1 MGNKSIQK
9 FFADQNSVIDLSS
22 LGNAKGAKVSLSG
35 PDMNI
40 TTPRGSVI
48 IVNGAL
54 YSSIKGNN
62 LAVKFKDKTIT
73 GAKILGSVDLK
84 DIQLERIDS
93 SLVDSAQVE
102 KKGNGKR
109 RNKKEEEELK
119 KQLDDA
125 ENAKKEADKAKE
137 EAEKAKEAAEK
148 ALNEAFEVQNSSKQ
162 IEEMLQN
169 FLADNVAK
177 DNLAQQSDASQQN
190 TQAKAT
196 QASKQNDA
204 EKVLPQPIN
213 KNTSTGKSNSS
224 KNEENKLDAESVKEP
239 LKVTLALAAESNS
252 GSKDDSITNFTKP
265 QFVGSTAPNATVI
278 IKING
283 IAVGQAVADSLG
295 NFTFTAPET
304 LTDGTYNLEA
314 EAKTA
319 DGSGSAKLVITID
332 SVTDKPTFEL
342 SPESSVSGH
351 KGLTPT
357 LTPSI
362 VGTAEENAKVDIYVD
377 NKLVASVDVDKDG
390 NWSYEFKDNELSEG
404 ENSIKVVAVDKAG
417 NKNETTDSIITDT
430 IAPEKPTIELDD
442 SSDSGIKNDNIT
454 NSTLPTFIGVAEPG
468 STVSIYLG
476 LKHLGEVI
484 VAKDGTWSY
493 TLTTPLKDGEYN
505 ITATATDIAGHTSAT
520 ANLPFT
526 IDTRISYF
534 SAEIE
539 TTNDSGIVGD
549 NVTNNTRPTFTGK
562 TEPNAIISVINSE
575 TGEEVIFKANDKGEW
590 TFNFT
595 SDSVE
600 GINNL
605 TFTVEDVAGNKKDF
619 SFSYVIDTIAPVP
632 PTVSLEDYVVLPNGI
647 ILSGND
653 LPALVGTAEPKSTI
667 LLMRDGKLYDS
678 IEVDSN
684 GTWNYQFSNK
694 FLQGAYDIEIISQ
707 DAAGNKSSTVKY
719 SFTIQTEVVPPKAEL
734 DASDDS
740 GAKGDWITNKHN
752 ALTLLGTADR
762 FATVNI
768 LIDGKTIG
776 VTTAD
781 ADGNWNFDIS
791 RNLSDN
797 VYKITVESID
807 PLGRTSSV
815 DYQLTIDSFTPIPTV
830 MLHDSADSGVKG
842 DMITK
847 INTPLFTGM
856 AEANAKVSI
865 YVDGV
870 LSGEAIAG
878 DDGVWNFQFTTALS
892 DGSHDVTVKV
902 EDIAGNTASSS
913 AYNFQIV
920 TQTQKPTIELVN
932 DTGVDNTDHIINEK
946 NPALTGTA
954 APYST
959 VKLYIDG
966 ALIAEVRTNK
976 DGRWEY
982 TLKADQG
989 LVDGDH
995 RITASVED
1003 IAGNIAH
1010 SDPFLISVDTAISIP
1025 IVSLSP
1031 DSDSGISDDNL
1042 TNIVK
1047 PTLHLK
1053 DIDPDIISV
1062 QVWDAMSD
1070 TQIGVATQQ
1079 PDGSWAYTFTS
1090 DLTEGLHQ
1098 VYVKVEDIAGNKANS
1113 AIFDFTIDT
1122 TVSTPVISLLSKD
1135 DTGVTG
1141 DNLTNINKPGF
1152 AISGVDA
1159 DAHRVV
1165 VQVMHNGV
1173 SEEIELSHLNG
1184 SWLFIPG
1191 NTWADGSYTLTVKV
1205 EDKAGNTNYSAP
1217 LTVVIDTQIAIDGV
1231 ELVNDSGVKG
1241 DNMTN
1246 DDRPHFR
1253 VTVPTD
1259 VNEVRLSIDGGN
1271 SWVQATPG
1279 VAGSWE
1285 YIWPTD
1291 LADGQYTLTVEATDK
1306 AGNTVTKTI
1315 DFAVD
1320 TTLSVPVIVL
1330 DSADDTGIQG
1340 DNMTNSTQPTFA
1352 LQHIDDDAVRVT
1364 VSVEHGGVTTTFD
1377 ATKGTGGWTF
1387 TPPTSWADGDYTLSV
1402 SVEDKAGNTS
1412 HSASLTVTV
1421 DTQIAINNIEL
1432 VNDSGI
1438 PDDNLTN
1445 NVRPHFQVT
1454 VPTDVNVVRLSID
1467 GGKTWFNATQSATPG
1482 VWDYIWPDDV
1492 ADGGYTLTVEA
1503 TDEAGNKATQT
1514 LDFTIDTTLS
1524 VPTLSLDSADDS
1536 GIAGD
1541 NITNV
1546 KTPGFTLNNIDTDV
1560 SRVIVEVMH
1569 NGIKQEVPL
1578 VQTGGQWRFAP
1589 TSDWADGDYI
1599 LTVKV
1604 EDRAGNVKQSAPL
1617 TVTVDTHIAIDRI
1630 ELVNDSGIPGDNLTN
1645 EARPHFQV
1653 TVPADV
1659 NGVRLSIDGGKTWF
1673 DATQSATSG
1682 VWDYTWLTN
1691 VANGPHTLMV
1701 EASDKAG
1708 NKTTQKL
1715 DFTIDT
1721 ILSEPTI
1728 TLDSADDSAAGDN
1741 ITNVKMPGFTLG
1753 NIDADVTKVV
1763 VTVAHDGKNQ
1773 QIELIKNGGVW
1784 RFTPGAAWTDG
1795 DYTLTV
1801 KVEDKAGNTNYSA
1814 PLTVTID
1821 TQTSIDRIELLN
1833 DTGIVGDNL
1842 TNEARPQFH
1851 ITVPTDVNSVQLS
1864 LDGGI
1869 NWVNATLTSDGVWE
1883 YIWPTDLVEN
1893 TYTLTVKATDV
1904 AGNTATETLN
1914 FIIDTTLSTPTITL
1928 DSADDSGTANDNKT
1942 NVKTPGFIIGGI
1954 DSDVTQVVVQ
1964 VMRDGHSEEVEL
1976 TQTNGQWRFVP
1987 GSAWTD
1993 GDYTLTVTVKDEA
2006 GNIRHSAPLTVTI
2019 DTQITI
2025 DHIELVN
2032 DSGIPDD
2039 NLTNNVRPHF
2049 QVTVPTDVNV
2059 VRLSIDGGKTWFNAT
2074 QSATPGVWDYT
2085 WLADVGEGKH
2095 TLTVEATDK
2104 AGNKTTQQLDF
2115 IIDTLLSEPT
2125 IVLDNT
2131 DDSGT
2136 KGDHLTNVNKPTF
2149 LLGNIDADA
2158 RYVTVEVQH
2167 GGTKEVLTATKDAT
2181 GNWSVTP
2188 TGTWADGDYTLTV
2201 RVEDEAGNEK
2211 HSASLTVTVDTQITI
2226 DVIELVNDNGIPGD
2240 NMTND
2245 AHPQFRVTV
2254 PGDVNEVSLSIDGG
2268 VTWVKA
2274 TQSATPGVWNYTWP
2288 GTVPDGDYTLNVK
2301 ATDNAGN
2308 TVTETLHFTI
2318 DTTLSTPVIVL
2329 DSADDS
2335 GVHGDNMTNHTQ
2347 PTFALQH
2354 IDDDAVRVT
2363 VSVEHGGVTTT
2374 FDATKDAGGWTFTP
2388 TGAWA
2393 DGDYTLSVSVEDKAG
2408 NTSHSASLTVTVD
2421 TQIAINNIELVN
2433 DSGIPDDNLTNNV
2446 RPHFQVTVPTDVN
2459 VVRLSIDG
2467 GKTWFNAT
2475 QSATPGVWD
2484 YIWPD
2489 DVADGGYTL
2498 TVEATDEAGNKATQT
2513 LDFTIDTTLSVPTL
2527 SLDSADDSGIAGDN
2541 ITNVKTPGFTLNNI
2555 DTDVSRVIVEVMHNG
2570 IKQEVPLVQTGGQW
2584 RFAPTSDWADGDY
2597 ILTVKVE
2604 DRAGNVKQSAPLT
2617 VTVDTHIAIDR
2628 IELVNDSGI
2637 PGDNLTNEARPHFQV
2652 TVPADVNGVRLSID
2666 GGKTWFDA
2674 TQSATSG
2681 VWDYTWLTN
2690 VANGPHT
2697 LMVEASDKAGN
2708 KTTQKLDFT
2717 IDTILS
2723 EPTITL
2729 DSADDSAAG
2738 DNITNVKMPGFTL
2751 GNIDA
2756 DVTKVVVTV
2765 AHDGKNQQ
2773 IELIKNGGVWRFTPG
2788 AAWTDGDYTLTVKV
2802 EDKAGNTNYSAPLT
2816 VTIDTQTSIDRIEL
2830 LNDTGIVGDNLTNEA
2845 RPQFHITVPTD
2856 VNSVQLSLD
2865 GGINWVNATLTSD
2878 GVWEYIWPT
2887 DLVEN
2892 TYTLTVKATDV
2903 AGNTATETLNFIIDT
2918 TLSTPTI
2925 TLDSAD
2931 DSGTANDNKTNVK
2944 TPGFIIGGIDSDVTQ
2959 VVVQVMRDGH
2969 SEEVEL
2975 TQTNGQW
2982 RFVPG
2987 SAWTDGDYTL
2997 TVTVKDEAGN
3007 IRHSA
3012 PLTVTIDTQITIDH
3026 IELVNDSGI
3035 PDDNLT
3041 NNVRPH
3047 FQVTVPTDV
3056 NVVRLSIDGGKTWFN
3071 ATQSA
3076 TPGVWDY
3083 TWLADVGEGKHTLT
3097 VEATDKAGNKTTQQ
3111 LDFIIDTLLSEPTIV
3126 LDNTDDSGT
3135 KGDNLTNVNKPT
3147 FLLGNIDADA
3157 RYVTVEVQHGGTKE
3171 VLTATKGATGIW
3183 SVTPTGTWADG
3194 DYTLTVRVEDD
3205 AGNVKYSAPLTVTVD
3220 TQITIDV
3227 IELVNDNGIP
3237 GDNLTNDV
3245 RPHFRVTVPGD
3256 VNEVRLSI
3264 DGGNTWVR
3272 ATQGTA
3278 GIWDYTWP
3286 KDVTDGLHTLTVEA
3300 TDKAGNKTTQTL
3312 DFTIDTRL
3320 STPTIAM
3327 DSRDDTGAIGDHI
3340 TSVKRPGFTIGNIDA
3355 DAHSVILRITQGGN
3369 SQEVTLTQ
3377 VGGQWRFTPDADWAD
3392 GSYTLTVEVTDNAGN
3407 VRQSTPLVVTVD
3419 TQTSIT
3425 DITLVND
3432 HGVPDDNLTNSTRP
3446 QFEITVPADVN
3457 SVQLSIDGGANWVSA
3472 TQGIEGVWGYTWPTD
3487 MGDGKHTLTVMVT
3500 DRAGNTATQTLEF
3513 FIDTRLST
3521 PTIALDSTD
3530 DTGTPGDDMTNRT
3543 RPTFILQNIDSDVI
3557 NVTVS
3562 VTHNGTTT
3570 SFTATQGAGGWSFT
3584 PPAPWG
3590 DGDYTLTVTVEDRAG
3605 NTRPSTP
3612 LTVTVDTQIAIDRIE
3627 LVNDSGVPGDN
3638 VTKHVRPQFQ
3648 ISVPDDVEKVLLS
3661 IDGGTTWVTAIKS
3674 STAGIWDYTWPTDM
3688 PEGQHT
3694 LTVEVTDGAGNKMTE
3709 TLNFTIDITLLTPT
3723 IELAPDQDTGQ
3734 NKNDNLT
3741 SVTQPVFVLG
3751 SIDKDVRHVELSI
3764 EHNGTFK
3771 TVVLTESADG
3781 WRYRPDS
3788 ALADGS
3794 YTFTVTV
3801 TDVAGNQQTSAP
3813 LKVTIDGTLTT
3824 PVIELAAGED
3834 SGTVGDRLTN
3844 HDRPVFDIHQVDS
3857 DVTRVMVKVT
3867 YNGKTHEE
3875 AAVFTNGQWR
3885 FTPSASWADGSY
3897 QLAVVVEDLA
3907 GNVKESAPFEVRI
3920 DTTTTI
3926 NNIVLLN
3933 DTGVQNDQLTNV
3945 AKPSFRIDVPGD
3957 VVQVRVTLDGGANWN
3972 VIRKN
3977 ADGQWIFDSP
3987 NTLVDGTYTLRVEAT
4002 DEAGNIANKD
4012 LVFNIDTNI
4021 QVPTIALD
4029 AGQDTGANTA
4039 DNITNI
4045 SRPTFTIGNVDPD
4058 VIKVVVTIDG
4068 HDYNATK
4075 VGAGWQ
4081 FTPGNAIPDGSY
4093 NITVTVEDKAGNT
4106 ATSKPLPV
4114 VIDTTAEI
4122 ESVTLVTDSGDSDV
4136 DNITK
4141 VDKPQF
4147 SIVTADDITHVR
4159 VKIDNAANWIELTK
4173 GGDGRWIFNVGSA
4186 LPDGQHTLLVDVTD
4200 IAGNVAQETLQFTI
4214 DTTLREPTIVL
4225 DPTHDTGDDT
4235 NDNLTRINKPV
4246 FIIGNVDN
4254 DVSHIVVHIDGR
4266 DYTIENTGGNLTFTP
4281 DQPLSDG
4288 QHTISVTVTDIAGNT
4303 KTSAELRIEIDTQ
4316 VQIDS
4321 VTLTT
4326 DSGVND
4332 HDNVT
4337 NATRPSFEIA
4347 TPDDVTS
4354 VLVSFDGVNWT
4365 PISKNAAGQW
4375 EFTAG
4380 SALPDGHYTLHV
4392 QATDR
4397 AGNTANSTL
4406 GFTVDTQIDGL
4417 SVVMLD
4423 DAGKDS
4429 TDGITNI
4436 TSPRFEIS
4444 AREPLQS
4451 VTVILNG
4458 KSSTLTQGAGNKWL
4472 FTPDTPLVDGTY
4484 KIEIVAE
4491 DIAGNKIS
4499 KEVSFTI
4506 DTIVSDP
4513 SIDLLDADDTGES
4526 AVDNITSVT
4535 TPRFVI
4541 GNVPADIDTV
4551 VIRINGVSY
4560 SVTANG
4566 NNLWEFQVPVALNDG
4581 VYEAVVVFRDIAG
4594 NTSETKLPF
4603 TIDTTTSVSVRMEP
4617 ASDTGN
4623 SNSDNLTNKQNPKFE
4638 GTAEPNAKL
4647 VITIVDD
4654 KSGREVL
4661 KQTITVGADGNW
4673 SVTPNILPDGMYTIN
4688 VVATDVAGNTAQ
4700 TQERFT
4706 IDTVTIDPTIR
4717 LSDPSIDDQHEATS
4731 LRPEFKGFAEAFST
4745 IMIQWD
4751 GKVVGS
4757 ANANA
4762 NGEWSWTPP
4771 SVLAPGS
4778 YVVSIVAKDKAGNE
4792 SSQVDFPVVI
4802 PVIDVTPPT
4811 IKLSEESDSG
4821 ALGDFTTNN
4830 KTPTLIGSTLP
4841 NTIVSIYVDGVKVG
4855 EATADTAGRYT
4866 FQLSEMKDGHYVVQV
4881 GIVNPRDNSELRSTA
4896 VDVTIDTEVAELV
4909 WNISGMHEGGYINT
4923 VTPEI
4928 GGTSEPNSKITI
4940 FVNGVEKAI
4949 AYTTGAGHWGVVL
4962 PALGNDGNY
4971 ELTFKVEDVAGNIRE
4986 FGPQNVILDTVISPL
5001 TVVLREADDSGK
5013 VGDWITNKSH
5023 VTIDGTAEAGSTLTI
5038 RNPQGVVIATL
5049 VVGNDGRWSAEL
5061 DLREGSNAFVVVS
5074 EDKAGN
5080 SQQKEILI
5088 EHDTQI
5094 EISDISL
5101 SRDTNSGDKYDLI
5114 TNNKSPVLVAMT
5126 DPGATVQVYINGV
5139 LQGTV
5144 EASSS
5149 GNISYTMPANSADG
5163 EYQVQFVATDTAGNR
5178 VESAITTVTIDS
5190 QIAVF
5195 DIDEDS
5201 LPALSNNRALSV
5213 SGVGEAGS
5221 QVSIFVDGK
5230 LVNVVMV
5237 EADGTWRA
5245 PILLQDDG
5253 TFNIHFSI
5261 TDVAGNTEVS
5271 KDYSVDV
5278 DSSTDFPTLNLEDAS
5293 NSGSLDD
5300 LITNHN
5306 KPVLVG
5312 TAEAGATIH
5321 IYVDEKIVA
5330 NVLVLEDGTWSYQFD
5345 NALKDGEYSIRVVA
5359 EDPAGN
5365 TAESP
5370 RLLVTIDTST
5380 FIDNPAM
5387 VAGSDNGI
5395 FSNDS
5400 ITSQT
5405 RPTFSIFGEMNQS
5418 VQIFIDGVLVD
5429 TITVTDRNQV
5439 YRPESP
5445 LGDGSHSIYYVI
5457 TDKAGNTATSKTLN
5471 FTIDTFN
5478 TTPVAIDSIGGQT
5491 LAEMTGSDGKIYIT
5505 DTTRN
5510 LLFSGSAEPN
5520 SKIEI
5525 IINGLNV
5532 GEVWVNEKGHWQMPV
5547 NPLYFT
5553 EGQLDITVKSTDR
5566 AGNVNQEKY
5575 SIWVDTHI
5583 KVFTSEL
5590 DDNKSSS
5597 KTEWWSN
5604 SDLITMRGTGE
5615 IGATVS
5621 LIVAGVTLATAVVA
5635 ATGRWEL
5642 STDKLPEGTYDISLV
5657 IEDSA
5662 GNRWED
5668 VREIFIDRTPPNAP
5682 VVTYSDIVND
5692 LIIMQGTAEAK
5703 SQLIIT
5709 DSEGNT
5715 YTLTVP
5721 DNGKW
5726 SMAIPYPS
5734 EGKFTIT
5741 SVDAI
5746 GNRSDDVPL
5755 DIMKEVPV
5763 ISLSPDS
5770 DSGTVGDNI
5779 TRDKQPTFII
5789 GNLES
5794 DVVVVQVD
5802 INGTVYNAEKNA
5814 DGVWFFTPGTPLAD
5828 GSYTISVIASD
5839 AAGNQKNSL
5848 PITVTIDSTLTVP
5861 EIALAAGEDNGAS
5874 DSDNVTNH
5882 TQPKFTLQ
5890 HIDADVTGVTVN
5902 VTHNGVTDIYQATQ
5916 GADGWT
5922 FTPPAAWN
5930 DGNYTLSVTVVDRA
5944 GNSQQSASLAVT
5956 VDSTVTVTADSQHD
5970 DASDDATATAVTPP
5984 ESETVNAESAT
5995 HLRTEPSAA
6004 EESVVKVTAYSI
6016 TLLNADSG
6024 DEIDRSISQ
6033 TPSFEI
6039 SVPENIVN
6047 VSIMFEGEEFTL
6059 PITNQKAIFEVPL
6072 SLEDG
6077 EYTMDVKFI
6086 DKDNDFL
6093 IKEKTFSVDHSSADI
6108 VNAMNVRGKTE
6119 DDINDSPSTSSVGH
6133 NNNGAID
6140 VFAVNEVTLP
6150 VDNQEE
6156 HA

>member
-430 IAPEKPTIELDD
+430 IPPEKPTIELDD

-539 TTNDSGIVGD
+539 TTDDSGIVGD

-575 TGEEVIFKANDKGEW
+575 TGEEVIFKANDQGEW

-600 GINNL
+600 GVNNL

-619 SFSYVIDTIAPVP
+619 SFSYVIDTVAPVP
-632 PTVSLEDYVVLPNGI
+632 PTVSLEDFVVLPNGI

-1062 QVWDAMSD
+1062 QVWDAASD

-1113 AIFDFTIDT
+1113 AVFDFTIDT

-1184 SWLFIPG
+1184 SWLFTPG

-1330 DSADDTGIQG
+1330 NSADDTGVQG

-1377 ATKGTGGWTF
+1377 ATKGVGGWSF
-1387 TPPTSWADGDYTLSV
+1387 TPTGAWADGDYTLSV

-1438 PDDNLTN
+1438 PNDNLTN

-1467 GGKTWFNATQSATPG
+1467 GGKTWFNATQNATPG

-1503 TDEAGNKATQT
+1503 TDEAGNKTTQT

-1560 SRVIVEVMH
+1560 SRVTVEVMH

-1715 DFTIDT
+1715 DFIIDT
-1721 ILSEPTI
+1721 MLSEPTI

-2019 DTQITI
+2019 DTQIAI

-2039 NLTNNVRPHF
+2039 NLTNEARPHF

-2104 AGNKTTQQLDF
+2104 AGNQTTQKLDF
-2115 IIDTLLSEPT
+2115 IIDTMLSEPT
-2125 IVLDNT
+2125 IVLD
-2131 DDSGT
+2131 S
-2136 KGDHLTNVNKPTF
+2136 
-2149 LLGNIDADA
+2149 
-2158 RYVTVEVQH
+2158 
-2167 GGTKEVLTATKDAT
+2167 
-2181 GNWSVTP
+2181 
-2188 TGTWADGDYTLTV
+2188 
-2201 RVEDEAGNEK
+2201 
-2211 HSASLTVTVDTQITI
+2211 
-2226 DVIELVNDNGIPGD
+2226 
-2240 NMTND
+2240 
-2245 AHPQFRVTV
+2245 
-2254 PGDVNEVSLSIDGG
+2254 
-2268 VTWVKA
+2268 
-2274 TQSATPGVWNYTWP
+2274 
-2288 GTVPDGDYTLNVK
+2288 
-2301 ATDNAGN
+2301 
-2308 TVTETLHFTI
+2308 
-2318 DTTLSTPVIVL
+2318 
-2329 DSADDS
+2329 
-2335 GVHGDNMTNHTQ
+2335 
-2347 PTFALQH
+2347 
-2354 IDDDAVRVT
+2354 
-2363 VSVEHGGVTTT
+2363 
-2374 FDATKDAGGWTFTP
+2374 
-2388 TGAWA
+2388 
-2393 DGDYTLSVSVEDKAG
+2393 
-2408 NTSHSASLTVTVD
+2408 
-2421 TQIAINNIELVN
+2421 
-2433 DSGIPDDNLTNNV
+2433 
-2446 RPHFQVTVPTDVN
+2446 
-2459 VVRLSIDG
+2459 
-2467 GKTWFNAT
+2467 
-2475 QSATPGVWD
+2475 
-2484 YIWPD
+2484 
-2489 DVADGGYTL
+2489 
-2498 TVEATDEAGNKATQT
+2498 
-2513 LDFTIDTTLSVPTL
+2513 
-2527 SLDSADDSGIAGDN
+2527 
-2541 ITNVKTPGFTLNNI
+2541 
-2555 DTDVSRVIVEVMHNG
+2555 
-2570 IKQEVPLVQTGGQW
+2570 
-2584 RFAPTSDWADGDY
+2584 
-2597 ILTVKVE
+2597 
-2604 DRAGNVKQSAPLT
+2604 
-2617 VTVDTHIAIDR
+2617 
-2628 IELVNDSGI
+2628 
-2637 PGDNLTNEARPHFQV
+2637 
-2652 TVPADVNGVRLSID
+2652 
-2666 GGKTWFDA
+2666 
-2674 TQSATSG
+2674 
-2681 VWDYTWLTN
+2681 
-2690 VANGPHT
+2690 
-2697 LMVEASDKAGN
+2697 
-2708 KTTQKLDFT
+2708 
-2717 IDTILS
+2717 
-2723 EPTITL
+2723 
-2729 DSADDSAAG
+2729 
-2738 DNITNVKMPGFTL
+2738 
-2751 GNIDA
+2751 
-2756 DVTKVVVTV
+2756 
-2765 AHDGKNQQ
+2765 
-2773 IELIKNGGVWRFTPG
+2773 
-2788 AAWTDGDYTLTVKV
+2788 
-2802 EDKAGNTNYSAPLT
+2802 
-2816 VTIDTQTSIDRIEL
+2816 
-2830 LNDTGIVGDNLTNEA
+2830 
-2845 RPQFHITVPTD
+2845 
-2856 VNSVQLSLD
+2856 
-2865 GGINWVNATLTSD
+2865 
-2878 GVWEYIWPT
+2878 
-2887 DLVEN
+2887 
-2892 TYTLTVKATDV
+2892 
-2903 AGNTATETLNFIIDT
+2903 
-2918 TLSTPTI
+2918 
-2925 TLDSAD
+2925 
-2931 DSGTANDNKTNVK
+2931 
-2944 TPGFIIGGIDSDVTQ
+2944 
-2959 VVVQVMRDGH
+2959 
-2969 SEEVEL
+2969 
-2975 TQTNGQW
+2975 
-2982 RFVPG
+2982 
-2987 SAWTDGDYTL
+2987 
-2997 TVTVKDEAGN
+2997 
-3007 IRHSA
+3007 
-3012 PLTVTIDTQITIDH
+3012 
-3026 IELVNDSGI
+3026 
-3035 PDDNLT
+3035 
-3041 NNVRPH
+3041 
-3047 FQVTVPTDV
+3047 
-3056 NVVRLSIDGGKTWFN
+3056 
-3071 ATQSA
+3071 
-3076 TPGVWDY
+3076 
-3083 TWLADVGEGKHTLT
+3083 
-3097 VEATDKAGNKTTQQ
+3097 
-3111 LDFIIDTLLSEPTIV
+3111 
-3126 LDNTDDSGT
+3126 TDDSGT
-3135 KGDNLTNVNKPT
+3135 KGDNLTNANKPT
-3147 FLLGNIDADA
+3147 FILGNIDADV
-3157 RYVTVEVQHGGTKE
+3157 RYVTVEVQYGGTKE

-3407 VRQSTPLVVTVD
+3407 VRQSTPLIVTVD

-3472 TQGIEGVWGYTWPTD
+3472 AQGIEGVWGYTWPTD

-3612 LTVTVDTQIAIDRIE
+3612 LTVTVDTQIAIDHIE

-3694 LTVEVTDGAGNKMTE
+3694 LIVEVTDGAGNKMTG
-3709 TLNFTIDITLLTPT
+3709 TLDFTIDITLLTPT

-3844 HDRPVFDIHQVDS
+3844 HDRPVFDIRQVDS

-4560 SVTANG
+4560 PVTANG

-5023 VTIDGTAEAGSTLTI
+5023 VTIDGTAEAGSTLII

-5300 LITNHN
+5300 LITSHN

-5380 FIDNPAM
+5380 FIDNPVM
-5387 VAGSDNGI
+5387 MAGSDNGI

-5405 RPTFSIFGEMNQS
+5405 RPAFSIYGEMNQS

-5532 GEVWVNEKGHWQMPV
+5532 GEVWANDKGHWQMPV

-5553 EGQLDITVKSTDR
+5553 EGQLDINVKSTDR

-5583 KVFTSEL
+5583 QVFTSEL

-5597 KTEWWSN
+5597 KTDWWSN
-5604 SDLITMRGTGE
+5604 SSTITMRGIGE

-5635 ATGRWEL
+5635 ANGKWEL
-5642 STDKLPEGTYDISLV
+5642 STDQLPEGKYDITLS
-5657 IEDSA
+5657 IEDNA
-5662 GNRWED
+5662 GNRKEE
-5668 VREIFIDRTPPNAP
+5668 VHEIFIDRTPPNAP

-5709 DSEGNT
+5709 DSNGNT

-5770 DSGTVGDNI
+5770 DSGAVGDNI

-5902 VTHNGVTDIYQATQ
+5902 VTHNGVTDTYQATQ

-5930 DGNYTLSVTVVDRA
+5930 DGTYTLSVTVVDRA

-5956 VDSTVTVTADSQHD
+5956 VDSTVTVTADSQHN

-5995 HLRTEPSAA
+5995 HLRTVPSVA
-6004 EESVVKVTAYSI
+6004 EESVVKETAYSI

-6047 VSIMFEGEEFTL
+6047 VSVMFEGEEFTL

-6086 DKDNDFL
+6086 DKDDDFL

-6108 VNAMNVRGKTE
+6108 VNAMNARGKTE

>member
-619 SFSYVIDTIAPVP
+619 SFSYVIDTIAPIP

-2125 IVLDNT
+2125 IVLDST

-2421 TQIAINNIELVN
+2421 TQIAINN
-2433 DSGIPDDNLTNNV
+2433 
-2446 RPHFQVTVPTDVN
+2446 
-2459 VVRLSIDG
+2459 
-2467 GKTWFNAT
+2467 
-2475 QSATPGVWD
+2475 
-2484 YIWPD
+2484 
-2489 DVADGGYTL
+2489 
-2498 TVEATDEAGNKATQT
+2498 
-2513 LDFTIDTTLSVPTL
+2513 
-2527 SLDSADDSGIAGDN
+2527 
-2541 ITNVKTPGFTLNNI
+2541 
-2555 DTDVSRVIVEVMHNG
+2555 
-2570 IKQEVPLVQTGGQW
+2570 
-2584 RFAPTSDWADGDY
+2584 
-2597 ILTVKVE
+2597 
-2604 DRAGNVKQSAPLT
+2604 
-2617 VTVDTHIAIDR
+2617 
-2628 IELVNDSGI
+2628 
-2637 PGDNLTNEARPHFQV
+2637 
-2652 TVPADVNGVRLSID
+2652 
-2666 GGKTWFDA
+2666 
-2674 TQSATSG
+2674 
-2681 VWDYTWLTN
+2681 
-2690 VANGPHT
+2690 
-2697 LMVEASDKAGN
+2697 
-2708 KTTQKLDFT
+2708 
-2717 IDTILS
+2717 
-2723 EPTITL
+2723 
-2729 DSADDSAAG
+2729 
-2738 DNITNVKMPGFTL
+2738 
-2751 GNIDA
+2751 
-2756 DVTKVVVTV
+2756 
-2765 AHDGKNQQ
+2765 
-2773 IELIKNGGVWRFTPG
+2773 
-2788 AAWTDGDYTLTVKV
+2788 
-2802 EDKAGNTNYSAPLT
+2802 
-2816 VTIDTQTSIDRIEL
+2816 
-2830 LNDTGIVGDNLTNEA
+2830 
-2845 RPQFHITVPTD
+2845 
-2856 VNSVQLSLD
+2856 
-2865 GGINWVNATLTSD
+2865 
-2878 GVWEYIWPT
+2878 
-2887 DLVEN
+2887 
-2892 TYTLTVKATDV
+2892 
-2903 AGNTATETLNFIIDT
+2903 
-2918 TLSTPTI
+2918 
-2925 TLDSAD
+2925 
-2931 DSGTANDNKTNVK
+2931 
-2944 TPGFIIGGIDSDVTQ
+2944 
-2959 VVVQVMRDGH
+2959 
-2969 SEEVEL
+2969 
-2975 TQTNGQW
+2975 
-2982 RFVPG
+2982 
-2987 SAWTDGDYTL
+2987 
-2997 TVTVKDEAGN
+2997 
-3007 IRHSA
+3007 
-3012 PLTVTIDTQITIDH
+3012 

-4266 DYTIENTGGNLTFTP
+4266 DYTIENTGENLTFTP

-4560 SVTANG
+4560 PVTANG

>member
-442 SSDSGIKNDNIT
+442 SSDSGIKNDSIT

-539 TTNDSGIVGD
+539 TTDDSGIVGD

-632 PTVSLEDYVVLPNGI
+632 PTVSLEDFVVLPNGI

-1031 DSDSGISDDNL
+1031 DSDSGIADDNL

-1062 QVWDAMSD
+1062 QVWDAASD

-1113 AIFDFTIDT
+1113 AVFDFTIDT

-1377 ATKGTGGWTF
+1377 ATKGTGGWSF
-1387 TPPTSWADGDYTLSV
+1387 TPTGAWADGDYTLSV

-1482 VWDYIWPDDV
+1482 AWDYIWPDDV

-1503 TDEAGNKATQT
+1503 TDKAGNKTTQE

-1630 ELVNDSGIPGDNLTN
+1630 ELVNDSGIPDDNLTN

-1701 EASDKAG
+1701 EATDKAG

-1795 DYTLTV
+1795 NYTLTV

-2019 DTQITI
+2019 DTQI
-2025 DHIELVN
+2025 
-2032 DSGIPDD
+2032 
-2039 NLTNNVRPHF
+2039 
-2049 QVTVPTDVNV
+2049 
-2059 VRLSIDGGKTWFNAT
+2059 A
-2074 QSATPGVWDYT
+2074 
-2085 WLADVGEGKH
+2085 
-2095 TLTVEATDK
+2095 
-2104 AGNKTTQQLDF
+2104 
-2115 IIDTLLSEPT
+2115 
-2125 IVLDNT
+2125 
-2131 DDSGT
+2131 
-2136 KGDHLTNVNKPTF
+2136 
-2149 LLGNIDADA
+2149 
-2158 RYVTVEVQH
+2158 
-2167 GGTKEVLTATKDAT
+2167 
-2181 GNWSVTP
+2181 
-2188 TGTWADGDYTLTV
+2188 
-2201 RVEDEAGNEK
+2201 
-2211 HSASLTVTVDTQITI
+2211 
-2226 DVIELVNDNGIPGD
+2226 
-2240 NMTND
+2240 
-2245 AHPQFRVTV
+2245 
-2254 PGDVNEVSLSIDGG
+2254 
-2268 VTWVKA
+2268 
-2274 TQSATPGVWNYTWP
+2274 
-2288 GTVPDGDYTLNVK
+2288 
-2301 ATDNAGN
+2301 
-2308 TVTETLHFTI
+2308 
-2318 DTTLSTPVIVL
+2318 
-2329 DSADDS
+2329 
-2335 GVHGDNMTNHTQ
+2335 
-2347 PTFALQH
+2347 
-2354 IDDDAVRVT
+2354 
-2363 VSVEHGGVTTT
+2363 
-2374 FDATKDAGGWTFTP
+2374 
-2388 TGAWA
+2388 
-2393 DGDYTLSVSVEDKAG
+2393 
-2408 NTSHSASLTVTVD
+2408 
-2421 TQIAINNIELVN
+2421 
-2433 DSGIPDDNLTNNV
+2433 
-2446 RPHFQVTVPTDVN
+2446 
-2459 VVRLSIDG
+2459 
-2467 GKTWFNAT
+2467 
-2475 QSATPGVWD
+2475 
-2484 YIWPD
+2484 
-2489 DVADGGYTL
+2489 
-2498 TVEATDEAGNKATQT
+2498 
-2513 LDFTIDTTLSVPTL
+2513 
-2527 SLDSADDSGIAGDN
+2527 
-2541 ITNVKTPGFTLNNI
+2541 
-2555 DTDVSRVIVEVMHNG
+2555 
-2570 IKQEVPLVQTGGQW
+2570 
-2584 RFAPTSDWADGDY
+2584 
-2597 ILTVKVE
+2597 
-2604 DRAGNVKQSAPLT
+2604 
-2617 VTVDTHIAIDR
+2617 
-2628 IELVNDSGI
+2628 
-2637 PGDNLTNEARPHFQV
+2637 
-2652 TVPADVNGVRLSID
+2652 
-2666 GGKTWFDA
+2666 
-2674 TQSATSG
+2674 
-2681 VWDYTWLTN
+2681 
-2690 VANGPHT
+2690 
-2697 LMVEASDKAGN
+2697 
-2708 KTTQKLDFT
+2708 
-2717 IDTILS
+2717 
-2723 EPTITL
+2723 
-2729 DSADDSAAG
+2729 
-2738 DNITNVKMPGFTL
+2738 
-2751 GNIDA
+2751 
-2756 DVTKVVVTV
+2756 
-2765 AHDGKNQQ
+2765 
-2773 IELIKNGGVWRFTPG
+2773 
-2788 AAWTDGDYTLTVKV
+2788 
-2802 EDKAGNTNYSAPLT
+2802 
-2816 VTIDTQTSIDRIEL
+2816 
-2830 LNDTGIVGDNLTNEA
+2830 
-2845 RPQFHITVPTD
+2845 
-2856 VNSVQLSLD
+2856 
-2865 GGINWVNATLTSD
+2865 
-2878 GVWEYIWPT
+2878 
-2887 DLVEN
+2887 
-2892 TYTLTVKATDV
+2892 
-2903 AGNTATETLNFIIDT
+2903 
-2918 TLSTPTI
+2918 
-2925 TLDSAD
+2925 
-2931 DSGTANDNKTNVK
+2931 
-2944 TPGFIIGGIDSDVTQ
+2944 
-2959 VVVQVMRDGH
+2959 
-2969 SEEVEL
+2969 
-2975 TQTNGQW
+2975 
-2982 RFVPG
+2982 
-2987 SAWTDGDYTL
+2987 
-2997 TVTVKDEAGN
+2997 
-3007 IRHSA
+3007 
-3012 PLTVTIDTQITIDH
+3012 IDH

-3171 VLTATKGATGIW
+3171 VLTATKDATGNWSVTPTGTWADGDYTLTVRVEDEAGNEKHSASLTVTVDTQITIDAIELVNDNGIPGDNMTNDAHPQFRVTVPGDVNEVSLSIDGGVTWVKATQSATPGVWNYTWPGTVPDGDYTLNVKATDNAGNTVTETLHFTIDTTLSVPVIVLNSADDTGVQGDNMTNSTQPTFALQHIDDDAVRVTVSVEHGGVTTTFDATKGVGGWSFTPTGAWADGDYTLSVSVEDKAGNTSHSASLTVAVDTQIAINNIELVNDSGIPDDNLTNNVRPHFQVKVPTDVNEVRLSIDGGKTWFNATQSATPGVWDYTWLADVGEGKHTLTVEATDKAGNQTTQKLDFIIDTMLSEPTIVLDSTDDSGTKGDNLTNANKPTFILGNIDADARYVTVEVQYGGTKEVLTATKGATGIW

-3194 DYTLTVRVEDD
+3194 DYMLTVRVEDD

-3320 STPTIAM
+3320 STPTITM

-3340 TSVKRPGFTIGNIDA
+3340 TSVKRPGFTIGNIDS
-3355 DAHSVILRITQGGN
+3355 DAQSVILRITQGGN

-3407 VRQSTPLVVTVD
+3407 VRQSTPLIVTVD

-3472 TQGIEGVWGYTWPTD
+3472 AQGIEGVWGYTWPTD

-3612 LTVTVDTQIAIDRIE
+3612 LTVTVDTQIAIDHIE

-3709 TLNFTIDITLLTPT
+3709 TLNFTIDITLMTPT

-3844 HDRPVFDIHQVDS
+3844 HDRPVFDIRQVDS

-3957 VVQVRVTLDGGANWN
+3957 VVQVRVTMDGGANWN

-4303 KTSAELRIEIDTQ
+4303 KTSAELKIEIDTQ

-4535 TPRFVI
+4535 KPRFVI

-4560 SVTANG
+4560 PVTANG

-4896 VDVTIDTEVAELV
+4896 VDLTIDTEVAELV

-5300 LITNHN
+5300 LITSHN

-5380 FIDNPAM
+5380 FIDNPVM
-5387 VAGSDNGI
+5387 MAGSDNGI

-5583 KVFTSEL
+5583 QVFTSEL

-5597 KTEWWSN
+5597 KTDWWSN
-5604 SDLITMRGTGE
+5604 SSTITMRGMGE

-5635 ATGRWEL
+5635 ANGQWEL
-5642 STDKLPEGTYDISLV
+5642 STDQLPEGKYDITLS
-5657 IEDSA
+5657 IEDNA
-5662 GNRWED
+5662 GNRKEE
-5668 VREIFIDRTPPNAP
+5668 VHEIFIDRTPPNAP

-5709 DSEGNT
+5709 DSNGNT

-5995 HLRTEPSAA
+5995 HLRTVPSAA
-6004 EESVVKVTAYSI
+6004 EESVVKETAYSI

-6047 VSIMFEGEEFTL
+6047 VSVMFEGEEFTL

-6086 DKDNDFL
+6086 DKDDDFL

-6108 VNAMNVRGKTE
+6108 VNAMNARGKTE

>member
-162 IEEMLQN
+162 MEEMLQE

-430 IAPEKPTIELDD
+430 IPPEKPTIELDD

-762 FATVNI
+762 FATINI

-959 VKLYIDG
+959 VKLYVDG

-1113 AIFDFTIDT
+1113 AVFDFTIDT

-1184 SWLFIPG
+1184 SWLFTPG

-1205 EDKAGNTNYSAP
+1205 EDKAGNTNYSTP

-1330 DSADDTGIQG
+1330 NSADDTGVQG
-1340 DNMTNSTQPTFA
+1340 DNMTNRTQPTFA

-1387 TPPTSWADGDYTLSV
+1387 TPPALWADGDYTLSV

-1438 PDDNLTN
+1438 PNDNLTN

-1454 VPTDVNVVRLSID
+1454 VPTDVNEVRLSID
-1467 GGKTWFNATQSATPG
+1467 GGKTWVTAALKAAG
-1482 VWDYIWPDDV
+1482 VWEYIWPDDV

-1701 EASDKAG
+1701 EATDKAG
-1708 NKTTQKL
+1708 NQTTQKL

-1914 FIIDTTLSTPTITL
+1914 FTIDTTLSTPTITL

-2019 DTQITI
+2019 DTQIAI

-2032 DSGIPDD
+2032 DSGIPND

-2104 AGNKTTQQLDF
+2104 AGNQ
-2115 IIDTLLSEPT
+2115 
-2125 IVLDNT
+2125 
-2131 DDSGT
+2131 
-2136 KGDHLTNVNKPTF
+2136 
-2149 LLGNIDADA
+2149 
-2158 RYVTVEVQH
+2158 
-2167 GGTKEVLTATKDAT
+2167 
-2181 GNWSVTP
+2181 
-2188 TGTWADGDYTLTV
+2188 
-2201 RVEDEAGNEK
+2201 
-2211 HSASLTVTVDTQITI
+2211 
-2226 DVIELVNDNGIPGD
+2226 
-2240 NMTND
+2240 
-2245 AHPQFRVTV
+2245 
-2254 PGDVNEVSLSIDGG
+2254 
-2268 VTWVKA
+2268 
-2274 TQSATPGVWNYTWP
+2274 
-2288 GTVPDGDYTLNVK
+2288 
-2301 ATDNAGN
+2301 
-2308 TVTETLHFTI
+2308 
-2318 DTTLSTPVIVL
+2318 
-2329 DSADDS
+2329 
-2335 GVHGDNMTNHTQ
+2335 
-2347 PTFALQH
+2347 
-2354 IDDDAVRVT
+2354 
-2363 VSVEHGGVTTT
+2363 
-2374 FDATKDAGGWTFTP
+2374 
-2388 TGAWA
+2388 
-2393 DGDYTLSVSVEDKAG
+2393 
-2408 NTSHSASLTVTVD
+2408 
-2421 TQIAINNIELVN
+2421 
-2433 DSGIPDDNLTNNV
+2433 
-2446 RPHFQVTVPTDVN
+2446 
-2459 VVRLSIDG
+2459 
-2467 GKTWFNAT
+2467 
-2475 QSATPGVWD
+2475 
-2484 YIWPD
+2484 
-2489 DVADGGYTL
+2489 
-2498 TVEATDEAGNKATQT
+2498 
-2513 LDFTIDTTLSVPTL
+2513 
-2527 SLDSADDSGIAGDN
+2527 
-2541 ITNVKTPGFTLNNI
+2541 
-2555 DTDVSRVIVEVMHNG
+2555 
-2570 IKQEVPLVQTGGQW
+2570 
-2584 RFAPTSDWADGDY
+2584 
-2597 ILTVKVE
+2597 
-2604 DRAGNVKQSAPLT
+2604 
-2617 VTVDTHIAIDR
+2617 
-2628 IELVNDSGI
+2628 
-2637 PGDNLTNEARPHFQV
+2637 
-2652 TVPADVNGVRLSID
+2652 
-2666 GGKTWFDA
+2666 
-2674 TQSATSG
+2674 
-2681 VWDYTWLTN
+2681 
-2690 VANGPHT
+2690 
-2697 LMVEASDKAGN
+2697 
-2708 KTTQKLDFT
+2708 
-2717 IDTILS
+2717 
-2723 EPTITL
+2723 
-2729 DSADDSAAG
+2729 
-2738 DNITNVKMPGFTL
+2738 
-2751 GNIDA
+2751 
-2756 DVTKVVVTV
+2756 
-2765 AHDGKNQQ
+2765 
-2773 IELIKNGGVWRFTPG
+2773 
-2788 AAWTDGDYTLTVKV
+2788 
-2802 EDKAGNTNYSAPLT
+2802 
-2816 VTIDTQTSIDRIEL
+2816 
-2830 LNDTGIVGDNLTNEA
+2830 
-2845 RPQFHITVPTD
+2845 
-2856 VNSVQLSLD
+2856 
-2865 GGINWVNATLTSD
+2865 
-2878 GVWEYIWPT
+2878 
-2887 DLVEN
+2887 
-2892 TYTLTVKATDV
+2892 
-2903 AGNTATETLNFIIDT
+2903 
-2918 TLSTPTI
+2918 
-2925 TLDSAD
+2925 
-2931 DSGTANDNKTNVK
+2931 
-2944 TPGFIIGGIDSDVTQ
+2944 
-2959 VVVQVMRDGH
+2959 
-2969 SEEVEL
+2969 
-2975 TQTNGQW
+2975 
-2982 RFVPG
+2982 
-2987 SAWTDGDYTL
+2987 
-2997 TVTVKDEAGN
+2997 
-3007 IRHSA
+3007 
-3012 PLTVTIDTQITIDH
+3012 
-3026 IELVNDSGI
+3026 
-3035 PDDNLT
+3035 
-3041 NNVRPH
+3041 
-3047 FQVTVPTDV
+3047 
-3056 NVVRLSIDGGKTWFN
+3056 
-3071 ATQSA
+3071 
-3076 TPGVWDY
+3076 
-3083 TWLADVGEGKHTLT
+3083 
-3097 VEATDKAGNKTTQQ
+3097 TTQQ

-3171 VLTATKGATGIW
+3171 VLTATKDATGNW

-3205 AGNVKYSAPLTVTVD
+3205 AGNVKHSASLTVTVD
-3220 TQITIDV
+3220 TQITIDDIELV
-3227 IELVNDNGIP
+3227 NDSGTRGDNLTNNANPHFRITVPGDVNEVSLSIDGGVTWVKATQSVTPGVWNYTWPGTVPDGDYTLNVKATDNAGNTVTETLHFTIDTTLSTPVIVLDSADDSGVHGDNMTNRTQPTFALQQIDDDAVRVTVSVEHGGVTTTFDATKGTGGWTFTPTASWTDGDYTLSVSVEDKAGNTSHSASLTVTVDTQIAINNIELVNDSGIPDDNLTNNVRPHFQVKVPTDVNEVRLSIDGGKTWFNATQSATPGVWDYTWLADVGEGKHTLTVEATDKAGNQTTQKLDFIIDTLLSEPTIALDSTDDSGTKGDNLTNVNKPTFLLGNIDADVRYVTVEVQHGGTKEVLTATKGATGIWSVTPTGMWADGSHTLTVRVEDDAGNVKYSAPLTVTVDTHIAIDDIELVNDNGIP

-3300 TDKAGNKTTQTL
+3300 TDKAGNQTTQTL

-3392 GSYTLTVEVTDNAGN
+3392 GSYTLTVEVQDNAGN
-3407 VRQSTPLVVTVD
+3407 VRQSTPLIVTVD

-3472 TQGIEGVWGYTWPTD
+3472 AQGIEGVWGYTWPTD

-3500 DRAGNTATQTLEF
+3500 DKAGNTATQTLEF

-3834 SGTVGDRLTN
+3834 SGTVGDRLTK
-3844 HDRPVFDIHQVDS
+3844 HDRPVFDIRQVDS

-3907 GNVKESAPFEVRI
+3907 GNVKESAPLEVRI

-3957 VVQVRVTLDGGANWN
+3957 VIQVRVTLDGGANWN

-4303 KTSAELRIEIDTQ
+4303 KTSAELKIEIDTQ

-4365 PISKNAAGQW
+4365 PVSKNAAGQW
-4375 EFTAG
+4375 QFTAG
-4380 SALPDGHYTLHV
+4380 SALSDGHYTLHV

-4506 DTIVSDP
+4506 DTVVSDP
-4513 SIDLLDADDTGES
+4513 RIDLLDADDTGES

-4535 TPRFVI
+4535 KPRFVI

-4560 SVTANG
+4560 PVTANG

-4617 ASDTGN
+4617 ASDTGS

-4661 KQTITVGADGNW
+4661 KHTITVGADGNW

-4717 LSDPSIDDQHEATS
+4717 LSDPSIDDQYEATS
-4731 LRPEFKGFAEAFST
+4731 LRPEFKGLAEAFST

-4830 KTPTLIGSTLP
+4830 KTPTLVGNTLP
-4841 NTIVSIYVDGVKVG
+4841 NAIVSIYVDGVKVG

-4949 AYTTGAGHWGVVL
+4949 AYTTGTGHWGVVL

-5253 TFNIHFSI
+5253 KFNIHFSI

-5300 LITNHN
+5300 LITSHN

-5380 FIDNPAM
+5380 FIDNPVM
-5387 VAGSDNGI
+5387 MAGSDNGI

-5405 RPTFSIFGEMNQS
+5405 RPAFSIFGEMNQS

-5532 GEVWVNEKGHWQMPV
+5532 GEVWANDKGHWQMPV

-5553 EGQLDITVKSTDR
+5553 EGQLDINVKSTDR

-5583 KVFTSEL
+5583 QVFTSEL

-5597 KTEWWSN
+5597 KTDWWSN
-5604 SDLITMRGTGE
+5604 SSTITMRGMGE

-5635 ATGRWEL
+5635 ANGQWEL
-5642 STDKLPEGTYDISLV
+5642 STDQLPEGKYDITLS
-5657 IEDSA
+5657 IEDNA
-5662 GNRWED
+5662 GNRKEE
-5668 VREIFIDRTPPNAP
+5668 VHEIFIDRTPPNAP

-5709 DSEGNT
+5709 DSNGNT

-5755 DIMKEVPV
+5755 DIMKETPV

-5779 TRDKQPTFII
+5779 TRDNQPTFII

-5882 TQPKFTLQ
+5882 NHTQPKFTLQ

-5916 GADGWT
+5916 DADGWT

-5930 DGNYTLSVTVVDRA
+5930 DGTYTLSVTVVDRA
-5944 GNSQQSASLAVT
+5944 GNSLQSASLEVT

-5970 DASDDATATAVTPP
+5970 DANDDATATAVTPP

-5995 HLRTEPSAA
+5995 HLRTVPSAA
-6004 EESVVKVTAYSI
+6004 EESVVKETAYSI

-6047 VSIMFEGEEFTL
+6047 VSVMFEGEEFTL

-6086 DKDNDFL
+6086 DKDDDFL

-6108 VNAMNVRGKTE
+6108 VNAMNARGKTE

>member
-2125 IVLDNT
+2125 IVLDST

-2421 TQIAINNIELVN
+2421 TQIAINN
-2433 DSGIPDDNLTNNV
+2433 
-2446 RPHFQVTVPTDVN
+2446 
-2459 VVRLSIDG
+2459 
-2467 GKTWFNAT
+2467 
-2475 QSATPGVWD
+2475 
-2484 YIWPD
+2484 
-2489 DVADGGYTL
+2489 
-2498 TVEATDEAGNKATQT
+2498 
-2513 LDFTIDTTLSVPTL
+2513 
-2527 SLDSADDSGIAGDN
+2527 
-2541 ITNVKTPGFTLNNI
+2541 
-2555 DTDVSRVIVEVMHNG
+2555 
-2570 IKQEVPLVQTGGQW
+2570 
-2584 RFAPTSDWADGDY
+2584 
-2597 ILTVKVE
+2597 
-2604 DRAGNVKQSAPLT
+2604 
-2617 VTVDTHIAIDR
+2617 
-2628 IELVNDSGI
+2628 
-2637 PGDNLTNEARPHFQV
+2637 
-2652 TVPADVNGVRLSID
+2652 
-2666 GGKTWFDA
+2666 
-2674 TQSATSG
+2674 
-2681 VWDYTWLTN
+2681 
-2690 VANGPHT
+2690 
-2697 LMVEASDKAGN
+2697 
-2708 KTTQKLDFT
+2708 
-2717 IDTILS
+2717 
-2723 EPTITL
+2723 
-2729 DSADDSAAG
+2729 
-2738 DNITNVKMPGFTL
+2738 
-2751 GNIDA
+2751 
-2756 DVTKVVVTV
+2756 
-2765 AHDGKNQQ
+2765 
-2773 IELIKNGGVWRFTPG
+2773 
-2788 AAWTDGDYTLTVKV
+2788 
-2802 EDKAGNTNYSAPLT
+2802 
-2816 VTIDTQTSIDRIEL
+2816 
-2830 LNDTGIVGDNLTNEA
+2830 
-2845 RPQFHITVPTD
+2845 
-2856 VNSVQLSLD
+2856 
-2865 GGINWVNATLTSD
+2865 
-2878 GVWEYIWPT
+2878 
-2887 DLVEN
+2887 
-2892 TYTLTVKATDV
+2892 
-2903 AGNTATETLNFIIDT
+2903 
-2918 TLSTPTI
+2918 
-2925 TLDSAD
+2925 
-2931 DSGTANDNKTNVK
+2931 
-2944 TPGFIIGGIDSDVTQ
+2944 
-2959 VVVQVMRDGH
+2959 
-2969 SEEVEL
+2969 
-2975 TQTNGQW
+2975 
-2982 RFVPG
+2982 
-2987 SAWTDGDYTL
+2987 
-2997 TVTVKDEAGN
+2997 
-3007 IRHSA
+3007 
-3012 PLTVTIDTQITIDH
+3012 

-4638 GTAEPNAKL
+4638 GTAEPNVKL

>member
-430 IAPEKPTIELDD
+430 IPPEKPTIELDD

-632 PTVSLEDYVVLPNGI
+632 PTVSLEDFVVLPNGI

-1031 DSDSGISDDNL
+1031 DSDSGIADDNL

-1113 AIFDFTIDT
+1113 AVFDFTIDT

-1184 SWLFIPG
+1184 SWLFTPG

-1205 EDKAGNTNYSAP
+1205 EDKAGNTSYSAP

-1330 DSADDTGIQG
+1330 NSADDTGVQG
-1340 DNMTNSTQPTFA
+1340 DNMTNRTQPTFA

-1482 VWDYIWPDDV
+1482 AWDYIWPDDV

-1503 TDEAGNKATQT
+1503 TDKAGNKTTQE

-1715 DFTIDT
+1715 DFIIDT
-1721 ILSEPTI
+1721 LLSEPTI

-2125 IVLDNT
+2125 IVLDST

-2136 KGDHLTNVNKPTF
+2136 KGDNLTNVNKPTF

-2318 DTTLSTPVIVL
+2318 DTTLSVPVIVL
-2329 DSADDS
+2329 NSADDT
-2335 GVHGDNMTNHTQ
+2335 GVQGDNMTNSTQ

-2374 FDATKDAGGWTFTP
+2374 FDATKGVGGWSFTP

-2446 RPHFQVTVPTDVN
+2446 RPHFQVKVPTDVN
-2459 VVRLSIDG
+2459 
-2467 GKTWFNAT
+2467 
-2475 QSATPGVWD
+2475 
-2484 YIWPD
+2484 
-2489 DVADGGYTL
+2489 
-2498 TVEATDEAGNKATQT
+2498 E
-2513 LDFTIDTTLSVPTL
+2513 
-2527 SLDSADDSGIAGDN
+2527 
-2541 ITNVKTPGFTLNNI
+2541 
-2555 DTDVSRVIVEVMHNG
+2555 
-2570 IKQEVPLVQTGGQW
+2570 
-2584 RFAPTSDWADGDY
+2584 
-2597 ILTVKVE
+2597 
-2604 DRAGNVKQSAPLT
+2604 
-2617 VTVDTHIAIDR
+2617 
-2628 IELVNDSGI
+2628 
-2637 PGDNLTNEARPHFQV
+2637 
-2652 TVPADVNGVRLSID
+2652 
-2666 GGKTWFDA
+2666 
-2674 TQSATSG
+2674 
-2681 VWDYTWLTN
+2681 
-2690 VANGPHT
+2690 
-2697 LMVEASDKAGN
+2697 
-2708 KTTQKLDFT
+2708 
-2717 IDTILS
+2717 
-2723 EPTITL
+2723 
-2729 DSADDSAAG
+2729 
-2738 DNITNVKMPGFTL
+2738 
-2751 GNIDA
+2751 
-2756 DVTKVVVTV
+2756 
-2765 AHDGKNQQ
+2765 
-2773 IELIKNGGVWRFTPG
+2773 
-2788 AAWTDGDYTLTVKV
+2788 
-2802 EDKAGNTNYSAPLT
+2802 
-2816 VTIDTQTSIDRIEL
+2816 
-2830 LNDTGIVGDNLTNEA
+2830 
-2845 RPQFHITVPTD
+2845 
-2856 VNSVQLSLD
+2856 
-2865 GGINWVNATLTSD
+2865 
-2878 GVWEYIWPT
+2878 
-2887 DLVEN
+2887 
-2892 TYTLTVKATDV
+2892 
-2903 AGNTATETLNFIIDT
+2903 
-2918 TLSTPTI
+2918 
-2925 TLDSAD
+2925 
-2931 DSGTANDNKTNVK
+2931 
-2944 TPGFIIGGIDSDVTQ
+2944 
-2959 VVVQVMRDGH
+2959 
-2969 SEEVEL
+2969 
-2975 TQTNGQW
+2975 
-2982 RFVPG
+2982 
-2987 SAWTDGDYTL
+2987 
-2997 TVTVKDEAGN
+2997 
-3007 IRHSA
+3007 
-3012 PLTVTIDTQITIDH
+3012 
-3026 IELVNDSGI
+3026 
-3035 PDDNLT
+3035 
-3041 NNVRPH
+3041 
-3047 FQVTVPTDV
+3047 
-3056 NVVRLSIDGGKTWFN
+3056 VRLSIDGGKTWFN

-3097 VEATDKAGNKTTQQ
+3097 VEATDKAGNQTTQK
-3111 LDFIIDTLLSEPTIV
+3111 LDFIIDTMLSEPTIV
-3126 LDNTDDSGT
+3126 LDSTDDSGT
-3135 KGDNLTNVNKPT
+3135 KGDNLTNANKPT
-3147 FLLGNIDADA
+3147 FILGNIDADA
-3157 RYVTVEVQHGGTKE
+3157 RYVTVEVQYGGTKE

-3320 STPTIAM
+3320 STPTITM

-3340 TSVKRPGFTIGNIDA
+3340 TSIKRPGFTIGNIDS
-3355 DAHSVILRITQGGN
+3355 DAQSVILRITQGGN

-3407 VRQSTPLVVTVD
+3407 VRQSTPLIVTVD

-3472 TQGIEGVWGYTWPTD
+3472 AQGIEGVWGYTWPTD

-3612 LTVTVDTQIAIDRIE
+3612 LTVTVDTQIAIDHIE

-3709 TLNFTIDITLLTPT
+3709 TLNFTIDITLMTPT

-3844 HDRPVFDIHQVDS
+3844 HDRPVFDIRQVDS

-4303 KTSAELRIEIDTQ
+4303 KTSAELKIEIDTQ

-4535 TPRFVI
+4535 KPRFVI

-4560 SVTANG
+4560 PVTANG

-4830 KTPTLIGSTLP
+4830 KTPTLVGNTLP
-4841 NTIVSIYVDGVKVG
+4841 NAIVSIYVDGVKVG

-4971 ELTFKVEDVAGNIRE
+4971 VLTFKVEDVAGNIRE

-5038 RNPQGVVIATL
+5038 RSPQGVVIATL

-5080 SQQKEILI
+5080 SQQKDILI

-5345 NALKDGEYSIRVVA
+5345 NVLKDGEYSIRVVA

-5405 RPTFSIFGEMNQS
+5405 RPTFSISGEMNQS

-5583 KVFTSEL
+5583 QVFTSEI

-5597 KTEWWSN
+5597 KTDWWSN
-5604 SDLITMRGTGE
+5604 SSTITMRGMGE

-5635 ATGRWEL
+5635 ANGQWEL
-5642 STDKLPEGTYDISLV
+5642 STDQLPEGKYDITLS
-5657 IEDSA
+5657 IEDNA
-5662 GNRWED
+5662 GNRKEE
-5668 VREIFIDRTPPNAP
+5668 VHEIFIDRTPPNAP

-5709 DSEGNT
+5709 DSNGNT

-5746 GNRSDDVPL
+5746 GNRSDDVSL

-5861 EIALAAGEDNGAS
+5861 EIALAAGEDNGVS

-5902 VTHNGVTDIYQATQ
+5902 VTHNGVTDTYQATQ

-5930 DGNYTLSVTVVDRA
+5930 DGTYTLSVTVVDRA

-5995 HLRTEPSAA
+5995 HLRTVPSAA
-6004 EESVVKVTAYSI
+6004 EESVVKETAYSI

-6108 VNAMNVRGKTE
+6108 VNAMNARGKTE

>member
-40 TTPRGSVI
+40 TTPHGSVI

-119 KQLDDA
+119 KQLDEA

-442 SSDSGIKNDNIT
+442 SSDSGIKNDSIT

-539 TTNDSGIVGD
+539 TTDDSGIVGD

-600 GINNL
+600 GVNNL

-619 SFSYVIDTIAPVP
+619 SFSYVIDTVAPVP
-632 PTVSLEDYVVLPNGI
+632 PTVSLEDFVVLPNGI

-1062 QVWDAMSD
+1062 QVWDAASD

-1113 AIFDFTIDT
+1113 AVFDFTIDT

-1184 SWLFIPG
+1184 SWLFTPG

-1330 DSADDTGIQG
+1330 NSADDTGVQG

-1377 ATKGTGGWTF
+1377 ATKGVGGWSF
-1387 TPPTSWADGDYTLSV
+1387 TPTGAWADGDYTLSV

-1438 PDDNLTN
+1438 PNDNLTN

-1467 GGKTWFNATQSATPG
+1467 GGKTWFNATQNATPG

-1503 TDEAGNKATQT
+1503 TDEAGNKTTQT

-1560 SRVIVEVMH
+1560 SRVTVEVMH

-1630 ELVNDSGIPGDNLTN
+1630 ELVNDSGIPDDNLTN

-1673 DATQSATSG
+1673 DATQSATPG

-1715 DFTIDT
+1715 DFIIDT
-1721 ILSEPTI
+1721 MLSEPTI

-2019 DTQITI
+2019 DTQI
-2025 DHIELVN
+2025 
-2032 DSGIPDD
+2032 
-2039 NLTNNVRPHF
+2039 
-2049 QVTVPTDVNV
+2049 
-2059 VRLSIDGGKTWFNAT
+2059 A
-2074 QSATPGVWDYT
+2074 
-2085 WLADVGEGKH
+2085 
-2095 TLTVEATDK
+2095 
-2104 AGNKTTQQLDF
+2104 
-2115 IIDTLLSEPT
+2115 
-2125 IVLDNT
+2125 
-2131 DDSGT
+2131 
-2136 KGDHLTNVNKPTF
+2136 
-2149 LLGNIDADA
+2149 
-2158 RYVTVEVQH
+2158 
-2167 GGTKEVLTATKDAT
+2167 
-2181 GNWSVTP
+2181 
-2188 TGTWADGDYTLTV
+2188 
-2201 RVEDEAGNEK
+2201 
-2211 HSASLTVTVDTQITI
+2211 
-2226 DVIELVNDNGIPGD
+2226 
-2240 NMTND
+2240 
-2245 AHPQFRVTV
+2245 
-2254 PGDVNEVSLSIDGG
+2254 
-2268 VTWVKA
+2268 
-2274 TQSATPGVWNYTWP
+2274 
-2288 GTVPDGDYTLNVK
+2288 
-2301 ATDNAGN
+2301 
-2308 TVTETLHFTI
+2308 
-2318 DTTLSTPVIVL
+2318 
-2329 DSADDS
+2329 
-2335 GVHGDNMTNHTQ
+2335 
-2347 PTFALQH
+2347 
-2354 IDDDAVRVT
+2354 
-2363 VSVEHGGVTTT
+2363 
-2374 FDATKDAGGWTFTP
+2374 
-2388 TGAWA
+2388 
-2393 DGDYTLSVSVEDKAG
+2393 
-2408 NTSHSASLTVTVD
+2408 
-2421 TQIAINNIELVN
+2421 
-2433 DSGIPDDNLTNNV
+2433 
-2446 RPHFQVTVPTDVN
+2446 
-2459 VVRLSIDG
+2459 
-2467 GKTWFNAT
+2467 
-2475 QSATPGVWD
+2475 
-2484 YIWPD
+2484 
-2489 DVADGGYTL
+2489 
-2498 TVEATDEAGNKATQT
+2498 
-2513 LDFTIDTTLSVPTL
+2513 
-2527 SLDSADDSGIAGDN
+2527 
-2541 ITNVKTPGFTLNNI
+2541 
-2555 DTDVSRVIVEVMHNG
+2555 
-2570 IKQEVPLVQTGGQW
+2570 
-2584 RFAPTSDWADGDY
+2584 
-2597 ILTVKVE
+2597 
-2604 DRAGNVKQSAPLT
+2604 
-2617 VTVDTHIAIDR
+2617 
-2628 IELVNDSGI
+2628 
-2637 PGDNLTNEARPHFQV
+2637 
-2652 TVPADVNGVRLSID
+2652 
-2666 GGKTWFDA
+2666 
-2674 TQSATSG
+2674 
-2681 VWDYTWLTN
+2681 
-2690 VANGPHT
+2690 
-2697 LMVEASDKAGN
+2697 
-2708 KTTQKLDFT
+2708 
-2717 IDTILS
+2717 
-2723 EPTITL
+2723 
-2729 DSADDSAAG
+2729 
-2738 DNITNVKMPGFTL
+2738 
-2751 GNIDA
+2751 
-2756 DVTKVVVTV
+2756 
-2765 AHDGKNQQ
+2765 
-2773 IELIKNGGVWRFTPG
+2773 
-2788 AAWTDGDYTLTVKV
+2788 
-2802 EDKAGNTNYSAPLT
+2802 
-2816 VTIDTQTSIDRIEL
+2816 
-2830 LNDTGIVGDNLTNEA
+2830 
-2845 RPQFHITVPTD
+2845 
-2856 VNSVQLSLD
+2856 
-2865 GGINWVNATLTSD
+2865 
-2878 GVWEYIWPT
+2878 
-2887 DLVEN
+2887 
-2892 TYTLTVKATDV
+2892 
-2903 AGNTATETLNFIIDT
+2903 
-2918 TLSTPTI
+2918 
-2925 TLDSAD
+2925 
-2931 DSGTANDNKTNVK
+2931 
-2944 TPGFIIGGIDSDVTQ
+2944 
-2959 VVVQVMRDGH
+2959 
-2969 SEEVEL
+2969 
-2975 TQTNGQW
+2975 
-2982 RFVPG
+2982 
-2987 SAWTDGDYTL
+2987 
-2997 TVTVKDEAGN
+2997 
-3007 IRHSA
+3007 
-3012 PLTVTIDTQITIDH
+3012 IDH

-3171 VLTATKGATGIW
+3171 VLTATKDATGNWSVTPTGTWADGDYTLTVRVEDEAGNEKHSASLTVTVDTQITIDVIELVNDSGIPGDNMTNDAHPQFRVTVPGDVNEVSLSIDGGVTWVKATQSATPGVWNYTWPGTVPDGDYTLNVKATDNAGNTVTETLHFTIDTTLSTPVIVLDSADDTGIQGDNMTNRTQPTFNLQHIDDDAVRVTVSVEHGGVTTTFDATKGVGGWTFTPPTSWGAGDYTLSVSVEDKAGNTSHSASLTVTVDTQIAINNIELVNDSGIPDDNLTNNVRPQFQVKVPTDVNEVRLSIDGGKTWFNATQSATPGVWDYTWLADVGEGKHTLTVEATDKAGNQTTQKLDFIIDTMLSEPTIVLDSTDDSGTKGDNLTNANKPTFILGNIDADARYVTVEVQHGGTKEVLTATKGATGIW

-3194 DYTLTVRVEDD
+3194 DYTLTVRVEDE

-3320 STPTIAM
+3320 STPTITM

-3340 TSVKRPGFTIGNIDA
+3340 TSVKRPGFTIGNIDS
-3355 DAHSVILRITQGGN
+3355 DAQSVILRITQGGN

-3407 VRQSTPLVVTVD
+3407 VRQSTPLIVTVD

-3472 TQGIEGVWGYTWPTD
+3472 AQGIEGVWGYTWPTD

-3612 LTVTVDTQIAIDRIE
+3612 LTVTVDTQIAIDHIE

-3638 VTKHVRPQFQ
+3638 ITKHVRPQFQ

-3694 LTVEVTDGAGNKMTE
+3694 LIVEVTDGAGNKMTG
-3709 TLNFTIDITLLTPT
+3709 TLDFTIDITLLTPT

-3844 HDRPVFDIHQVDS
+3844 HDRPVFDIRQVDS

-3907 GNVKESAPFEVRI
+3907 GNVKESAPLEVRI

-3957 VVQVRVTLDGGANWN
+3957 VIQVRVTLDGGANWN

-4186 LPDGQHTLLVDVTD
+4186 LPDGKHTLLVDVTD

-4303 KTSAELRIEIDTQ
+4303 KTSAELQIEIDTQ

-4535 TPRFVI
+4535 KPRFVI

-4560 SVTANG
+4560 PVTANG

-4617 ASDTGN
+4617 ASDTGS

-4661 KQTITVGADGNW
+4661 KHTITVGADGNW

-4717 LSDPSIDDQHEATS
+4717 LSDPSIDDQYEATS
-4731 LRPEFKGFAEAFST
+4731 LRPEFKGLAEAFST

-4830 KTPTLIGSTLP
+4830 KTPTLVGNTLP
-4841 NTIVSIYVDGVKVG
+4841 NAIVSIYVDGVKVG

-4971 ELTFKVEDVAGNIRE
+4971 VLTFKVEDVAGNIRE

-5080 SQQKEILI
+5080 SQQKDILI

-5300 LITNHN
+5300 LITSHN

-5380 FIDNPAM
+5380 FIDNPVM
-5387 VAGSDNGI
+5387 MAGSDNGI

-5405 RPTFSIFGEMNQS
+5405 RPAFSIYGEMNQS

-5532 GEVWVNEKGHWQMPV
+5532 GEVWVNDKGHWQMPV

-5583 KVFTSEL
+5583 QVFTSEL

-5597 KTEWWSN
+5597 KTDWWSN
-5604 SDLITMRGTGE
+5604 SSTITMRGMGE

-5635 ATGRWEL
+5635 ANGQWEL
-5642 STDKLPEGTYDISLV
+5642 STDQLPEGKYDITLS
-5657 IEDSA
+5657 IEDNA
-5662 GNRWED
+5662 GNRKEE
-5668 VREIFIDRTPPNAP
+5668 VHEIFIDRTPPNAP

-5709 DSEGNT
+5709 DSNGNT

-5755 DIMKEVPV
+5755 DIMKETPV

-5779 TRDKQPTFII
+5779 TRDNQPTFII

-5861 EIALAAGEDNGAS
+5861 EIALAAGEGNGAS
-5874 DSDNVTNH
+5874 DSDNVTNHNH

-5930 DGNYTLSVTVVDRA
+5930 DGTYTLSVTVVDRA
-5944 GNSQQSASLAVT
+5944 GNSLQSASLEVT

-5970 DASDDATATAVTPP
+5970 DASDDATPTAVTPP

-5995 HLRTEPSAA
+5995 HLRTVPSAA
-6004 EESVVKVTAYSI
+6004 EESVVKETAYSI

-6047 VSIMFEGEEFTL
+6047 VSVMFEGEEFTL

-6077 EYTMDVKFI
+6077 EYTMDVKFL
-6086 DKDNDFL
+6086 DKDDDFL

-6108 VNAMNVRGKTE
+6108 VNAMNARGKTE

-6133 NNNGAID
+6133 NNNGAIE

>member
-740 GAKGDWITNKHN
+740 GAKGDWINNKHN

-932 DTGVDNTDHIINEK
+932 DTGVNNTDHIINEK

-2125 IVLDNT
+2125 IVLDST

-2421 TQIAINNIELVN
+2421 TQIAINN
-2433 DSGIPDDNLTNNV
+2433 
-2446 RPHFQVTVPTDVN
+2446 
-2459 VVRLSIDG
+2459 
-2467 GKTWFNAT
+2467 
-2475 QSATPGVWD
+2475 
-2484 YIWPD
+2484 
-2489 DVADGGYTL
+2489 
-2498 TVEATDEAGNKATQT
+2498 
-2513 LDFTIDTTLSVPTL
+2513 
-2527 SLDSADDSGIAGDN
+2527 
-2541 ITNVKTPGFTLNNI
+2541 
-2555 DTDVSRVIVEVMHNG
+2555 
-2570 IKQEVPLVQTGGQW
+2570 
-2584 RFAPTSDWADGDY
+2584 
-2597 ILTVKVE
+2597 
-2604 DRAGNVKQSAPLT
+2604 
-2617 VTVDTHIAIDR
+2617 
-2628 IELVNDSGI
+2628 
-2637 PGDNLTNEARPHFQV
+2637 
-2652 TVPADVNGVRLSID
+2652 
-2666 GGKTWFDA
+2666 
-2674 TQSATSG
+2674 
-2681 VWDYTWLTN
+2681 
-2690 VANGPHT
+2690 
-2697 LMVEASDKAGN
+2697 
-2708 KTTQKLDFT
+2708 
-2717 IDTILS
+2717 
-2723 EPTITL
+2723 
-2729 DSADDSAAG
+2729 
-2738 DNITNVKMPGFTL
+2738 
-2751 GNIDA
+2751 
-2756 DVTKVVVTV
+2756 
-2765 AHDGKNQQ
+2765 
-2773 IELIKNGGVWRFTPG
+2773 
-2788 AAWTDGDYTLTVKV
+2788 
-2802 EDKAGNTNYSAPLT
+2802 
-2816 VTIDTQTSIDRIEL
+2816 
-2830 LNDTGIVGDNLTNEA
+2830 
-2845 RPQFHITVPTD
+2845 
-2856 VNSVQLSLD
+2856 
-2865 GGINWVNATLTSD
+2865 
-2878 GVWEYIWPT
+2878 
-2887 DLVEN
+2887 
-2892 TYTLTVKATDV
+2892 
-2903 AGNTATETLNFIIDT
+2903 
-2918 TLSTPTI
+2918 
-2925 TLDSAD
+2925 
-2931 DSGTANDNKTNVK
+2931 
-2944 TPGFIIGGIDSDVTQ
+2944 
-2959 VVVQVMRDGH
+2959 
-2969 SEEVEL
+2969 
-2975 TQTNGQW
+2975 
-2982 RFVPG
+2982 
-2987 SAWTDGDYTL
+2987 
-2997 TVTVKDEAGN
+2997 
-3007 IRHSA
+3007 
-3012 PLTVTIDTQITIDH
+3012 

-4560 SVTANG
+4560 PVTANG

>member
-2125 IVLDNT
+2125 IVLDST

-2484 YIWPD
+2484 Y
-2489 DVADGGYTL
+2489 
-2498 TVEATDEAGNKATQT
+2498 
-2513 LDFTIDTTLSVPTL
+2513 
-2527 SLDSADDSGIAGDN
+2527 
-2541 ITNVKTPGFTLNNI
+2541 
-2555 DTDVSRVIVEVMHNG
+2555 
-2570 IKQEVPLVQTGGQW
+2570 
-2584 RFAPTSDWADGDY
+2584 
-2597 ILTVKVE
+2597 
-2604 DRAGNVKQSAPLT
+2604 
-2617 VTVDTHIAIDR
+2617 
-2628 IELVNDSGI
+2628 
-2637 PGDNLTNEARPHFQV
+2637 
-2652 TVPADVNGVRLSID
+2652 
-2666 GGKTWFDA
+2666 
-2674 TQSATSG
+2674 
-2681 VWDYTWLTN
+2681 
-2690 VANGPHT
+2690 
-2697 LMVEASDKAGN
+2697 
-2708 KTTQKLDFT
+2708 
-2717 IDTILS
+2717 
-2723 EPTITL
+2723 
-2729 DSADDSAAG
+2729 
-2738 DNITNVKMPGFTL
+2738 
-2751 GNIDA
+2751 
-2756 DVTKVVVTV
+2756 
-2765 AHDGKNQQ
+2765 
-2773 IELIKNGGVWRFTPG
+2773 
-2788 AAWTDGDYTLTVKV
+2788 
-2802 EDKAGNTNYSAPLT
+2802 
-2816 VTIDTQTSIDRIEL
+2816 
-2830 LNDTGIVGDNLTNEA
+2830 
-2845 RPQFHITVPTD
+2845 
-2856 VNSVQLSLD
+2856 
-2865 GGINWVNATLTSD
+2865 
-2878 GVWEYIWPT
+2878 
-2887 DLVEN
+2887 
-2892 TYTLTVKATDV
+2892 
-2903 AGNTATETLNFIIDT
+2903 
-2918 TLSTPTI
+2918 
-2925 TLDSAD
+2925 
-2931 DSGTANDNKTNVK
+2931 
-2944 TPGFIIGGIDSDVTQ
+2944 
-2959 VVVQVMRDGH
+2959 
-2969 SEEVEL
+2969 
-2975 TQTNGQW
+2975 
-2982 RFVPG
+2982 
-2987 SAWTDGDYTL
+2987 
-2997 TVTVKDEAGN
+2997 
-3007 IRHSA
+3007 
-3012 PLTVTIDTQITIDH
+3012 
-3026 IELVNDSGI
+3026 
-3035 PDDNLT
+3035 
-3041 NNVRPH
+3041 
-3047 FQVTVPTDV
+3047 
-3056 NVVRLSIDGGKTWFN
+3056 
-3071 ATQSA
+3071 
-3076 TPGVWDY
+3076 

-3272 ATQGTA
+3272 ATKGTA

-4266 DYTIENTGGNLTFTP
+4266 DYTIENTGENLTFTP

-4560 SVTANG
+4560 PVTANG

>member
-119 KQLDDA
+119 KQLDEA

-162 IEEMLQN
+162 MEEMLQE

-442 SSDSGIKNDNIT
+442 SSDSGIKNDSIT

-539 TTNDSGIVGD
+539 TTDDSGIVGD

-600 GINNL
+600 GVNNL

-619 SFSYVIDTIAPVP
+619 SFSYVIDTVAPVP
-632 PTVSLEDYVVLPNGI
+632 PTVSLEDFVVLPNGI

-1031 DSDSGISDDNL
+1031 DSDSGIADDNL

-1113 AIFDFTIDT
+1113 AVFDFTIDT

-1184 SWLFIPG
+1184 SWLFTPG

-1377 ATKGTGGWTF
+1377 ATKGTGGWSF
-1387 TPPTSWADGDYTLSV
+1387 TPTGAWADGDYTLSV

-1438 PDDNLTN
+1438 PNDNLTN

-1482 VWDYIWPDDV
+1482 AWDYIWPDDV

-1503 TDEAGNKATQT
+1503 TDKAGNKTTQE

-1560 SRVIVEVMH
+1560 SRVTVEVMH

-1673 DATQSATSG
+1673 DATQSATPG

-1715 DFTIDT
+1715 DFIIDT
-1721 ILSEPTI
+1721 MLSEPTI

-2019 DTQITI
+2019 DTQIAI

-2039 NLTNNVRPHF
+2039 NLTN
-2049 QVTVPTDVNV
+2049 
-2059 VRLSIDGGKTWFNAT
+2059 
-2074 QSATPGVWDYT
+2074 
-2085 WLADVGEGKH
+2085 
-2095 TLTVEATDK
+2095 EA
-2104 AGNKTTQQLDF
+2104 
-2115 IIDTLLSEPT
+2115 
-2125 IVLDNT
+2125 
-2131 DDSGT
+2131 
-2136 KGDHLTNVNKPTF
+2136 
-2149 LLGNIDADA
+2149 
-2158 RYVTVEVQH
+2158 
-2167 GGTKEVLTATKDAT
+2167 
-2181 GNWSVTP
+2181 
-2188 TGTWADGDYTLTV
+2188 
-2201 RVEDEAGNEK
+2201 
-2211 HSASLTVTVDTQITI
+2211 
-2226 DVIELVNDNGIPGD
+2226 
-2240 NMTND
+2240 
-2245 AHPQFRVTV
+2245 
-2254 PGDVNEVSLSIDGG
+2254 
-2268 VTWVKA
+2268 
-2274 TQSATPGVWNYTWP
+2274 
-2288 GTVPDGDYTLNVK
+2288 
-2301 ATDNAGN
+2301 
-2308 TVTETLHFTI
+2308 
-2318 DTTLSTPVIVL
+2318 
-2329 DSADDS
+2329 
-2335 GVHGDNMTNHTQ
+2335 
-2347 PTFALQH
+2347 
-2354 IDDDAVRVT
+2354 
-2363 VSVEHGGVTTT
+2363 
-2374 FDATKDAGGWTFTP
+2374 
-2388 TGAWA
+2388 
-2393 DGDYTLSVSVEDKAG
+2393 
-2408 NTSHSASLTVTVD
+2408 
-2421 TQIAINNIELVN
+2421 
-2433 DSGIPDDNLTNNV
+2433 
-2446 RPHFQVTVPTDVN
+2446 
-2459 VVRLSIDG
+2459 
-2467 GKTWFNAT
+2467 
-2475 QSATPGVWD
+2475 
-2484 YIWPD
+2484 
-2489 DVADGGYTL
+2489 
-2498 TVEATDEAGNKATQT
+2498 
-2513 LDFTIDTTLSVPTL
+2513 
-2527 SLDSADDSGIAGDN
+2527 
-2541 ITNVKTPGFTLNNI
+2541 
-2555 DTDVSRVIVEVMHNG
+2555 
-2570 IKQEVPLVQTGGQW
+2570 
-2584 RFAPTSDWADGDY
+2584 
-2597 ILTVKVE
+2597 
-2604 DRAGNVKQSAPLT
+2604 
-2617 VTVDTHIAIDR
+2617 
-2628 IELVNDSGI
+2628 
-2637 PGDNLTNEARPHFQV
+2637 
-2652 TVPADVNGVRLSID
+2652 
-2666 GGKTWFDA
+2666 
-2674 TQSATSG
+2674 
-2681 VWDYTWLTN
+2681 
-2690 VANGPHT
+2690 
-2697 LMVEASDKAGN
+2697 
-2708 KTTQKLDFT
+2708 
-2717 IDTILS
+2717 
-2723 EPTITL
+2723 
-2729 DSADDSAAG
+2729 
-2738 DNITNVKMPGFTL
+2738 
-2751 GNIDA
+2751 
-2756 DVTKVVVTV
+2756 
-2765 AHDGKNQQ
+2765 
-2773 IELIKNGGVWRFTPG
+2773 
-2788 AAWTDGDYTLTVKV
+2788 
-2802 EDKAGNTNYSAPLT
+2802 
-2816 VTIDTQTSIDRIEL
+2816 
-2830 LNDTGIVGDNLTNEA
+2830 
-2845 RPQFHITVPTD
+2845 
-2856 VNSVQLSLD
+2856 
-2865 GGINWVNATLTSD
+2865 
-2878 GVWEYIWPT
+2878 
-2887 DLVEN
+2887 
-2892 TYTLTVKATDV
+2892 
-2903 AGNTATETLNFIIDT
+2903 
-2918 TLSTPTI
+2918 
-2925 TLDSAD
+2925 
-2931 DSGTANDNKTNVK
+2931 
-2944 TPGFIIGGIDSDVTQ
+2944 
-2959 VVVQVMRDGH
+2959 
-2969 SEEVEL
+2969 
-2975 TQTNGQW
+2975 
-2982 RFVPG
+2982 
-2987 SAWTDGDYTL
+2987 
-2997 TVTVKDEAGN
+2997 
-3007 IRHSA
+3007 
-3012 PLTVTIDTQITIDH
+3012 
-3026 IELVNDSGI
+3026 
-3035 PDDNLT
+3035 
-3041 NNVRPH
+3041 RPH

-3171 VLTATKGATGIW
+3171 VLTATKDATGNWSVTPTGTWADGDYTLTVRVEDEAGNEKHSASLTVTVDTQITIDAIELVNDNGIPGDNMTNDAHPQFRVTVPGDVNEVSLSIDGGVTWVKATQSATPGVWNYTWPGTVPDGDYTLNVKATDNAGNTVTETLHFTIDTTLSTPVIVLDSADDTGIQGDNMTNRTQPTFNLQHIDDDAVRVTVSVEHGGVTTTFDATKGVGGWTFTPPTSWGAGDYTLSVSVEDKAGNTSHSASLTVTVDTQIAINNIELVNDSGIPDDNLTNNVRPQFQVKVPTDVNEVRLSIDGGKTWFNATQSATPGVWDYTWLADVGEGKHTLTVEATDKAGNQTTQKLDFIIDTLLSEPTIVLDSTDDSGTKGDNLTNANKPTFLLGNIDADARYVTVEVQHGSTKEVLTATKGATGIW

-3194 DYTLTVRVEDD
+3194 DYTLTVRVEDE

-3220 TQITIDV
+3220 TQITIDA

-3320 STPTIAM
+3320 STPTITM

-3340 TSVKRPGFTIGNIDA
+3340 TSVKRPGFTIGNIDS
-3355 DAHSVILRITQGGN
+3355 DAQSVILRITQGGN

-3407 VRQSTPLVVTVD
+3407 VRQSTPLIVTVD

-3472 TQGIEGVWGYTWPTD
+3472 AQGIEGVWGYTWPTD
-3487 MGDGKHTLTVMVT
+3487 MGDGKHILTVMVT

-3612 LTVTVDTQIAIDRIE
+3612 LTVTVDTQIAIDHIE

-3694 LTVEVTDGAGNKMTE
+3694 LIVEVTDGAGNKMTG
-3709 TLNFTIDITLLTPT
+3709 TLDFTIDITLLTPT

-3741 SVTQPVFVLG
+3741 SVTQPIFVLG

-3844 HDRPVFDIHQVDS
+3844 HDRPVFDIRQVDS

-3957 VVQVRVTLDGGANWN
+3957 VIQVRVTLDGGANWN

-4002 DEAGNIANKD
+4002 DQAGNIANKD

-4186 LPDGQHTLLVDVTD
+4186 LPDGKHTLLVDVTD

-4303 KTSAELRIEIDTQ
+4303 KTSAELQIEIDTQ

-4535 TPRFVI
+4535 KPRFVI

-4560 SVTANG
+4560 PVTANG

-4617 ASDTGN
+4617 ASDTGS

-4661 KQTITVGADGNW
+4661 KHTITVGADGNW

-4717 LSDPSIDDQHEATS
+4717 LSDPSIDDQYEATS
-4731 LRPEFKGFAEAFST
+4731 LRPEFKGLAEAFST

-4830 KTPTLIGSTLP
+4830 KTPTLVGNTLP
-4841 NTIVSIYVDGVKVG
+4841 NAIVSIYVDGVKVG

-4971 ELTFKVEDVAGNIRE
+4971 VLTFKVEDVAGNIRE

-5080 SQQKEILI
+5080 SQQKDILI

-5300 LITNHN
+5300 LITSHN

-5380 FIDNPAM
+5380 FIDNPVM
-5387 VAGSDNGI
+5387 MAGSDNGI

-5405 RPTFSIFGEMNQS
+5405 RPAFSIYGEMNQS

-5471 FTIDTFN
+5471 FTID
-5478 TTPVAIDSIGGQT
+5478 
-5491 LAEMTGSDGKIYIT
+5491 
-5505 DTTRN
+5505 
-5510 LLFSGSAEPN
+5510 
-5520 SKIEI
+5520 
-5525 IINGLNV
+5525 
-5532 GEVWVNEKGHWQMPV
+5532 
-5547 NPLYFT
+5547 
-5553 EGQLDITVKSTDR
+5553 
-5566 AGNVNQEKY
+5566 
-5575 SIWVDTHI
+5575 
-5583 KVFTSEL
+5583 
-5590 DDNKSSS
+5590 
-5597 KTEWWSN
+5597 
-5604 SDLITMRGTGE
+5604 
-5615 IGATVS
+5615 
-5621 LIVAGVTLATAVVA
+5621 
-5635 ATGRWEL
+5635 
-5642 STDKLPEGTYDISLV
+5642 
-5657 IEDSA
+5657 
-5662 GNRWED
+5662 
-5668 VREIFIDRTPPNAP
+5668 
-5682 VVTYSDIVND
+5682 
-5692 LIIMQGTAEAK
+5692 
-5703 SQLIIT
+5703 
-5709 DSEGNT
+5709 
-5715 YTLTVP
+5715 
-5721 DNGKW
+5721 
-5726 SMAIPYPS
+5726 
-5734 EGKFTIT
+5734 
-5741 SVDAI
+5741 
-5746 GNRSDDVPL
+5746 
-5755 DIMKEVPV
+5755 
-5763 ISLSPDS
+5763 
-5770 DSGTVGDNI
+5770 
-5779 TRDKQPTFII
+5779 
-5789 GNLES
+5789 
-5794 DVVVVQVD
+5794 
-5802 INGTVYNAEKNA
+5802 
-5814 DGVWFFTPGTPLAD
+5814 
-5828 GSYTISVIASD
+5828 
-5839 AAGNQKNSL
+5839 
-5848 PITVTIDSTLTVP
+5848 
-5861 EIALAAGEDNGAS
+5861 
-5874 DSDNVTNH
+5874 
-5882 TQPKFTLQ
+5882 
-5890 HIDADVTGVTVN
+5890 
-5902 VTHNGVTDIYQATQ
+5902 
-5916 GADGWT
+5916 
-5922 FTPPAAWN
+5922 
-5930 DGNYTLSVTVVDRA
+5930 
-5944 GNSQQSASLAVT
+5944 
-5956 VDSTVTVTADSQHD
+5956 
-5970 DASDDATATAVTPP
+5970 
-5984 ESETVNAESAT
+5984 
-5995 HLRTEPSAA
+5995 
-6004 EESVVKVTAYSI
+6004 
-6016 TLLNADSG
+6016 
-6024 DEIDRSISQ
+6024 
-6033 TPSFEI
+6033 
-6039 SVPENIVN
+6039 
-6047 VSIMFEGEEFTL
+6047 
-6059 PITNQKAIFEVPL
+6059 
-6072 SLEDG
+6072 
-6077 EYTMDVKFI
+6077 
-6086 DKDNDFL
+6086 
-6093 IKEKTFSVDHSSADI
+6093 
-6108 VNAMNVRGKTE
+6108 
-6119 DDINDSPSTSSVGH
+6119 
-6133 NNNGAID
+6133 
-6140 VFAVNEVTLP
+6140 
-6150 VDNQEE
+6150 
-6156 HA
+6156 

>member
-430 IAPEKPTIELDD
+430 IPPEKPTIELDD

-632 PTVSLEDYVVLPNGI
+632 PTVSLEDFVVLPNGI

-1113 AIFDFTIDT
+1113 AVFDFTIDT

-1184 SWLFIPG
+1184 SWLFTPG
-1191 NTWADGSYTLTVKV
+1191 NTWTDGSYTLTVKV
-1205 EDKAGNTNYSAP
+1205 EDKAGNTNYSTP

-1377 ATKGTGGWTF
+1377 ATKGTGGWSF
-1387 TPPTSWADGDYTLSV
+1387 TPTGAWADGDYTLSV

-1438 PDDNLTN
+1438 PNDNLTN

-1482 VWDYIWPDDV
+1482 AWDYIWPDDV

-1503 TDEAGNKATQT
+1503 TDKAGNKTTQE

-1630 ELVNDSGIPGDNLTN
+1630 ELVNDSGIPDDNLTN

-1942 NVKTPGFIIGGI
+1942 NIKTPGFIIGGI

-2019 DTQITI
+2019 DTQIAI

-2032 DSGIPDD
+2032 DSGIPND
-2039 NLTNNVRPHF
+2039 NLTNEARPHF

-2125 IVLDNT
+2125 IVLDST

-2136 KGDHLTNVNKPTF
+2136 KGDNLTNVNKPTF

-2329 DSADDS
+2329 DSADDT
-2335 GVHGDNMTNHTQ
+2335 GIQGDNMTNSTQ
-2347 PTFALQH
+2347 PTFNLQH

-2374 FDATKDAGGWTFTP
+2374 FDATKGTGGWTFTP
-2388 TGAWA
+2388 PTSWGA
-2393 DGDYTLSVSVEDKAG
+2393 GDYTLSVSVEDKAG

-2446 RPHFQVTVPTDVN
+2446 RPHFQVKVPTDVN
-2459 VVRLSIDG
+2459 
-2467 GKTWFNAT
+2467 
-2475 QSATPGVWD
+2475 
-2484 YIWPD
+2484 
-2489 DVADGGYTL
+2489 
-2498 TVEATDEAGNKATQT
+2498 E
-2513 LDFTIDTTLSVPTL
+2513 
-2527 SLDSADDSGIAGDN
+2527 
-2541 ITNVKTPGFTLNNI
+2541 
-2555 DTDVSRVIVEVMHNG
+2555 
-2570 IKQEVPLVQTGGQW
+2570 
-2584 RFAPTSDWADGDY
+2584 
-2597 ILTVKVE
+2597 
-2604 DRAGNVKQSAPLT
+2604 
-2617 VTVDTHIAIDR
+2617 
-2628 IELVNDSGI
+2628 
-2637 PGDNLTNEARPHFQV
+2637 
-2652 TVPADVNGVRLSID
+2652 
-2666 GGKTWFDA
+2666 
-2674 TQSATSG
+2674 
-2681 VWDYTWLTN
+2681 
-2690 VANGPHT
+2690 
-2697 LMVEASDKAGN
+2697 
-2708 KTTQKLDFT
+2708 
-2717 IDTILS
+2717 
-2723 EPTITL
+2723 
-2729 DSADDSAAG
+2729 
-2738 DNITNVKMPGFTL
+2738 
-2751 GNIDA
+2751 
-2756 DVTKVVVTV
+2756 
-2765 AHDGKNQQ
+2765 
-2773 IELIKNGGVWRFTPG
+2773 
-2788 AAWTDGDYTLTVKV
+2788 
-2802 EDKAGNTNYSAPLT
+2802 
-2816 VTIDTQTSIDRIEL
+2816 
-2830 LNDTGIVGDNLTNEA
+2830 
-2845 RPQFHITVPTD
+2845 
-2856 VNSVQLSLD
+2856 
-2865 GGINWVNATLTSD
+2865 
-2878 GVWEYIWPT
+2878 
-2887 DLVEN
+2887 
-2892 TYTLTVKATDV
+2892 
-2903 AGNTATETLNFIIDT
+2903 
-2918 TLSTPTI
+2918 
-2925 TLDSAD
+2925 
-2931 DSGTANDNKTNVK
+2931 
-2944 TPGFIIGGIDSDVTQ
+2944 
-2959 VVVQVMRDGH
+2959 
-2969 SEEVEL
+2969 
-2975 TQTNGQW
+2975 
-2982 RFVPG
+2982 
-2987 SAWTDGDYTL
+2987 
-2997 TVTVKDEAGN
+2997 
-3007 IRHSA
+3007 
-3012 PLTVTIDTQITIDH
+3012 
-3026 IELVNDSGI
+3026 
-3035 PDDNLT
+3035 
-3041 NNVRPH
+3041 
-3047 FQVTVPTDV
+3047 
-3056 NVVRLSIDGGKTWFN
+3056 VRLSIDGGKTWFN

-3097 VEATDKAGNKTTQQ
+3097 VEATDKAGNQTTQK

-3126 LDNTDDSGT
+3126 LDSTDDSGT
-3135 KGDNLTNVNKPT
+3135 KGDNLTNANKPT

-3194 DYTLTVRVEDD
+3194 DYTLTVRVEDE

-3278 GIWDYTWP
+3278 GTWDYTWP

-3340 TSVKRPGFTIGNIDA
+3340 TSVKRPGFTIGNIDS
-3355 DAHSVILRITQGGN
+3355 DAQSVILRITQGGN

-3407 VRQSTPLVVTVD
+3407 VRQSTPLIVTVD

-3472 TQGIEGVWGYTWPTD
+3472 AQGIEGVWGYTWPTD
-3487 MGDGKHTLTVMVT
+3487 MGDGKHILTVMVT

-3612 LTVTVDTQIAIDRIE
+3612 LTVTVDTQIAIDHIE

-3694 LTVEVTDGAGNKMTE
+3694 LIVEVTDGAGNKMTG
-3709 TLNFTIDITLLTPT
+3709 TLDFTIDITLLTPT

-3844 HDRPVFDIHQVDS
+3844 HDRPVFDIRQVDS

-4186 LPDGQHTLLVDVTD
+4186 LPDGKHTLLVDVTD

-4303 KTSAELRIEIDTQ
+4303 KTSAELQIEIDTQ

-4484 KIEIVAE
+4484 KIEVVAE

-4535 TPRFVI
+4535 KPRFVI

-4560 SVTANG
+4560 PVTANG

-4661 KQTITVGADGNW
+4661 KHTITVGADGNW

-4971 ELTFKVEDVAGNIRE
+4971 VLTFKVEDVAGNIRE

-5080 SQQKEILI
+5080 SQQKDILI

-5300 LITNHN
+5300 LITSHN

-5532 GEVWVNEKGHWQMPV
+5532 GEVWANDKGHWQMPV

-5553 EGQLDITVKSTDR
+5553 EGQLDINVKSTDR

-5583 KVFTSEL
+5583 QVFTSEL

-5597 KTEWWSN
+5597 KTDWWSN
-5604 SDLITMRGTGE
+5604 SSTITMRGMGE

-5635 ATGRWEL
+5635 ANGKWEL
-5642 STDKLPEGTYDISLV
+5642 STDQLPEGKYDITLS
-5657 IEDSA
+5657 IEDNA
-5662 GNRWED
+5662 GNRKEE
-5668 VREIFIDRTPPNAP
+5668 VHEIFIDRTPPNAP

-5709 DSEGNT
+5709 DSNGNT

-5890 HIDADVTGVTVN
+5890 HIDADVTGATVN
-5902 VTHNGVTDIYQATQ
+5902 VTHNGVTDTYQATQ
-5916 GADGWT
+5916 GADDWT

-5930 DGNYTLSVTVVDRA
+5930 DGTYTLSVTVVDRA

-5956 VDSTVTVTADSQHD
+5956 VDSTVTVTADSQHN
-5970 DASDDATATAVTPP
+5970 DASDDATAIAVTPP

-5995 HLRTEPSAA
+5995 HLRTVPSAA
-6004 EESVVKVTAYSI
+6004 EESVVKETAYSI

-6047 VSIMFEGEEFTL
+6047 VSVMFEGEEFTL

-6086 DKDNDFL
+6086 DKDDDFL

-6108 VNAMNVRGKTE
+6108 VNAMNARGKTE

>member
-1 MGNKSIQK
+1 
-9 FFADQNSVIDLSS
+9 

-430 IAPEKPTIELDD
+430 IPPEKPTIELDD

-1031 DSDSGISDDNL
+1031 DSDSGIADDNL

-1113 AIFDFTIDT
+1113 AVFDFTIDT

-1541 NITNV
+1541 NITSV

-1630 ELVNDSGIPGDNLTN
+1630 ELVNDSGIPDDNLTN

-1701 EASDKAG
+1701 EA
-1708 NKTTQKL
+1708 T
-1715 DFTIDT
+1715 
-1721 ILSEPTI
+1721 
-1728 TLDSADDSAAGDN
+1728 
-1741 ITNVKMPGFTLG
+1741 
-1753 NIDADVTKVV
+1753 
-1763 VTVAHDGKNQ
+1763 
-1773 QIELIKNGGVW
+1773 
-1784 RFTPGAAWTDG
+1784 
-1795 DYTLTV
+1795 
-1801 KVEDKAGNTNYSA
+1801 
-1814 PLTVTID
+1814 
-1821 TQTSIDRIELLN
+1821 
-1833 DTGIVGDNL
+1833 
-1842 TNEARPQFH
+1842 
-1851 ITVPTDVNSVQLS
+1851 
-1864 LDGGI
+1864 
-1869 NWVNATLTSDGVWE
+1869 
-1883 YIWPTDLVEN
+1883 
-1893 TYTLTVKATDV
+1893 
-1904 AGNTATETLN
+1904 
-1914 FIIDTTLSTPTITL
+1914 
-1928 DSADDSGTANDNKT
+1928 
-1942 NVKTPGFIIGGI
+1942 
-1954 DSDVTQVVVQ
+1954 
-1964 VMRDGHSEEVEL
+1964 
-1976 TQTNGQWRFVP
+1976 
-1987 GSAWTD
+1987 
-1993 GDYTLTVTVKDEA
+1993 
-2006 GNIRHSAPLTVTI
+2006 
-2019 DTQITI
+2019 
-2025 DHIELVN
+2025 
-2032 DSGIPDD
+2032 
-2039 NLTNNVRPHF
+2039 
-2049 QVTVPTDVNV
+2049 
-2059 VRLSIDGGKTWFNAT
+2059 
-2074 QSATPGVWDYT
+2074 
-2085 WLADVGEGKH
+2085 
-2095 TLTVEATDK
+2095 
-2104 AGNKTTQQLDF
+2104 
-2115 IIDTLLSEPT
+2115 
-2125 IVLDNT
+2125 
-2131 DDSGT
+2131 
-2136 KGDHLTNVNKPTF
+2136 
-2149 LLGNIDADA
+2149 
-2158 RYVTVEVQH
+2158 
-2167 GGTKEVLTATKDAT
+2167 
-2181 GNWSVTP
+2181 
-2188 TGTWADGDYTLTV
+2188 
-2201 RVEDEAGNEK
+2201 
-2211 HSASLTVTVDTQITI
+2211 
-2226 DVIELVNDNGIPGD
+2226 
-2240 NMTND
+2240 
-2245 AHPQFRVTV
+2245 
-2254 PGDVNEVSLSIDGG
+2254 
-2268 VTWVKA
+2268 
-2274 TQSATPGVWNYTWP
+2274 
-2288 GTVPDGDYTLNVK
+2288 
-2301 ATDNAGN
+2301 
-2308 TVTETLHFTI
+2308 
-2318 DTTLSTPVIVL
+2318 
-2329 DSADDS
+2329 
-2335 GVHGDNMTNHTQ
+2335 
-2347 PTFALQH
+2347 
-2354 IDDDAVRVT
+2354 
-2363 VSVEHGGVTTT
+2363 
-2374 FDATKDAGGWTFTP
+2374 
-2388 TGAWA
+2388 
-2393 DGDYTLSVSVEDKAG
+2393 
-2408 NTSHSASLTVTVD
+2408 
-2421 TQIAINNIELVN
+2421 
-2433 DSGIPDDNLTNNV
+2433 
-2446 RPHFQVTVPTDVN
+2446 
-2459 VVRLSIDG
+2459 
-2467 GKTWFNAT
+2467 
-2475 QSATPGVWD
+2475 
-2484 YIWPD
+2484 
-2489 DVADGGYTL
+2489 
-2498 TVEATDEAGNKATQT
+2498 
-2513 LDFTIDTTLSVPTL
+2513 
-2527 SLDSADDSGIAGDN
+2527 
-2541 ITNVKTPGFTLNNI
+2541 
-2555 DTDVSRVIVEVMHNG
+2555 
-2570 IKQEVPLVQTGGQW
+2570 
-2584 RFAPTSDWADGDY
+2584 
-2597 ILTVKVE
+2597 
-2604 DRAGNVKQSAPLT
+2604 
-2617 VTVDTHIAIDR
+2617 
-2628 IELVNDSGI
+2628 
-2637 PGDNLTNEARPHFQV
+2637 
-2652 TVPADVNGVRLSID
+2652 
-2666 GGKTWFDA
+2666 
-2674 TQSATSG
+2674 
-2681 VWDYTWLTN
+2681 
-2690 VANGPHT
+2690 
-2697 LMVEASDKAGN
+2697 DKAGN

-3171 VLTATKGATGIW
+3171 VLTATKDATGNWSVTPTGTWADGDYTLTVRVEDDAGNVKYSASLTVTVDTQITIDVIELVNDSGTRGDNLTNDANPHFRITVPGDVNEVSLSIDGGVTWVKAMQSATPGVWNYTWPKTVADGDYTLTVKATDNAGNTVTRTLDFTIDTTLSTPVIVLDSADDSGVHGDNMTNHTQPTFALQHIDDDAVRVTVSVEHGGVTTTFDATKDAGGWTFTPTGAWADGDYTLSVSVEDKAGNTSHSASLTVTVDTQIAINNIELVNDSGIPNDNLTNNVRPHFQVTVPTDVNVVRLSIDGGKTWFNATQSATPGVWDYTWLADVGEGKHTLTVEATDKAGNQTTQKLDFIIDTLLSEPTIVLDSTDDSGTKGDNLTNANKPTFILGNIDADARYVTVEVQYGGTKEVLTATKGATGIW

-3320 STPTIAM
+3320 STPTITM

-3340 TSVKRPGFTIGNIDA
+3340 TSVKRPGFTIGNIDS
-3355 DAHSVILRITQGGN
+3355 DAQSVILRITQGGN

-3407 VRQSTPLVVTVD
+3407 VRQSTPLIVTVD

-3472 TQGIEGVWGYTWPTD
+3472 AQGIEGVWGYTWPTD

-3612 LTVTVDTQIAIDRIE
+3612 LTVTVDTQIAIDHIE

-3709 TLNFTIDITLLTPT
+3709 TLNFTIDITLMTPT

-3844 HDRPVFDIHQVDS
+3844 HDRPVFDIRQVDS

-3885 FTPSASWADGSY
+3885 FAPSASWADGSY

-4560 SVTANG
+4560 PVTANG

-5271 KDYSVDV
+5271 KNYSVDV

-5566 AGNVNQEKY
+5566 GGNVNQEKY

-5995 HLRTEPSAA
+5995 HLRTVPSAA
-6004 EESVVKVTAYSI
+6004 EESVVKETAYSI

-6047 VSIMFEGEEFTL
+6047 VSVMFEGEEFTL

-6086 DKDNDFL
+6086 DKDDDFL

-6108 VNAMNVRGKTE
+6108 VNAMNARGKTE

>member
-162 IEEMLQN
+162 MEEMLQE

-190 TQAKAT
+190 TQAKAS

-430 IAPEKPTIELDD
+430 IPPEKPTIELDD

-539 TTNDSGIVGD
+539 TTDDSGIVGD

-575 TGEEVIFKANDKGEW
+575 TGEEVVFKANDQGEW

-619 SFSYVIDTIAPVP
+619 SFSYFIDTIAPLP

-1113 AIFDFTIDT
+1113 AVFDFTIDT

-1184 SWLFIPG
+1184 SWLFTPG
-1191 NTWADGSYTLTVKV
+1191 NTWTDGSYTLTVKV

-1330 DSADDTGIQG
+1330 NSADDTGVQG
-1340 DNMTNSTQPTFA
+1340 DNMTNRTQPTFA

-1387 TPPTSWADGDYTLSV
+1387 TPTASWTDGDYTLSV

-1445 NVRPHFQVT
+1445 NVRPQFQVT

-1467 GGKTWFNATQSATPG
+1467 GGKTWVTAAQKATG
-1482 VWDYIWPDDV
+1482 VWEYIWPDDV
-1492 ADGGYTLTVEA
+1492 TDGSHTLTVEA

-1864 LDGGI
+1864 LDGGT

-1914 FIIDTTLSTPTITL
+1914 FTIDTTLSTPTITL

-1976 TQTNGQWRFVP
+1976 TQIGGQWRFVP

-2039 NLTNNVRPHF
+2039 NLTNNVRPQF

-2074 QSATPGVWDYT
+2074 QSSTPGVWDYT

-2136 KGDHLTNVNKPTF
+2136 KGDNLTNVNKPTF

-2167 GGTKEVLTATKDAT
+2167 GGTKEVLTATKDAA

-2201 RVEDEAGNEK
+2201 RVEDDAGNVK

-2226 DVIELVNDNGIPGD
+2226 DDIELVNDSGTRGD
-2240 NMTND
+2240 NLTNN
-2245 AHPQFRVTV
+2245 ANPHFRITV

-2274 TQSATPGVWNYTWP
+2274 TQSVTPGVWNYTWP

-2329 DSADDS
+2329 DSADDT
-2335 GVHGDNMTNHTQ
+2335 GIQGDNMTNRTQ
-2347 PTFALQH
+2347 PTFNLQH

-2388 TGAWA
+2388 PTSWGA
-2393 DGDYTLSVSVEDKAG
+2393 GDYTLSVSVEDKAG

-2484 YIWPD
+2484 Y
-2489 DVADGGYTL
+2489 
-2498 TVEATDEAGNKATQT
+2498 
-2513 LDFTIDTTLSVPTL
+2513 
-2527 SLDSADDSGIAGDN
+2527 
-2541 ITNVKTPGFTLNNI
+2541 
-2555 DTDVSRVIVEVMHNG
+2555 
-2570 IKQEVPLVQTGGQW
+2570 
-2584 RFAPTSDWADGDY
+2584 
-2597 ILTVKVE
+2597 
-2604 DRAGNVKQSAPLT
+2604 
-2617 VTVDTHIAIDR
+2617 
-2628 IELVNDSGI
+2628 
-2637 PGDNLTNEARPHFQV
+2637 
-2652 TVPADVNGVRLSID
+2652 
-2666 GGKTWFDA
+2666 
-2674 TQSATSG
+2674 
-2681 VWDYTWLTN
+2681 
-2690 VANGPHT
+2690 
-2697 LMVEASDKAGN
+2697 
-2708 KTTQKLDFT
+2708 
-2717 IDTILS
+2717 
-2723 EPTITL
+2723 
-2729 DSADDSAAG
+2729 
-2738 DNITNVKMPGFTL
+2738 
-2751 GNIDA
+2751 
-2756 DVTKVVVTV
+2756 
-2765 AHDGKNQQ
+2765 
-2773 IELIKNGGVWRFTPG
+2773 
-2788 AAWTDGDYTLTVKV
+2788 
-2802 EDKAGNTNYSAPLT
+2802 
-2816 VTIDTQTSIDRIEL
+2816 
-2830 LNDTGIVGDNLTNEA
+2830 
-2845 RPQFHITVPTD
+2845 
-2856 VNSVQLSLD
+2856 
-2865 GGINWVNATLTSD
+2865 
-2878 GVWEYIWPT
+2878 
-2887 DLVEN
+2887 
-2892 TYTLTVKATDV
+2892 
-2903 AGNTATETLNFIIDT
+2903 
-2918 TLSTPTI
+2918 
-2925 TLDSAD
+2925 
-2931 DSGTANDNKTNVK
+2931 
-2944 TPGFIIGGIDSDVTQ
+2944 
-2959 VVVQVMRDGH
+2959 
-2969 SEEVEL
+2969 
-2975 TQTNGQW
+2975 
-2982 RFVPG
+2982 
-2987 SAWTDGDYTL
+2987 
-2997 TVTVKDEAGN
+2997 
-3007 IRHSA
+3007 
-3012 PLTVTIDTQITIDH
+3012 
-3026 IELVNDSGI
+3026 
-3035 PDDNLT
+3035 
-3041 NNVRPH
+3041 
-3047 FQVTVPTDV
+3047 
-3056 NVVRLSIDGGKTWFN
+3056 
-3071 ATQSA
+3071 
-3076 TPGVWDY
+3076 

-3097 VEATDKAGNKTTQQ
+3097 VEATDKAGNQTTQK
-3111 LDFIIDTLLSEPTIV
+3111 LDFIIDTLLSEPTIA
-3126 LDNTDDSGT
+3126 LDSTDDSGT

-3147 FLLGNIDADA
+3147 FILGNIDADA
-3157 RYVTVEVQHGGTKE
+3157 RYVTVEVQHGGTGTKE

-3278 GIWDYTWP
+3278 GTWDYTWP

-3377 VGGQWRFTPDADWAD
+3377 AGGQWRFTPDADWAD
-3392 GSYTLTVEVTDNAGN
+3392 GSYTLTVEVQDNAGN
-3407 VRQSTPLVVTVD
+3407 VRQSTPLIVTVD

-3612 LTVTVDTQIAIDRIE
+3612 LTVTVDTQIAIDHIE

-3709 TLNFTIDITLLTPT
+3709 TLNFTIDITLMTPT

-3844 HDRPVFDIHQVDS
+3844 HDRPVFDIRQVDS

-4214 DTTLREPTIVL
+4214 DTTLQEPTIVL

-4254 DVSHIVVHIDGR
+4254 DVSHIVVHLDGR

-4303 KTSAELRIEIDTQ
+4303 KTSAELKIEIDTQ

-4321 VTLTT
+4321 VTLIT

-4375 EFTAG
+4375 QFTAG
-4380 SALPDGHYTLHV
+4380 SALSDGHYTLHV

-4506 DTIVSDP
+4506 DTVVSDP
-4513 SIDLLDADDTGES
+4513 RIDLLDADDTGES

-4535 TPRFVI
+4535 KPRFVI

-4560 SVTANG
+4560 PVTANG

-4617 ASDTGN
+4617 ASDTGS

-4717 LSDPSIDDQHEATS
+4717 LSDPSIDDQYEATS
-4731 LRPEFKGFAEAFST
+4731 LRPEFKGLAEAFST

-4830 KTPTLIGSTLP
+4830 KTPTLIGNTLP
-4841 NTIVSIYVDGVKVG
+4841 NAIVSIYVDGVKVG

-5190 QIAVF
+5190 KIAVF

-5253 TFNIHFSI
+5253 KFNIHFSI

-5300 LITNHN
+5300 LITSHN

-5387 VAGSDNGI
+5387 MAGSDNGI

-5400 ITSQT
+5400 VTSQT
-5405 RPTFSIFGEMNQS
+5405 RPAFSIFGEMNQS

-5583 KVFTSEL
+5583 QVFTSEL

-5597 KTEWWSN
+5597 KTDWWSN
-5604 SDLITMRGTGE
+5604 SSTITMRGMGE

-5635 ATGRWEL
+5635 ANGQWEL
-5642 STDKLPEGTYDISLV
+5642 STDQLPEGKYDITLS
-5657 IEDSA
+5657 IEDNA
-5662 GNRWED
+5662 GNRKEE
-5668 VREIFIDRTPPNAP
+5668 VHEIFIDRTPPNAP

-5692 LIIMQGTAEAK
+5692 LIIMQGAAEAK

-5709 DSEGNT
+5709 DSNGNT

-5902 VTHNGVTDIYQATQ
+5902 VTHNGVTDTYQATQ

-5995 HLRTEPSAA
+5995 HLRTVPSAA
-6004 EESVVKVTAYSI
+6004 EESVVKETAYSI

-6047 VSIMFEGEEFTL
+6047 VSVMFEGEEFTL

-6086 DKDNDFL
+6086 DKDDDFL

-6108 VNAMNVRGKTE
+6108 VNAMNARGKTE

>member
-40 TTPRGSVI
+40 TTPHGSVI

-539 TTNDSGIVGD
+539 TTDDSGIVGD

-600 GINNL
+600 GVNNL

-619 SFSYVIDTIAPVP
+619 SFSYVIDTVAPVP
-632 PTVSLEDYVVLPNGI
+632 PTVSLEDFVVLPNGI

-1031 DSDSGISDDNL
+1031 DSDSGIADDNL

-1113 AIFDFTIDT
+1113 AVFDFTIDT

-1184 SWLFIPG
+1184 SWLFTPG

-1205 EDKAGNTNYSAP
+1205 EDKAGNTSYSAP

-1377 ATKGTGGWTF
+1377 ATKGTGGWSF
-1387 TPPTSWADGDYTLSV
+1387 TPTGAWADGDYTLSV

-1438 PDDNLTN
+1438 PNDNLTN
-1445 NVRPHFQVT
+1445 NVRPHFQVK

-1482 VWDYIWPDDV
+1482 AWDYIWPDDV

-1503 TDEAGNKATQT
+1503 TDKAGNKTTQE

-1883 YIWPTDLVEN
+1883 YIWPTDLIEN

-2019 DTQITI
+2019 DTQIAI

-2125 IVLDNT
+2125 IVLDST

-2136 KGDHLTNVNKPTF
+2136 KGDNLTNVNKPTF

-2318 DTTLSTPVIVL
+2318 DTTLSVPVIVL
-2329 DSADDS
+2329 NSADDT
-2335 GVHGDNMTNHTQ
+2335 GVQGDNMTNSTQ

-2374 FDATKDAGGWTFTP
+2374 FDATKGVGGWSFTP

-2446 RPHFQVTVPTDVN
+2446 RPHFQVKVPTDVN
-2459 VVRLSIDG
+2459 
-2467 GKTWFNAT
+2467 
-2475 QSATPGVWD
+2475 
-2484 YIWPD
+2484 
-2489 DVADGGYTL
+2489 
-2498 TVEATDEAGNKATQT
+2498 E
-2513 LDFTIDTTLSVPTL
+2513 
-2527 SLDSADDSGIAGDN
+2527 
-2541 ITNVKTPGFTLNNI
+2541 
-2555 DTDVSRVIVEVMHNG
+2555 
-2570 IKQEVPLVQTGGQW
+2570 
-2584 RFAPTSDWADGDY
+2584 
-2597 ILTVKVE
+2597 
-2604 DRAGNVKQSAPLT
+2604 
-2617 VTVDTHIAIDR
+2617 
-2628 IELVNDSGI
+2628 
-2637 PGDNLTNEARPHFQV
+2637 
-2652 TVPADVNGVRLSID
+2652 
-2666 GGKTWFDA
+2666 
-2674 TQSATSG
+2674 
-2681 VWDYTWLTN
+2681 
-2690 VANGPHT
+2690 
-2697 LMVEASDKAGN
+2697 
-2708 KTTQKLDFT
+2708 
-2717 IDTILS
+2717 
-2723 EPTITL
+2723 
-2729 DSADDSAAG
+2729 
-2738 DNITNVKMPGFTL
+2738 
-2751 GNIDA
+2751 
-2756 DVTKVVVTV
+2756 
-2765 AHDGKNQQ
+2765 
-2773 IELIKNGGVWRFTPG
+2773 
-2788 AAWTDGDYTLTVKV
+2788 
-2802 EDKAGNTNYSAPLT
+2802 
-2816 VTIDTQTSIDRIEL
+2816 
-2830 LNDTGIVGDNLTNEA
+2830 
-2845 RPQFHITVPTD
+2845 
-2856 VNSVQLSLD
+2856 
-2865 GGINWVNATLTSD
+2865 
-2878 GVWEYIWPT
+2878 
-2887 DLVEN
+2887 
-2892 TYTLTVKATDV
+2892 
-2903 AGNTATETLNFIIDT
+2903 
-2918 TLSTPTI
+2918 
-2925 TLDSAD
+2925 
-2931 DSGTANDNKTNVK
+2931 
-2944 TPGFIIGGIDSDVTQ
+2944 
-2959 VVVQVMRDGH
+2959 
-2969 SEEVEL
+2969 
-2975 TQTNGQW
+2975 
-2982 RFVPG
+2982 
-2987 SAWTDGDYTL
+2987 
-2997 TVTVKDEAGN
+2997 
-3007 IRHSA
+3007 
-3012 PLTVTIDTQITIDH
+3012 
-3026 IELVNDSGI
+3026 
-3035 PDDNLT
+3035 
-3041 NNVRPH
+3041 
-3047 FQVTVPTDV
+3047 
-3056 NVVRLSIDGGKTWFN
+3056 VRLSIDGGKTWFN

-3097 VEATDKAGNKTTQQ
+3097 VEATDKAGNQTTQK
-3111 LDFIIDTLLSEPTIV
+3111 LDFIIDTMLSEPTIV
-3126 LDNTDDSGT
+3126 LDSTDDSGT
-3135 KGDNLTNVNKPT
+3135 KGDNLTNANKPT
-3147 FLLGNIDADA
+3147 FILGNIDADA
-3157 RYVTVEVQHGGTKE
+3157 RYVTVEVQYGGTKE

-3194 DYTLTVRVEDD
+3194 DYTLTVRVEDE

-3320 STPTIAM
+3320 STPTITM

-3340 TSVKRPGFTIGNIDA
+3340 TSVKRPGFTIGNIDS
-3355 DAHSVILRITQGGN
+3355 DAQSVILRITQGGN

-3407 VRQSTPLVVTVD
+3407 VRQSTPLIVTVD

-3472 TQGIEGVWGYTWPTD
+3472 AQGIEGVWGYTWPTD

-3612 LTVTVDTQIAIDRIE
+3612 LTVTVDTQIAIDHIE

-3709 TLNFTIDITLLTPT
+3709 TLNFTIDITLMTPT

-3844 HDRPVFDIHQVDS
+3844 HDRPVFDIRQVDS

-4303 KTSAELRIEIDTQ
+4303 KTSAELKIEIDTQ

-4535 TPRFVI
+4535 KPRFVI

-4560 SVTANG
+4560 PVTANG

-4830 KTPTLIGSTLP
+4830 KTPTLVGNTLP
-4841 NTIVSIYVDGVKVG
+4841 NAIVSIYVDGVKVG

-4971 ELTFKVEDVAGNIRE
+4971 VLTFKVEDVAGNIRE

-5038 RNPQGVVIATL
+5038 RSPQGVVIATL

-5080 SQQKEILI
+5080 SQQKDILI

-5253 TFNIHFSI
+5253 KFNIHFSI

-5300 LITNHN
+5300 LITSHN

-5380 FIDNPAM
+5380 FIDNPVM
-5387 VAGSDNGI
+5387 IAGSDNGI

-5405 RPTFSIFGEMNQS
+5405 RPAFSIFGEMNQS

-5471 FTIDTFN
+5471 FTIDTLN

-5491 LAEMTGSDGKIYIT
+5491 LTEMTGSDGKIYIT

-5532 GEVWVNEKGHWQMPV
+5532 GEVWVNDKGHWQMPV

-5583 KVFTSEL
+5583 QVFTSEL

-5597 KTEWWSN
+5597 KTDWWSN
-5604 SDLITMRGTGE
+5604 SSTITMRGMGE

-5635 ATGRWEL
+5635 ANGQWEL
-5642 STDKLPEGTYDISLV
+5642 STDQLPEGKYDITLS
-5657 IEDSA
+5657 IEDNA
-5662 GNRWED
+5662 GNRKEE
-5668 VREIFIDRTPPNAP
+5668 VHEIFIDRTPPNAP

-5709 DSEGNT
+5709 DSNGNT

-5755 DIMKEVPV
+5755 DIMKETPV

-5770 DSGTVGDNI
+5770 DSGTAGDNI
-5779 TRDKQPTFII
+5779 TRDNQPTFII

-5882 TQPKFTLQ
+5882 NHTQPKFTLQ

-5902 VTHNGVTDIYQATQ
+5902 VTHNGVTDTYQATQ

-5956 VDSTVTVTADSQHD
+5956 VDSTVTVTADSQHN
-5970 DASDDATATAVTPP
+5970 DASDDATAKAVTPP

-5995 HLRTEPSAA
+5995 HLRTVPSAA
-6004 EESVVKVTAYSI
+6004 EESVVKETAYSI

-6047 VSIMFEGEEFTL
+6047 VSVMFEGEEFTL

-6086 DKDNDFL
+6086 DKDDDFL

-6108 VNAMNVRGKTE
+6108 VNAMNARGKTE

>member
-1 MGNKSIQK
+1 
-9 FFADQNSVIDLSS
+9 
-22 LGNAKGAKVSLSG
+22 
-35 PDMNI
+35 
-40 TTPRGSVI
+40 
-48 IVNGAL
+48 
-54 YSSIKGNN
+54 
-62 LAVKFKDKTIT
+62 
-73 GAKILGSVDLK
+73 
-84 DIQLERIDS
+84 
-93 SLVDSAQVE
+93 
-102 KKGNGKR
+102 
-109 RNKKEEEELK
+109 
-119 KQLDDA
+119 
-125 ENAKKEADKAKE
+125 
-137 EAEKAKEAAEK
+137 
-148 ALNEAFEVQNSSKQ
+148 
-162 IEEMLQN
+162 N

-430 IAPEKPTIELDD
+430 IPPEKPTIELDD

-539 TTNDSGIVGD
+539 TTDDSGIVGD

-600 GINNL
+600 GVNNL

-619 SFSYVIDTIAPVP
+619 SFSYVIDTVAPVP
-632 PTVSLEDYVVLPNGI
+632 PTVSLEDFVVLPNGI

-1031 DSDSGISDDNL
+1031 DSDSGIADDNL

-1113 AIFDFTIDT
+1113 AVFDFTIDT

-1377 ATKGTGGWTF
+1377 ATKGTGGWSF
-1387 TPPTSWADGDYTLSV
+1387 TPTGAWADGDYTLSV

-1482 VWDYIWPDDV
+1482 AWDYIWPDDV

-1503 TDEAGNKATQT
+1503 TDKAGNKTTQE

-2019 DTQITI
+2019 DTQI
-2025 DHIELVN
+2025 
-2032 DSGIPDD
+2032 
-2039 NLTNNVRPHF
+2039 
-2049 QVTVPTDVNV
+2049 
-2059 VRLSIDGGKTWFNAT
+2059 A
-2074 QSATPGVWDYT
+2074 
-2085 WLADVGEGKH
+2085 
-2095 TLTVEATDK
+2095 
-2104 AGNKTTQQLDF
+2104 
-2115 IIDTLLSEPT
+2115 
-2125 IVLDNT
+2125 
-2131 DDSGT
+2131 
-2136 KGDHLTNVNKPTF
+2136 
-2149 LLGNIDADA
+2149 
-2158 RYVTVEVQH
+2158 
-2167 GGTKEVLTATKDAT
+2167 
-2181 GNWSVTP
+2181 
-2188 TGTWADGDYTLTV
+2188 
-2201 RVEDEAGNEK
+2201 
-2211 HSASLTVTVDTQITI
+2211 
-2226 DVIELVNDNGIPGD
+2226 
-2240 NMTND
+2240 
-2245 AHPQFRVTV
+2245 
-2254 PGDVNEVSLSIDGG
+2254 
-2268 VTWVKA
+2268 
-2274 TQSATPGVWNYTWP
+2274 
-2288 GTVPDGDYTLNVK
+2288 
-2301 ATDNAGN
+2301 
-2308 TVTETLHFTI
+2308 
-2318 DTTLSTPVIVL
+2318 
-2329 DSADDS
+2329 
-2335 GVHGDNMTNHTQ
+2335 
-2347 PTFALQH
+2347 
-2354 IDDDAVRVT
+2354 
-2363 VSVEHGGVTTT
+2363 
-2374 FDATKDAGGWTFTP
+2374 
-2388 TGAWA
+2388 
-2393 DGDYTLSVSVEDKAG
+2393 
-2408 NTSHSASLTVTVD
+2408 
-2421 TQIAINNIELVN
+2421 
-2433 DSGIPDDNLTNNV
+2433 
-2446 RPHFQVTVPTDVN
+2446 
-2459 VVRLSIDG
+2459 
-2467 GKTWFNAT
+2467 
-2475 QSATPGVWD
+2475 
-2484 YIWPD
+2484 
-2489 DVADGGYTL
+2489 
-2498 TVEATDEAGNKATQT
+2498 
-2513 LDFTIDTTLSVPTL
+2513 
-2527 SLDSADDSGIAGDN
+2527 
-2541 ITNVKTPGFTLNNI
+2541 
-2555 DTDVSRVIVEVMHNG
+2555 
-2570 IKQEVPLVQTGGQW
+2570 
-2584 RFAPTSDWADGDY
+2584 
-2597 ILTVKVE
+2597 
-2604 DRAGNVKQSAPLT
+2604 
-2617 VTVDTHIAIDR
+2617 
-2628 IELVNDSGI
+2628 
-2637 PGDNLTNEARPHFQV
+2637 
-2652 TVPADVNGVRLSID
+2652 
-2666 GGKTWFDA
+2666 
-2674 TQSATSG
+2674 
-2681 VWDYTWLTN
+2681 
-2690 VANGPHT
+2690 
-2697 LMVEASDKAGN
+2697 
-2708 KTTQKLDFT
+2708 
-2717 IDTILS
+2717 
-2723 EPTITL
+2723 
-2729 DSADDSAAG
+2729 
-2738 DNITNVKMPGFTL
+2738 
-2751 GNIDA
+2751 
-2756 DVTKVVVTV
+2756 
-2765 AHDGKNQQ
+2765 
-2773 IELIKNGGVWRFTPG
+2773 
-2788 AAWTDGDYTLTVKV
+2788 
-2802 EDKAGNTNYSAPLT
+2802 
-2816 VTIDTQTSIDRIEL
+2816 
-2830 LNDTGIVGDNLTNEA
+2830 
-2845 RPQFHITVPTD
+2845 
-2856 VNSVQLSLD
+2856 
-2865 GGINWVNATLTSD
+2865 
-2878 GVWEYIWPT
+2878 
-2887 DLVEN
+2887 
-2892 TYTLTVKATDV
+2892 
-2903 AGNTATETLNFIIDT
+2903 
-2918 TLSTPTI
+2918 
-2925 TLDSAD
+2925 
-2931 DSGTANDNKTNVK
+2931 
-2944 TPGFIIGGIDSDVTQ
+2944 
-2959 VVVQVMRDGH
+2959 
-2969 SEEVEL
+2969 
-2975 TQTNGQW
+2975 
-2982 RFVPG
+2982 
-2987 SAWTDGDYTL
+2987 
-2997 TVTVKDEAGN
+2997 
-3007 IRHSA
+3007 
-3012 PLTVTIDTQITIDH
+3012 IDH

-3157 RYVTVEVQHGGTKE
+3157 RYVTVEVQHGGTKEVLTATKDATGNWSVTPTGTWADGDYTLTVRVEDEAGNEKHSASLTVTVDTQITIDAIELVNDNGIPGDNMTNDAHPQFRVTVPGDVNEVSLSIDGGVTWVKATQSATPGVWNYTWPGTVPDGDYTLNVKATDNAGNTVTETLHFTIDTTLSVPVIVLNSADDTGVQGDNMTNSTQPTFALQHIDDDAVRVTVSVEHGGVTTTFDATKGVGGWSFTPTGAWADGDYTLSVSVEDKAGNTSHSASLTVTVDTQIAINNIELVNDSGIPDDNLTNNVRPHFQVKVPTDVNEVRLSIDGGKTWFNATQSATPGVWDYTWLADVGEGKHTLTVEATDKAGNQTTQKLDFIIDTMLSEPTIVLDSTDDSGTKGDNLTNANKPTFILGNIDADARYVTVEVQYGGTKE

-3320 STPTIAM
+3320 STPTITM

-3340 TSVKRPGFTIGNIDA
+3340 TSVKRPGFTIGNIDS
-3355 DAHSVILRITQGGN
+3355 DAQSVILRITQGGN

-3407 VRQSTPLVVTVD
+3407 VRQSTPLIVTVD

-3472 TQGIEGVWGYTWPTD
+3472 AQGIEGVWGYTWPTD

-3612 LTVTVDTQIAIDRIE
+3612 LTVTVDTQIAIDHIE

-3709 TLNFTIDITLLTPT
+3709 TLNFTIDITLMTPT

-3844 HDRPVFDIHQVDS
+3844 HDRPVFDIRQVDS

-4303 KTSAELRIEIDTQ
+4303 KTSAELKIEIDTQ

-4535 TPRFVI
+4535 KPRFVI

-4560 SVTANG
+4560 PVTANG

-4830 KTPTLIGSTLP
+4830 KTPTLVGNTLP
-4841 NTIVSIYVDGVKVG
+4841 NAIVSIYVDGVKVG

-4971 ELTFKVEDVAGNIRE
+4971 VLTFKVEDVAGNIRE

-5038 RNPQGVVIATL
+5038 RSPQGVVIATL

-5080 SQQKEILI
+5080 SQQKDILI

-5405 RPTFSIFGEMNQS
+5405 RPTFSISGEMNQS

-5583 KVFTSEL
+5583 QVFTSEL

-5597 KTEWWSN
+5597 KTDWWSN
-5604 SDLITMRGTGE
+5604 SSTITMRGMGE

-5635 ATGRWEL
+5635 ANGQWEL
-5642 STDKLPEGTYDISLV
+5642 STDQLPEGKYDITLS
-5657 IEDSA
+5657 IEDNA
-5662 GNRWED
+5662 GNRKEE
-5668 VREIFIDRTPPNAP
+5668 VHEIFIDRTPPNAP

-5709 DSEGNT
+5709 DSNGNT

-5746 GNRSDDVPL
+5746 GNRSDDVSL

-5861 EIALAAGEDNGAS
+5861 EIALAAGEDNGVS

-5902 VTHNGVTDIYQATQ
+5902 VTHNGVTDTYQATQ

-5930 DGNYTLSVTVVDRA
+5930 DGTYTLSVTVVDRA

-5995 HLRTEPSAA
+5995 HLRTVPSAA
-6004 EESVVKVTAYSI
+6004 EESVVKETAYSI

-6108 VNAMNVRGKTE
+6108 VNAMNARGKTE

>member
-1 MGNKSIQK
+1 GNKSIQK

-2125 IVLDNT
+2125 IVLDST

-2421 TQIAINNIELVN
+2421 TQIAINN
-2433 DSGIPDDNLTNNV
+2433 
-2446 RPHFQVTVPTDVN
+2446 
-2459 VVRLSIDG
+2459 
-2467 GKTWFNAT
+2467 
-2475 QSATPGVWD
+2475 
-2484 YIWPD
+2484 
-2489 DVADGGYTL
+2489 
-2498 TVEATDEAGNKATQT
+2498 
-2513 LDFTIDTTLSVPTL
+2513 
-2527 SLDSADDSGIAGDN
+2527 
-2541 ITNVKTPGFTLNNI
+2541 
-2555 DTDVSRVIVEVMHNG
+2555 
-2570 IKQEVPLVQTGGQW
+2570 
-2584 RFAPTSDWADGDY
+2584 
-2597 ILTVKVE
+2597 
-2604 DRAGNVKQSAPLT
+2604 
-2617 VTVDTHIAIDR
+2617 
-2628 IELVNDSGI
+2628 
-2637 PGDNLTNEARPHFQV
+2637 
-2652 TVPADVNGVRLSID
+2652 
-2666 GGKTWFDA
+2666 
-2674 TQSATSG
+2674 
-2681 VWDYTWLTN
+2681 
-2690 VANGPHT
+2690 
-2697 LMVEASDKAGN
+2697 
-2708 KTTQKLDFT
+2708 
-2717 IDTILS
+2717 
-2723 EPTITL
+2723 
-2729 DSADDSAAG
+2729 
-2738 DNITNVKMPGFTL
+2738 
-2751 GNIDA
+2751 
-2756 DVTKVVVTV
+2756 
-2765 AHDGKNQQ
+2765 
-2773 IELIKNGGVWRFTPG
+2773 
-2788 AAWTDGDYTLTVKV
+2788 
-2802 EDKAGNTNYSAPLT
+2802 
-2816 VTIDTQTSIDRIEL
+2816 
-2830 LNDTGIVGDNLTNEA
+2830 
-2845 RPQFHITVPTD
+2845 
-2856 VNSVQLSLD
+2856 
-2865 GGINWVNATLTSD
+2865 
-2878 GVWEYIWPT
+2878 
-2887 DLVEN
+2887 
-2892 TYTLTVKATDV
+2892 
-2903 AGNTATETLNFIIDT
+2903 
-2918 TLSTPTI
+2918 
-2925 TLDSAD
+2925 
-2931 DSGTANDNKTNVK
+2931 
-2944 TPGFIIGGIDSDVTQ
+2944 
-2959 VVVQVMRDGH
+2959 
-2969 SEEVEL
+2969 
-2975 TQTNGQW
+2975 
-2982 RFVPG
+2982 
-2987 SAWTDGDYTL
+2987 
-2997 TVTVKDEAGN
+2997 
-3007 IRHSA
+3007 
-3012 PLTVTIDTQITIDH
+3012 

-4560 SVTANG
+4560 PVTANG

>member
-119 KQLDDA
+119 KQLDEA

-162 IEEMLQN
+162 MEEMLQE

-442 SSDSGIKNDNIT
+442 SSDSGIKNDSIT

-539 TTNDSGIVGD
+539 TTDDSGIVGD

-600 GINNL
+600 GVNNL

-619 SFSYVIDTIAPVP
+619 SFSYVIDTVAPVP
-632 PTVSLEDYVVLPNGI
+632 PTVSLEDFVVLPNGI

-1031 DSDSGISDDNL
+1031 DSDSGIADDNL

-1113 AIFDFTIDT
+1113 AVFDFTIDT

-1184 SWLFIPG
+1184 SWLFTPG

-1377 ATKGTGGWTF
+1377 ATKGTGGWSF
-1387 TPPTSWADGDYTLSV
+1387 TPTGAWADGDYTLSV

-1438 PDDNLTN
+1438 PNDNLTN

-1482 VWDYIWPDDV
+1482 AWDYIWPDDV

-1503 TDEAGNKATQT
+1503 TDKAGNKTTQE

-1560 SRVIVEVMH
+1560 SRVTVEVMH

-1673 DATQSATSG
+1673 DATQSATPG

-1715 DFTIDT
+1715 DFIIDT
-1721 ILSEPTI
+1721 MLSEPTI

-2019 DTQITI
+2019 DTQIAI

-2039 NLTNNVRPHF
+2039 NLTN
-2049 QVTVPTDVNV
+2049 
-2059 VRLSIDGGKTWFNAT
+2059 
-2074 QSATPGVWDYT
+2074 
-2085 WLADVGEGKH
+2085 
-2095 TLTVEATDK
+2095 EA
-2104 AGNKTTQQLDF
+2104 
-2115 IIDTLLSEPT
+2115 
-2125 IVLDNT
+2125 
-2131 DDSGT
+2131 
-2136 KGDHLTNVNKPTF
+2136 
-2149 LLGNIDADA
+2149 
-2158 RYVTVEVQH
+2158 
-2167 GGTKEVLTATKDAT
+2167 
-2181 GNWSVTP
+2181 
-2188 TGTWADGDYTLTV
+2188 
-2201 RVEDEAGNEK
+2201 
-2211 HSASLTVTVDTQITI
+2211 
-2226 DVIELVNDNGIPGD
+2226 
-2240 NMTND
+2240 
-2245 AHPQFRVTV
+2245 
-2254 PGDVNEVSLSIDGG
+2254 
-2268 VTWVKA
+2268 
-2274 TQSATPGVWNYTWP
+2274 
-2288 GTVPDGDYTLNVK
+2288 
-2301 ATDNAGN
+2301 
-2308 TVTETLHFTI
+2308 
-2318 DTTLSTPVIVL
+2318 
-2329 DSADDS
+2329 
-2335 GVHGDNMTNHTQ
+2335 
-2347 PTFALQH
+2347 
-2354 IDDDAVRVT
+2354 
-2363 VSVEHGGVTTT
+2363 
-2374 FDATKDAGGWTFTP
+2374 
-2388 TGAWA
+2388 
-2393 DGDYTLSVSVEDKAG
+2393 
-2408 NTSHSASLTVTVD
+2408 
-2421 TQIAINNIELVN
+2421 
-2433 DSGIPDDNLTNNV
+2433 
-2446 RPHFQVTVPTDVN
+2446 
-2459 VVRLSIDG
+2459 
-2467 GKTWFNAT
+2467 
-2475 QSATPGVWD
+2475 
-2484 YIWPD
+2484 
-2489 DVADGGYTL
+2489 
-2498 TVEATDEAGNKATQT
+2498 
-2513 LDFTIDTTLSVPTL
+2513 
-2527 SLDSADDSGIAGDN
+2527 
-2541 ITNVKTPGFTLNNI
+2541 
-2555 DTDVSRVIVEVMHNG
+2555 
-2570 IKQEVPLVQTGGQW
+2570 
-2584 RFAPTSDWADGDY
+2584 
-2597 ILTVKVE
+2597 
-2604 DRAGNVKQSAPLT
+2604 
-2617 VTVDTHIAIDR
+2617 
-2628 IELVNDSGI
+2628 
-2637 PGDNLTNEARPHFQV
+2637 
-2652 TVPADVNGVRLSID
+2652 
-2666 GGKTWFDA
+2666 
-2674 TQSATSG
+2674 
-2681 VWDYTWLTN
+2681 
-2690 VANGPHT
+2690 
-2697 LMVEASDKAGN
+2697 
-2708 KTTQKLDFT
+2708 
-2717 IDTILS
+2717 
-2723 EPTITL
+2723 
-2729 DSADDSAAG
+2729 
-2738 DNITNVKMPGFTL
+2738 
-2751 GNIDA
+2751 
-2756 DVTKVVVTV
+2756 
-2765 AHDGKNQQ
+2765 
-2773 IELIKNGGVWRFTPG
+2773 
-2788 AAWTDGDYTLTVKV
+2788 
-2802 EDKAGNTNYSAPLT
+2802 
-2816 VTIDTQTSIDRIEL
+2816 
-2830 LNDTGIVGDNLTNEA
+2830 
-2845 RPQFHITVPTD
+2845 
-2856 VNSVQLSLD
+2856 
-2865 GGINWVNATLTSD
+2865 
-2878 GVWEYIWPT
+2878 
-2887 DLVEN
+2887 
-2892 TYTLTVKATDV
+2892 
-2903 AGNTATETLNFIIDT
+2903 
-2918 TLSTPTI
+2918 
-2925 TLDSAD
+2925 
-2931 DSGTANDNKTNVK
+2931 
-2944 TPGFIIGGIDSDVTQ
+2944 
-2959 VVVQVMRDGH
+2959 
-2969 SEEVEL
+2969 
-2975 TQTNGQW
+2975 
-2982 RFVPG
+2982 
-2987 SAWTDGDYTL
+2987 
-2997 TVTVKDEAGN
+2997 
-3007 IRHSA
+3007 
-3012 PLTVTIDTQITIDH
+3012 
-3026 IELVNDSGI
+3026 
-3035 PDDNLT
+3035 
-3041 NNVRPH
+3041 RPH

-3171 VLTATKGATGIW
+3171 VLTATKDATGNWSVTPTGTWADGDYTLTVRVEDEAGNEKHSASLTVTVDTQITIDAIELVNDNGIPGDNMTNDAHPQFRVTVPGDVNEVSLSIDGGVTWVKATQSATPGVWNYTWPGTVPDGDYTLNVKATDNAGNTVTETLHFTIDTTLSTPVIVLDSADDTGIQGDNMTNRTQPTFNLQHIDDDAVRVTVSVEHGGVTTTFDATKGVGGWTFTPPTSWGAGDYTLSVSVEDKAGNTSHSASLTVTVDTQIAINNIELVNDSGIPDDNLTNNVRPQFQVKVPTDVNEVRLSIDGGKTWFNATQSATPGVWDYTWLADVGEGKHTLTVEATDKAGNQTTQKLDFIIDTLLSEPTIVLDSTDDSGTKGDNLTNANKPTFLLGNIDADARYVTVEVQHGSTKEVLTATKGATGIW

-3194 DYTLTVRVEDD
+3194 DYTLTVRVEDE

-3220 TQITIDV
+3220 TQITIDA

-3320 STPTIAM
+3320 STPTITM

-3340 TSVKRPGFTIGNIDA
+3340 TSVKRPGFTIGNIDS
-3355 DAHSVILRITQGGN
+3355 DAQSVILRITQGGN

-3407 VRQSTPLVVTVD
+3407 VRQSTPLIVTVD

-3472 TQGIEGVWGYTWPTD
+3472 AQGIEGVWGYTWPTD
-3487 MGDGKHTLTVMVT
+3487 MGDGKHILTVMVT

-3612 LTVTVDTQIAIDRIE
+3612 LTVTVDTQIAIDHIE

-3694 LTVEVTDGAGNKMTE
+3694 LIVEVTDGAGNKMTG
-3709 TLNFTIDITLLTPT
+3709 TLDFTIDITLLTPT

-3741 SVTQPVFVLG
+3741 SVTQPIFVLG

-3844 HDRPVFDIHQVDS
+3844 HDRPVFDIRQVDS

-3957 VVQVRVTLDGGANWN
+3957 VIQVRVTLDGGANWN

-4002 DEAGNIANKD
+4002 DQAGNIANKD

-4186 LPDGQHTLLVDVTD
+4186 LPDGKHTLLVDVTD

-4303 KTSAELRIEIDTQ
+4303 KTSAELQIEIDTQ

-4535 TPRFVI
+4535 KPRFVI

-4560 SVTANG
+4560 PVTANG

-4617 ASDTGN
+4617 ASDTGS

-4661 KQTITVGADGNW
+4661 KHTITVGADGNW

-4717 LSDPSIDDQHEATS
+4717 LSDPSIDDQYEATS
-4731 LRPEFKGFAEAFST
+4731 LRPEFKGLAEAFST

-4830 KTPTLIGSTLP
+4830 KTPTLVGNTLP
-4841 NTIVSIYVDGVKVG
+4841 NAIVSIYVDGVKVG

-4971 ELTFKVEDVAGNIRE
+4971 VLTFKVEDVAGNIRE

-5080 SQQKEILI
+5080 SQQKDILI

-5300 LITNHN
+5300 LITSHN

-5380 FIDNPAM
+5380 FIDNPVM
-5387 VAGSDNGI
+5387 MAGSDNGI

-5405 RPTFSIFGEMNQS
+5405 RPAFSIYGEMNQS

-5532 GEVWVNEKGHWQMPV
+5532 GEVWVNDKGHWQMPV

-5583 KVFTSEL
+5583 QVFTSEL

-5597 KTEWWSN
+5597 KTDWWSN
-5604 SDLITMRGTGE
+5604 SSTITMRGMGE

-5621 LIVAGVTLATAVVA
+5621 LIVAGGTLATAVVA
-5635 ATGRWEL
+5635 ANGQWEL
-5642 STDKLPEGTYDISLV
+5642 STDQLPEGKYDITLS
-5657 IEDSA
+5657 IEDNA
-5662 GNRWED
+5662 GNRKEE
-5668 VREIFIDRTPPNAP
+5668 VHEIFIDRTPPNAP

-5709 DSEGNT
+5709 DSNGNT

-5755 DIMKEVPV
+5755 DIMKETPV

-5779 TRDKQPTFII
+5779 TRDNQPTFII

-5861 EIALAAGEDNGAS
+5861 EIALAAGEGNGAS
-5874 DSDNVTNH
+5874 DSDNVTNHNH

-5930 DGNYTLSVTVVDRA
+5930 DGTYTLSVTVVDRA
-5944 GNSQQSASLAVT
+5944 GNSLQSASLEVT

-5995 HLRTEPSAA
+5995 HLRTVPSAA
-6004 EESVVKVTAYSI
+6004 EESVVKETAYSI

-6047 VSIMFEGEEFTL
+6047 VSVMFEGEEFTL

-6086 DKDNDFL
+6086 DKDDDFL

-6108 VNAMNVRGKTE
+6108 VNAMNARGKTE

>member
-119 KQLDDA
+119 KQLDEA

-162 IEEMLQN
+162 MEEMLQE

-442 SSDSGIKNDNIT
+442 SSDSGIKNDSIT

-539 TTNDSGIVGD
+539 TTDDSGIVGD

-600 GINNL
+600 GVNNL

-619 SFSYVIDTIAPVP
+619 SFSYVIDTVAPVP
-632 PTVSLEDYVVLPNGI
+632 PTVSLEDFVVLPNGI

-1031 DSDSGISDDNL
+1031 DSDSGIADDNL

-1113 AIFDFTIDT
+1113 AVFDFTIDT

-1184 SWLFIPG
+1184 SWLFTPG

-1377 ATKGTGGWTF
+1377 ATKGTGGWSF
-1387 TPPTSWADGDYTLSV
+1387 TPTGAWADGDYTLSV

-1438 PDDNLTN
+1438 PNDNLTN

-1482 VWDYIWPDDV
+1482 AWDYIWPDDV

-1503 TDEAGNKATQT
+1503 TDKAGNKTTQE

-1560 SRVIVEVMH
+1560 SRVTVEVMH

-1589 TSDWADGDYI
+1589 TSDYI

-1673 DATQSATSG
+1673 DATQSATPG

-1715 DFTIDT
+1715 DFIIDT
-1721 ILSEPTI
+1721 MLSEPTI

-2019 DTQITI
+2019 DTQIAI

-2039 NLTNNVRPHF
+2039 NLTN
-2049 QVTVPTDVNV
+2049 
-2059 VRLSIDGGKTWFNAT
+2059 
-2074 QSATPGVWDYT
+2074 
-2085 WLADVGEGKH
+2085 
-2095 TLTVEATDK
+2095 EA
-2104 AGNKTTQQLDF
+2104 
-2115 IIDTLLSEPT
+2115 
-2125 IVLDNT
+2125 
-2131 DDSGT
+2131 
-2136 KGDHLTNVNKPTF
+2136 
-2149 LLGNIDADA
+2149 
-2158 RYVTVEVQH
+2158 
-2167 GGTKEVLTATKDAT
+2167 
-2181 GNWSVTP
+2181 
-2188 TGTWADGDYTLTV
+2188 
-2201 RVEDEAGNEK
+2201 
-2211 HSASLTVTVDTQITI
+2211 
-2226 DVIELVNDNGIPGD
+2226 
-2240 NMTND
+2240 
-2245 AHPQFRVTV
+2245 
-2254 PGDVNEVSLSIDGG
+2254 
-2268 VTWVKA
+2268 
-2274 TQSATPGVWNYTWP
+2274 
-2288 GTVPDGDYTLNVK
+2288 
-2301 ATDNAGN
+2301 
-2308 TVTETLHFTI
+2308 
-2318 DTTLSTPVIVL
+2318 
-2329 DSADDS
+2329 
-2335 GVHGDNMTNHTQ
+2335 
-2347 PTFALQH
+2347 
-2354 IDDDAVRVT
+2354 
-2363 VSVEHGGVTTT
+2363 
-2374 FDATKDAGGWTFTP
+2374 
-2388 TGAWA
+2388 
-2393 DGDYTLSVSVEDKAG
+2393 
-2408 NTSHSASLTVTVD
+2408 
-2421 TQIAINNIELVN
+2421 
-2433 DSGIPDDNLTNNV
+2433 
-2446 RPHFQVTVPTDVN
+2446 
-2459 VVRLSIDG
+2459 
-2467 GKTWFNAT
+2467 
-2475 QSATPGVWD
+2475 
-2484 YIWPD
+2484 
-2489 DVADGGYTL
+2489 
-2498 TVEATDEAGNKATQT
+2498 
-2513 LDFTIDTTLSVPTL
+2513 
-2527 SLDSADDSGIAGDN
+2527 
-2541 ITNVKTPGFTLNNI
+2541 
-2555 DTDVSRVIVEVMHNG
+2555 
-2570 IKQEVPLVQTGGQW
+2570 
-2584 RFAPTSDWADGDY
+2584 
-2597 ILTVKVE
+2597 
-2604 DRAGNVKQSAPLT
+2604 
-2617 VTVDTHIAIDR
+2617 
-2628 IELVNDSGI
+2628 
-2637 PGDNLTNEARPHFQV
+2637 
-2652 TVPADVNGVRLSID
+2652 
-2666 GGKTWFDA
+2666 
-2674 TQSATSG
+2674 
-2681 VWDYTWLTN
+2681 
-2690 VANGPHT
+2690 
-2697 LMVEASDKAGN
+2697 
-2708 KTTQKLDFT
+2708 
-2717 IDTILS
+2717 
-2723 EPTITL
+2723 
-2729 DSADDSAAG
+2729 
-2738 DNITNVKMPGFTL
+2738 
-2751 GNIDA
+2751 
-2756 DVTKVVVTV
+2756 
-2765 AHDGKNQQ
+2765 
-2773 IELIKNGGVWRFTPG
+2773 
-2788 AAWTDGDYTLTVKV
+2788 
-2802 EDKAGNTNYSAPLT
+2802 
-2816 VTIDTQTSIDRIEL
+2816 
-2830 LNDTGIVGDNLTNEA
+2830 
-2845 RPQFHITVPTD
+2845 
-2856 VNSVQLSLD
+2856 
-2865 GGINWVNATLTSD
+2865 
-2878 GVWEYIWPT
+2878 
-2887 DLVEN
+2887 
-2892 TYTLTVKATDV
+2892 
-2903 AGNTATETLNFIIDT
+2903 
-2918 TLSTPTI
+2918 
-2925 TLDSAD
+2925 
-2931 DSGTANDNKTNVK
+2931 
-2944 TPGFIIGGIDSDVTQ
+2944 
-2959 VVVQVMRDGH
+2959 
-2969 SEEVEL
+2969 
-2975 TQTNGQW
+2975 
-2982 RFVPG
+2982 
-2987 SAWTDGDYTL
+2987 
-2997 TVTVKDEAGN
+2997 
-3007 IRHSA
+3007 
-3012 PLTVTIDTQITIDH
+3012 
-3026 IELVNDSGI
+3026 
-3035 PDDNLT
+3035 
-3041 NNVRPH
+3041 RPH

-3171 VLTATKGATGIW
+3171 VLTATKDATGNWSVTPTGTWADGDYTLTVRVEDEAGNEKHSASLTVTVDTQITIDAIELVNDNGIPGDNMTNDAHPQFRVTVPGDVNEVSLSIDGGVTWVKATQSATPGVWNYTWPGTVPDGDYTLNVKATDNAGNTVTETLHFTIDTTLSTPVIVLDSADDTGIQGDNMTNRTQPTFNLQHIDDDAVRVTVSVEHGGVTTTFDATKGVGGWTFTPPTSWGAGDYTLSVSVEDKAGNTSHSASLTVTVDTQIAINNIELVNDSGIPDDNLTNNVRPQFQVKVPTDVNEVRLSIDGGKTWFNATQSATPGVWDYTWLADVGEGKHTLTVEATDKAGNQTTQKLDFIIDTLLSEPTIVLDSTDDSGTKGDNLTNANKPTFLLGNIDADARYVTVEVQHGSTKEVLTATKGATGIW

-3194 DYTLTVRVEDD
+3194 DYTLTVRVEDE

-3220 TQITIDV
+3220 TQITIDA

-3320 STPTIAM
+3320 STPTITM

-3340 TSVKRPGFTIGNIDA
+3340 TSVKRPGFTIGNIDS
-3355 DAHSVILRITQGGN
+3355 DAQSVILRITQGGN

-3407 VRQSTPLVVTVD
+3407 VRQSTPLIVTVD

-3472 TQGIEGVWGYTWPTD
+3472 AQGIEGVWGYTWPTD
-3487 MGDGKHTLTVMVT
+3487 MGDGKHILTVMVT

-3612 LTVTVDTQIAIDRIE
+3612 LTVTVDTQIAIDHIE

-3694 LTVEVTDGAGNKMTE
+3694 LIVEVTDGAGNKMTG
-3709 TLNFTIDITLLTPT
+3709 TLDFTIDITLLTPT

-3741 SVTQPVFVLG
+3741 SVTQPIFVLG

-3844 HDRPVFDIHQVDS
+3844 HDRPVFDIRQVDS

-3957 VVQVRVTLDGGANWN
+3957 VIQVRVTLDGGANWN

-4002 DEAGNIANKD
+4002 DQAGNIANKD

-4186 LPDGQHTLLVDVTD
+4186 LPDGKHTLLVDVTD

-4303 KTSAELRIEIDTQ
+4303 KTSAELQIEIDTQ

-4535 TPRFVI
+4535 KPRFVI

-4560 SVTANG
+4560 PVTANG

-4617 ASDTGN
+4617 ASDTGS

-4661 KQTITVGADGNW
+4661 KHTITVGADGNW

-4717 LSDPSIDDQHEATS
+4717 LSDPSIDDQYEATS
-4731 LRPEFKGFAEAFST
+4731 LRPEFKGLAEAFST

-4830 KTPTLIGSTLP
+4830 KTPTLVGNTLP
-4841 NTIVSIYVDGVKVG
+4841 NAIVSIYVDGVKVG

-4971 ELTFKVEDVAGNIRE
+4971 VLTFKVEDVAGNIRE

-5080 SQQKEILI
+5080 SQQKDILI

-5300 LITNHN
+5300 LITSHN

-5380 FIDNPAM
+5380 FIDNPVM
-5387 VAGSDNGI
+5387 MAGSDNGI

-5405 RPTFSIFGEMNQS
+5405 RPAFSIYGEMNQS

-5532 GEVWVNEKGHWQMPV
+5532 GEVWVNDKGHWQMPV

-5583 KVFTSEL
+5583 QVFTSEL

-5597 KTEWWSN
+5597 KTDWWSN
-5604 SDLITMRGTGE
+5604 SSTITMRGMGE

-5635 ATGRWEL
+5635 ANGQWEL
-5642 STDKLPEGTYDISLV
+5642 STDQLPEGKYDITLS
-5657 IEDSA
+5657 IEDNA
-5662 GNRWED
+5662 GNRKEE
-5668 VREIFIDRTPPNAP
+5668 VHEIFIDRTPPNAP

-5709 DSEGNT
+5709 DSNGNT

-5755 DIMKEVPV
+5755 DIMKETPV

-5779 TRDKQPTFII
+5779 TRDNQPTFII

-5861 EIALAAGEDNGAS
+5861 EIALAAGEGNGAS
-5874 DSDNVTNH
+5874 DSDNVTNHNH

-5930 DGNYTLSVTVVDRA
+5930 DGTYTLSVTVVDRA
-5944 GNSQQSASLAVT
+5944 GNSLQSASLEVT

-5995 HLRTEPSAA
+5995 HLRTVPSAA
-6004 EESVVKVTAYSI
+6004 EESVVKETAYSI

-6047 VSIMFEGEEFTL
+6047 VSVMFEGEEFTL

-6086 DKDNDFL
+6086 DKDDDFL

-6108 VNAMNVRGKTE
+6108 VNAMNARGKTE

>member
-377 NKLVASVDVDKDG
+377 NKLVASVNVDKDG

-1031 DSDSGISDDNL
+1031 DSDSGIADDNL

-1062 QVWDAMSD
+1062 QVWDAASD

-1113 AIFDFTIDT
+1113 AVFDFTIDT

-1377 ATKGTGGWTF
+1377 ATKGTGGWSF
-1387 TPPTSWADGDYTLSV
+1387 TPTGAWADGDYTLSV

-1482 VWDYIWPDDV
+1482 AWDYIWPDDV

-1503 TDEAGNKATQT
+1503 TDKAGNKTTQE

-1630 ELVNDSGIPGDNLTN
+1630 ELVNDSGIPDDNLTN

-1701 EASDKAG
+1701 EATDKAG

-1795 DYTLTV
+1795 NYTLTV

-2019 DTQITI
+2019 DTQI
-2025 DHIELVN
+2025 
-2032 DSGIPDD
+2032 
-2039 NLTNNVRPHF
+2039 
-2049 QVTVPTDVNV
+2049 
-2059 VRLSIDGGKTWFNAT
+2059 A
-2074 QSATPGVWDYT
+2074 
-2085 WLADVGEGKH
+2085 
-2095 TLTVEATDK
+2095 
-2104 AGNKTTQQLDF
+2104 
-2115 IIDTLLSEPT
+2115 
-2125 IVLDNT
+2125 
-2131 DDSGT
+2131 
-2136 KGDHLTNVNKPTF
+2136 
-2149 LLGNIDADA
+2149 
-2158 RYVTVEVQH
+2158 
-2167 GGTKEVLTATKDAT
+2167 
-2181 GNWSVTP
+2181 
-2188 TGTWADGDYTLTV
+2188 
-2201 RVEDEAGNEK
+2201 
-2211 HSASLTVTVDTQITI
+2211 
-2226 DVIELVNDNGIPGD
+2226 
-2240 NMTND
+2240 
-2245 AHPQFRVTV
+2245 
-2254 PGDVNEVSLSIDGG
+2254 
-2268 VTWVKA
+2268 
-2274 TQSATPGVWNYTWP
+2274 
-2288 GTVPDGDYTLNVK
+2288 
-2301 ATDNAGN
+2301 
-2308 TVTETLHFTI
+2308 
-2318 DTTLSTPVIVL
+2318 
-2329 DSADDS
+2329 
-2335 GVHGDNMTNHTQ
+2335 
-2347 PTFALQH
+2347 
-2354 IDDDAVRVT
+2354 
-2363 VSVEHGGVTTT
+2363 
-2374 FDATKDAGGWTFTP
+2374 
-2388 TGAWA
+2388 
-2393 DGDYTLSVSVEDKAG
+2393 
-2408 NTSHSASLTVTVD
+2408 
-2421 TQIAINNIELVN
+2421 
-2433 DSGIPDDNLTNNV
+2433 
-2446 RPHFQVTVPTDVN
+2446 
-2459 VVRLSIDG
+2459 
-2467 GKTWFNAT
+2467 
-2475 QSATPGVWD
+2475 
-2484 YIWPD
+2484 
-2489 DVADGGYTL
+2489 
-2498 TVEATDEAGNKATQT
+2498 
-2513 LDFTIDTTLSVPTL
+2513 
-2527 SLDSADDSGIAGDN
+2527 
-2541 ITNVKTPGFTLNNI
+2541 
-2555 DTDVSRVIVEVMHNG
+2555 
-2570 IKQEVPLVQTGGQW
+2570 
-2584 RFAPTSDWADGDY
+2584 
-2597 ILTVKVE
+2597 
-2604 DRAGNVKQSAPLT
+2604 
-2617 VTVDTHIAIDR
+2617 
-2628 IELVNDSGI
+2628 
-2637 PGDNLTNEARPHFQV
+2637 
-2652 TVPADVNGVRLSID
+2652 
-2666 GGKTWFDA
+2666 
-2674 TQSATSG
+2674 
-2681 VWDYTWLTN
+2681 
-2690 VANGPHT
+2690 
-2697 LMVEASDKAGN
+2697 
-2708 KTTQKLDFT
+2708 
-2717 IDTILS
+2717 
-2723 EPTITL
+2723 
-2729 DSADDSAAG
+2729 
-2738 DNITNVKMPGFTL
+2738 
-2751 GNIDA
+2751 
-2756 DVTKVVVTV
+2756 
-2765 AHDGKNQQ
+2765 
-2773 IELIKNGGVWRFTPG
+2773 
-2788 AAWTDGDYTLTVKV
+2788 
-2802 EDKAGNTNYSAPLT
+2802 
-2816 VTIDTQTSIDRIEL
+2816 
-2830 LNDTGIVGDNLTNEA
+2830 
-2845 RPQFHITVPTD
+2845 
-2856 VNSVQLSLD
+2856 
-2865 GGINWVNATLTSD
+2865 
-2878 GVWEYIWPT
+2878 
-2887 DLVEN
+2887 
-2892 TYTLTVKATDV
+2892 
-2903 AGNTATETLNFIIDT
+2903 
-2918 TLSTPTI
+2918 
-2925 TLDSAD
+2925 
-2931 DSGTANDNKTNVK
+2931 
-2944 TPGFIIGGIDSDVTQ
+2944 
-2959 VVVQVMRDGH
+2959 
-2969 SEEVEL
+2969 
-2975 TQTNGQW
+2975 
-2982 RFVPG
+2982 
-2987 SAWTDGDYTL
+2987 
-2997 TVTVKDEAGN
+2997 
-3007 IRHSA
+3007 
-3012 PLTVTIDTQITIDH
+3012 IDH

-3171 VLTATKGATGIW
+3171 VLTATKDATGNWSVTPTGTWADGDYTLTVRVEDEAGNEKHSASLTVTVDTQITIDAIELVNDNGIPGDNMTNDAHPQFRVTVPGDVNEVSLSIDGGVTWVKATQSATPGVWNYTWPGTVPDGDYTLNVKATDNAGNTVTETLHFTIDTTLSVPVIVLNSADDTGVQGDNMTNSTQPTFALQHIDDDAVRVTVSVEHGGVTTTFDATKGTGGWSFTPTGAWADGDYTLSVSVEDKAGNTSHSASLTVTVDTQIAINNIELVNDSGIPDDNLTNNVRPHFQVTVPTDVNVVRLSIDGGKTWFNATQSATPGVWDYTWLADVGEGKHTLTVEATDKAGNQTTQKLDFIIDTLLSEPTIVLDSTDDSGTKGDNLTNANKPTFILGNIDADARYVTVEVQYGGTKEVLTATKGATGIW

-3194 DYTLTVRVEDD
+3194 DYMLTVRVEDD

-3320 STPTIAM
+3320 STPTITM

-3340 TSVKRPGFTIGNIDA
+3340 TSVKRPGFTIGNIDS
-3355 DAHSVILRITQGGN
+3355 DAQSVILRITQGGN

-3407 VRQSTPLVVTVD
+3407 VRQSTPLIVTVD

-3472 TQGIEGVWGYTWPTD
+3472 AQGIEGVWGYTWPTD

-3612 LTVTVDTQIAIDRIE
+3612 LTVTVDTQIAIDHIE

-3709 TLNFTIDITLLTPT
+3709 TLNFTIDITLMTPT

-3844 HDRPVFDIHQVDS
+3844 HDRPVFDIRQVDS

-4303 KTSAELRIEIDTQ
+4303 KTSAELKIEIDTQ

-4535 TPRFVI
+4535 KPRFVI

-4560 SVTANG
+4560 PVTANG

-4830 KTPTLIGSTLP
+4830 KTPTLVGNTLP
-4841 NTIVSIYVDGVKVG
+4841 NAIVSIYVDGVKVG

-4971 ELTFKVEDVAGNIRE
+4971 VLTFKVEDVAGNIRE

-5038 RNPQGVVIATL
+5038 RSPQGGVIATL

-5080 SQQKEILI
+5080 SQQKDILI

-5405 RPTFSIFGEMNQS
+5405 RPTFSISGEMNQS

-5532 GEVWVNEKGHWQMPV
+5532 GEVWVNDKGHWQMPV

-5583 KVFTSEL
+5583 QVFTSEL

-5597 KTEWWSN
+5597 KTDWWSN
-5604 SDLITMRGTGE
+5604 SSTITMRGMGE

-5635 ATGRWEL
+5635 ANGQWEL
-5642 STDKLPEGTYDISLV
+5642 STDQLPEGKYDITLS
-5657 IEDSA
+5657 IEDNA
-5662 GNRWED
+5662 GNRKEE
-5668 VREIFIDRTPPNAP
+5668 VHEIFIDRTPPNAP

-5709 DSEGNT
+5709 DSNGNT

-5930 DGNYTLSVTVVDRA
+5930 DGTYTLSVTVVDRA

-5956 VDSTVTVTADSQHD
+5956 VDSTVTVTADSQHN

-5995 HLRTEPSAA
+5995 HLRTVPSVA
-6004 EESVVKVTAYSI
+6004 EESVVKETAYSI

-6108 VNAMNVRGKTE
+6108 VNAMNARGKTE

>member
-40 TTPRGSVI
+40 TTPHGSVI

-404 ENSIKVVAVDKAG
+404 ENSIKFVAVDKAG

-539 TTNDSGIVGD
+539 TTDDSGIVGD

-600 GINNL
+600 GVNNL

-619 SFSYVIDTIAPVP
+619 SFSYVIDTVAPVP
-632 PTVSLEDYVVLPNGI
+632 PTVSLEDFVVLPNGI

-1031 DSDSGISDDNL
+1031 DSDSGIADDNL

-1113 AIFDFTIDT
+1113 AVFDFTIDT

-1377 ATKGTGGWTF
+1377 ATKGTGGWSF
-1387 TPPTSWADGDYTLSV
+1387 TPTGAWADGDYTLSV

-1438 PDDNLTN
+1438 PNDNLTN

-1482 VWDYIWPDDV
+1482 AWDYIWPDDV

-1503 TDEAGNKATQT
+1503 TDKAGNKTTQE

-2125 IVLDNT
+2125 IVLDST

-2136 KGDHLTNVNKPTF
+2136 KGDNLTNVNKPTF

-2318 DTTLSTPVIVL
+2318 DTTLSVPVIVL
-2329 DSADDS
+2329 NSADDT
-2335 GVHGDNMTNHTQ
+2335 GVQGDNMTNSTQ

-2374 FDATKDAGGWTFTP
+2374 FDATKGVGGWSFTP

-2446 RPHFQVTVPTDVN
+2446 RPHFQVKVPTDVN
-2459 VVRLSIDG
+2459 
-2467 GKTWFNAT
+2467 
-2475 QSATPGVWD
+2475 
-2484 YIWPD
+2484 
-2489 DVADGGYTL
+2489 
-2498 TVEATDEAGNKATQT
+2498 E
-2513 LDFTIDTTLSVPTL
+2513 
-2527 SLDSADDSGIAGDN
+2527 
-2541 ITNVKTPGFTLNNI
+2541 
-2555 DTDVSRVIVEVMHNG
+2555 
-2570 IKQEVPLVQTGGQW
+2570 
-2584 RFAPTSDWADGDY
+2584 
-2597 ILTVKVE
+2597 
-2604 DRAGNVKQSAPLT
+2604 
-2617 VTVDTHIAIDR
+2617 
-2628 IELVNDSGI
+2628 
-2637 PGDNLTNEARPHFQV
+2637 
-2652 TVPADVNGVRLSID
+2652 
-2666 GGKTWFDA
+2666 
-2674 TQSATSG
+2674 
-2681 VWDYTWLTN
+2681 
-2690 VANGPHT
+2690 
-2697 LMVEASDKAGN
+2697 
-2708 KTTQKLDFT
+2708 
-2717 IDTILS
+2717 
-2723 EPTITL
+2723 
-2729 DSADDSAAG
+2729 
-2738 DNITNVKMPGFTL
+2738 
-2751 GNIDA
+2751 
-2756 DVTKVVVTV
+2756 
-2765 AHDGKNQQ
+2765 
-2773 IELIKNGGVWRFTPG
+2773 
-2788 AAWTDGDYTLTVKV
+2788 
-2802 EDKAGNTNYSAPLT
+2802 
-2816 VTIDTQTSIDRIEL
+2816 
-2830 LNDTGIVGDNLTNEA
+2830 
-2845 RPQFHITVPTD
+2845 
-2856 VNSVQLSLD
+2856 
-2865 GGINWVNATLTSD
+2865 
-2878 GVWEYIWPT
+2878 
-2887 DLVEN
+2887 
-2892 TYTLTVKATDV
+2892 
-2903 AGNTATETLNFIIDT
+2903 
-2918 TLSTPTI
+2918 
-2925 TLDSAD
+2925 
-2931 DSGTANDNKTNVK
+2931 
-2944 TPGFIIGGIDSDVTQ
+2944 
-2959 VVVQVMRDGH
+2959 
-2969 SEEVEL
+2969 
-2975 TQTNGQW
+2975 
-2982 RFVPG
+2982 
-2987 SAWTDGDYTL
+2987 
-2997 TVTVKDEAGN
+2997 
-3007 IRHSA
+3007 
-3012 PLTVTIDTQITIDH
+3012 
-3026 IELVNDSGI
+3026 
-3035 PDDNLT
+3035 
-3041 NNVRPH
+3041 
-3047 FQVTVPTDV
+3047 
-3056 NVVRLSIDGGKTWFN
+3056 VRLSIDGGKTWFN

-3097 VEATDKAGNKTTQQ
+3097 VEATDKAGNQTTQK
-3111 LDFIIDTLLSEPTIV
+3111 LDFIIDTMLSEPTIV
-3126 LDNTDDSGT
+3126 LDSTDDSGT
-3135 KGDNLTNVNKPT
+3135 KGDNLTNANKPT
-3147 FLLGNIDADA
+3147 FILGNIDADA
-3157 RYVTVEVQHGGTKE
+3157 RYVTVEVQYGGTKE

-3320 STPTIAM
+3320 STPTITM

-3340 TSVKRPGFTIGNIDA
+3340 TSVKRPGFTIGNIDS
-3355 DAHSVILRITQGGN
+3355 DAQSVILRITQGGN

-3407 VRQSTPLVVTVD
+3407 VRQSTPLIVTVD

-3472 TQGIEGVWGYTWPTD
+3472 AQGIEGVWGYTWPTD

-3612 LTVTVDTQIAIDRIE
+3612 LTVTVDTQIAIDHIE

-3709 TLNFTIDITLLTPT
+3709 TLNFTIDITLMTPT

-3844 HDRPVFDIHQVDS
+3844 HDRPVFDIRQVDS

-4266 DYTIENTGGNLTFTP
+4266 DYTIENTGENLTFTP

-4303 KTSAELRIEIDTQ
+4303 KTSAELKIEIDTQ

-4535 TPRFVI
+4535 KPRFVI

-4560 SVTANG
+4560 PVTANG

-4896 VDVTIDTEVAELV
+4896 VDLTIDTEVAELV

-5049 VVGNDGRWSAEL
+5049 VVGNDGRWSAKL

-5300 LITNHN
+5300 LITSHN

-5380 FIDNPAM
+5380 FIDNPVM
-5387 VAGSDNGI
+5387 MAGSDNGI

-5405 RPTFSIFGEMNQS
+5405 RPAFSIYGEMNQS

-5471 FTIDTFN
+5471 FTIDTLN

-5532 GEVWVNEKGHWQMPV
+5532 GEVWVNDKGHWQMPV

-5583 KVFTSEL
+5583 QVFTSEL

-5597 KTEWWSN
+5597 KTDWWSN
-5604 SDLITMRGTGE
+5604 SSTITMRGMGE

-5635 ATGRWEL
+5635 ANGQWEL
-5642 STDKLPEGTYDISLV
+5642 STDQLPEGKYDITLS
-5657 IEDSA
+5657 IEDNA
-5662 GNRWED
+5662 GNRKEE
-5668 VREIFIDRTPPNAP
+5668 VHEIFIDRTPPNAP

-5709 DSEGNT
+5709 DSNGNT

-5930 DGNYTLSVTVVDRA
+5930 DGTYTLSVTVVDRA

-5956 VDSTVTVTADSQHD
+5956 VDSTVTVTADSQHN

-5995 HLRTEPSAA
+5995 HLRTVPSVA
-6004 EESVVKVTAYSI
+6004 EESVVKETAYSI

-6047 VSIMFEGEEFTL
+6047 VSVMFEGEEFTL

-6086 DKDNDFL
+6086 DKDDDFL

-6108 VNAMNVRGKTE
+6108 VNAMNARGKAE

>member
-162 IEEMLQN
+162 MEEMLQE

-190 TQAKAT
+190 TQAKAS

-430 IAPEKPTIELDD
+430 IPPEKPTIELDD

-539 TTNDSGIVGD
+539 TTDDSGIVGD

-575 TGEEVIFKANDKGEW
+575 TGEEVVFKANDQGEW

-619 SFSYVIDTIAPVP
+619 SFSYFIDTIAPVS

-1031 DSDSGISDDNL
+1031 DSDSGIADDNL

-1062 QVWDAMSD
+1062 QVWDAASD

-1113 AIFDFTIDT
+1113 AVFDFTIDT

-1184 SWLFIPG
+1184 SWLFTPG
-1191 NTWADGSYTLTVKV
+1191 NTWTDGSYTLTVKV

-1330 DSADDTGIQG
+1330 NSADDTGVQG
-1340 DNMTNSTQPTFA
+1340 DNMTNRTQPTFA

-1387 TPPTSWADGDYTLSV
+1387 TPTASWTDGDYTLSV

-1438 PDDNLTN
+1438 PNDNLTN

-1467 GGKTWFNATQSATPG
+1467 GGKTWVTAAQKATG
-1482 VWDYIWPDDV
+1482 VWEYIWPDDV
-1492 ADGGYTLTVEA
+1492 TDGSHTLTVEA

-1883 YIWPTDLVEN
+1883 YIWPTELVEN

-1914 FIIDTTLSTPTITL
+1914 FTIDTTLSTPTITL

-1976 TQTNGQWRFVP
+1976 TQIGGQWRFVP

-2074 QSATPGVWDYT
+2074 QS
-2085 WLADVGEGKH
+2085 
-2095 TLTVEATDK
+2095 
-2104 AGNKTTQQLDF
+2104 
-2115 IIDTLLSEPT
+2115 S
-2125 IVLDNT
+2125 
-2131 DDSGT
+2131 
-2136 KGDHLTNVNKPTF
+2136 
-2149 LLGNIDADA
+2149 
-2158 RYVTVEVQH
+2158 
-2167 GGTKEVLTATKDAT
+2167 
-2181 GNWSVTP
+2181 
-2188 TGTWADGDYTLTV
+2188 
-2201 RVEDEAGNEK
+2201 
-2211 HSASLTVTVDTQITI
+2211 
-2226 DVIELVNDNGIPGD
+2226 
-2240 NMTND
+2240 
-2245 AHPQFRVTV
+2245 
-2254 PGDVNEVSLSIDGG
+2254 
-2268 VTWVKA
+2268 
-2274 TQSATPGVWNYTWP
+2274 
-2288 GTVPDGDYTLNVK
+2288 
-2301 ATDNAGN
+2301 
-2308 TVTETLHFTI
+2308 
-2318 DTTLSTPVIVL
+2318 
-2329 DSADDS
+2329 
-2335 GVHGDNMTNHTQ
+2335 
-2347 PTFALQH
+2347 
-2354 IDDDAVRVT
+2354 
-2363 VSVEHGGVTTT
+2363 
-2374 FDATKDAGGWTFTP
+2374 
-2388 TGAWA
+2388 
-2393 DGDYTLSVSVEDKAG
+2393 
-2408 NTSHSASLTVTVD
+2408 
-2421 TQIAINNIELVN
+2421 
-2433 DSGIPDDNLTNNV
+2433 
-2446 RPHFQVTVPTDVN
+2446 
-2459 VVRLSIDG
+2459 
-2467 GKTWFNAT
+2467 
-2475 QSATPGVWD
+2475 
-2484 YIWPD
+2484 
-2489 DVADGGYTL
+2489 
-2498 TVEATDEAGNKATQT
+2498 
-2513 LDFTIDTTLSVPTL
+2513 
-2527 SLDSADDSGIAGDN
+2527 
-2541 ITNVKTPGFTLNNI
+2541 
-2555 DTDVSRVIVEVMHNG
+2555 
-2570 IKQEVPLVQTGGQW
+2570 
-2584 RFAPTSDWADGDY
+2584 
-2597 ILTVKVE
+2597 
-2604 DRAGNVKQSAPLT
+2604 
-2617 VTVDTHIAIDR
+2617 
-2628 IELVNDSGI
+2628 
-2637 PGDNLTNEARPHFQV
+2637 
-2652 TVPADVNGVRLSID
+2652 
-2666 GGKTWFDA
+2666 
-2674 TQSATSG
+2674 
-2681 VWDYTWLTN
+2681 
-2690 VANGPHT
+2690 
-2697 LMVEASDKAGN
+2697 
-2708 KTTQKLDFT
+2708 
-2717 IDTILS
+2717 
-2723 EPTITL
+2723 
-2729 DSADDSAAG
+2729 
-2738 DNITNVKMPGFTL
+2738 
-2751 GNIDA
+2751 
-2756 DVTKVVVTV
+2756 
-2765 AHDGKNQQ
+2765 
-2773 IELIKNGGVWRFTPG
+2773 
-2788 AAWTDGDYTLTVKV
+2788 
-2802 EDKAGNTNYSAPLT
+2802 
-2816 VTIDTQTSIDRIEL
+2816 
-2830 LNDTGIVGDNLTNEA
+2830 
-2845 RPQFHITVPTD
+2845 
-2856 VNSVQLSLD
+2856 
-2865 GGINWVNATLTSD
+2865 
-2878 GVWEYIWPT
+2878 
-2887 DLVEN
+2887 
-2892 TYTLTVKATDV
+2892 
-2903 AGNTATETLNFIIDT
+2903 
-2918 TLSTPTI
+2918 
-2925 TLDSAD
+2925 
-2931 DSGTANDNKTNVK
+2931 
-2944 TPGFIIGGIDSDVTQ
+2944 
-2959 VVVQVMRDGH
+2959 
-2969 SEEVEL
+2969 
-2975 TQTNGQW
+2975 
-2982 RFVPG
+2982 
-2987 SAWTDGDYTL
+2987 
-2997 TVTVKDEAGN
+2997 
-3007 IRHSA
+3007 
-3012 PLTVTIDTQITIDH
+3012 
-3026 IELVNDSGI
+3026 
-3035 PDDNLT
+3035 
-3041 NNVRPH
+3041 
-3047 FQVTVPTDV
+3047 
-3056 NVVRLSIDGGKTWFN
+3056 
-3071 ATQSA
+3071 

-3157 RYVTVEVQHGGTKE
+3157 RYVTVEVQHGGTKEVLTATKDATGNWSVTPTGTWADGDYTLTVRVEDEAGNVKHSASLTVTVDTQITIDDIELVNDSGTRGDNLTNNANPHFRITVPGDVNEVSLSIDGGVTWVKATQSVTPGVWNYTWPGTVPDGDYTLNVKATDNAGNTVTETLHFTIDTTLSTPVIVLDSADDSGVHGDNMTNRTQPTFALQQIDDDAVRVTVSVEHGGVTTTFDATKGTGGWTFTPTASWTDGDYTLSVSVEDKAGNTSHSASLTVTVDTQIAINNIELVNDSGIPDDNLTNNVRPQFQVTVPTDVNVVRLSIDGGKTWFNATQSSTPGVWDYTWLADVGEGKHTLTVEATDKAGNQTTQQLDFIIDTLLSEPTIALDSTDDSGTKGDNLTNANKPTFILGNIDADARYVTVEVQHGSTKE

-3320 STPTIAM
+3320 STPTITM

-3340 TSVKRPGFTIGNIDA
+3340 TSVKRPGFTIGNIDS
-3355 DAHSVILRITQGGN
+3355 DAQSVILRITQGGN

-3407 VRQSTPLVVTVD
+3407 VRQSTPLIVTVD

-3472 TQGIEGVWGYTWPTD
+3472 AQGIEGVWGYTWPTD

-3513 FIDTRLST
+3513 SIDTRLST

-3570 SFTATQGAGGWSFT
+3570 SFTATQGAAGWSFT

-3612 LTVTVDTQIAIDRIE
+3612 LTVTVDTQIAIDHIE

-3709 TLNFTIDITLLTPT
+3709 TLNFTIDITLMTPT

-3801 TDVAGNQQTSAP
+3801 TDVAGNQQTSTP

-3844 HDRPVFDIHQVDS
+3844 HDRPVFDIRQVDS

-4214 DTTLREPTIVL
+4214 DTTLQEPTIVL

-4303 KTSAELRIEIDTQ
+4303 KTSAELKIEIDTQ

-4365 PISKNAAGQW
+4365 PVSKNAAGQW
-4375 EFTAG
+4375 QFTAG
-4380 SALPDGHYTLHV
+4380 SALSDGHYTLHV

-4506 DTIVSDP
+4506 DTVVSDP
-4513 SIDLLDADDTGES
+4513 RIDLLDADDTGES

-4535 TPRFVI
+4535 KPRFVI

-4560 SVTANG
+4560 PVTANG

-4617 ASDTGN
+4617 ASDTGS

-4717 LSDPSIDDQHEATS
+4717 LSDPSIDDQYEATS
-4731 LRPEFKGFAEAFST
+4731 LRPEFKGLAEAFST

-4830 KTPTLIGSTLP
+4830 KTPTLIGNTLP
-4841 NTIVSIYVDGVKVG
+4841 NAIVSIYVDGVKVG

-5253 TFNIHFSI
+5253 KFNIHFSI

-5300 LITNHN
+5300 LITSHN

-5380 FIDNPAM
+5380 FIDNPVM
-5387 VAGSDNGI
+5387 IAGSDNGI

-5405 RPTFSIFGEMNQS
+5405 RPAFSIFGEMNQS

-5471 FTIDTFN
+5471 FTIDTLN

-5532 GEVWVNEKGHWQMPV
+5532 GEVWVNDKGHWQMPV

-5583 KVFTSEL
+5583 QVFTSEL

-5597 KTEWWSN
+5597 KTDWWSN
-5604 SDLITMRGTGE
+5604 SSTITMRGMGE

-5635 ATGRWEL
+5635 ANGQWEL
-5642 STDKLPEGTYDISLV
+5642 STDQLPEGKYDITLS
-5657 IEDSA
+5657 IEDNA
-5662 GNRWED
+5662 GNRKEE
-5668 VREIFIDRTPPNAP
+5668 VHEIFIDRTPPNAP

-5692 LIIMQGTAEAK
+5692 LIIMQGSAEAK

-5709 DSEGNT
+5709 DSNGNT

-5755 DIMKEVPV
+5755 DIMKETPV

-5770 DSGTVGDNI
+5770 DSGTAGDNI
-5779 TRDKQPTFII
+5779 TRDNQPTFII

-5902 VTHNGVTDIYQATQ
+5902 VTHNGVTDTYQATQ

-5970 DASDDATATAVTPP
+5970 DASDDATPTAVTPP
-5984 ESETVNAESAT
+5984 ESETVNAESDT
-5995 HLRTEPSAA
+5995 HLRTVSSAA
-6004 EESVVKVTAYSI
+6004 EESVVKETAYSI

-6047 VSIMFEGEEFTL
+6047 VSVMFEGEEFTL

-6108 VNAMNVRGKTE
+6108 VNAMNARGKTE

>member
-40 TTPRGSVI
+40 TTPHGSVI

-539 TTNDSGIVGD
+539 TTDDSGIVGD

-600 GINNL
+600 GVNNL

-619 SFSYVIDTIAPVP
+619 SFSYVIDTVAPVP
-632 PTVSLEDYVVLPNGI
+632 PTVSLEDFVVLPNGI

-1031 DSDSGISDDNL
+1031 DSDSGIADDNL

-1113 AIFDFTIDT
+1113 AVFDFTIDT

-1377 ATKGTGGWTF
+1377 ATKGTGGWSF
-1387 TPPTSWADGDYTLSV
+1387 TPTGAWADGDYTLSV

-1482 VWDYIWPDDV
+1482 AWDYIWPDDV

-1503 TDEAGNKATQT
+1503 TDKAGNKTTQE

-2125 IVLDNT
+2125 IVLDST

-2136 KGDHLTNVNKPTF
+2136 KGDNLTNVNKPTF

-2318 DTTLSTPVIVL
+2318 DTTLSVPVIVL
-2329 DSADDS
+2329 NSADDT
-2335 GVHGDNMTNHTQ
+2335 GVQGDNMTNSTQ

-2374 FDATKDAGGWTFTP
+2374 FDATKGVGGWSFTP

-2446 RPHFQVTVPTDVN
+2446 RPHFQVKVPTDVN
-2459 VVRLSIDG
+2459 
-2467 GKTWFNAT
+2467 
-2475 QSATPGVWD
+2475 
-2484 YIWPD
+2484 
-2489 DVADGGYTL
+2489 
-2498 TVEATDEAGNKATQT
+2498 E
-2513 LDFTIDTTLSVPTL
+2513 
-2527 SLDSADDSGIAGDN
+2527 
-2541 ITNVKTPGFTLNNI
+2541 
-2555 DTDVSRVIVEVMHNG
+2555 
-2570 IKQEVPLVQTGGQW
+2570 
-2584 RFAPTSDWADGDY
+2584 
-2597 ILTVKVE
+2597 
-2604 DRAGNVKQSAPLT
+2604 
-2617 VTVDTHIAIDR
+2617 
-2628 IELVNDSGI
+2628 
-2637 PGDNLTNEARPHFQV
+2637 
-2652 TVPADVNGVRLSID
+2652 
-2666 GGKTWFDA
+2666 
-2674 TQSATSG
+2674 
-2681 VWDYTWLTN
+2681 
-2690 VANGPHT
+2690 
-2697 LMVEASDKAGN
+2697 
-2708 KTTQKLDFT
+2708 
-2717 IDTILS
+2717 
-2723 EPTITL
+2723 
-2729 DSADDSAAG
+2729 
-2738 DNITNVKMPGFTL
+2738 
-2751 GNIDA
+2751 
-2756 DVTKVVVTV
+2756 
-2765 AHDGKNQQ
+2765 
-2773 IELIKNGGVWRFTPG
+2773 
-2788 AAWTDGDYTLTVKV
+2788 
-2802 EDKAGNTNYSAPLT
+2802 
-2816 VTIDTQTSIDRIEL
+2816 
-2830 LNDTGIVGDNLTNEA
+2830 
-2845 RPQFHITVPTD
+2845 
-2856 VNSVQLSLD
+2856 
-2865 GGINWVNATLTSD
+2865 
-2878 GVWEYIWPT
+2878 
-2887 DLVEN
+2887 
-2892 TYTLTVKATDV
+2892 
-2903 AGNTATETLNFIIDT
+2903 
-2918 TLSTPTI
+2918 
-2925 TLDSAD
+2925 
-2931 DSGTANDNKTNVK
+2931 
-2944 TPGFIIGGIDSDVTQ
+2944 
-2959 VVVQVMRDGH
+2959 
-2969 SEEVEL
+2969 
-2975 TQTNGQW
+2975 
-2982 RFVPG
+2982 
-2987 SAWTDGDYTL
+2987 
-2997 TVTVKDEAGN
+2997 
-3007 IRHSA
+3007 
-3012 PLTVTIDTQITIDH
+3012 
-3026 IELVNDSGI
+3026 
-3035 PDDNLT
+3035 
-3041 NNVRPH
+3041 
-3047 FQVTVPTDV
+3047 
-3056 NVVRLSIDGGKTWFN
+3056 VRLSIDGGKTWFN

-3097 VEATDKAGNKTTQQ
+3097 VEATDKAGNQTTQK
-3111 LDFIIDTLLSEPTIV
+3111 LDFIIDTMLSEPTIV
-3126 LDNTDDSGT
+3126 LDSTDDSGT
-3135 KGDNLTNVNKPT
+3135 KGDNLTNANKPT
-3147 FLLGNIDADA
+3147 FILGNIDADA
-3157 RYVTVEVQHGGTKE
+3157 RYVTVEVQYGGTKE

-3320 STPTIAM
+3320 STPTITM

-3340 TSVKRPGFTIGNIDA
+3340 TSVKRPGFTIGNIDS
-3355 DAHSVILRITQGGN
+3355 DAQSVILRITQGGN

-3407 VRQSTPLVVTVD
+3407 VRQSTPLIVTVD

-3472 TQGIEGVWGYTWPTD
+3472 AQGIEGVWGYTWPTD

-3612 LTVTVDTQIAIDRIE
+3612 LTVTVDTQIAIDHIE

-3709 TLNFTIDITLLTPT
+3709 TLNFTIDITLMTPT

-3844 HDRPVFDIHQVDS
+3844 HDRPVFDIRQVDS

-4266 DYTIENTGGNLTFTP
+4266 DYTIENTGENLTFTP

-4303 KTSAELRIEIDTQ
+4303 KTSAELKIEIDTQ

-4535 TPRFVI
+4535 KPRFVI

-4560 SVTANG
+4560 PVTANG

-4896 VDVTIDTEVAELV
+4896 VDLTIDTEVAELV

-5049 VVGNDGRWSAEL
+5049 VVGNDGRWSAKL

-5300 LITNHN
+5300 LITSHN

-5380 FIDNPAM
+5380 FIDNPVM
-5387 VAGSDNGI
+5387 MAGSDNGI

-5405 RPTFSIFGEMNQS
+5405 RPAFSIYGEMNQS

-5471 FTIDTFN
+5471 FTIDTLN

-5532 GEVWVNEKGHWQMPV
+5532 GEVWVNDKGHWQMPV

-5583 KVFTSEL
+5583 QVFTSEL

-5597 KTEWWSN
+5597 KTDWWSN
-5604 SDLITMRGTGE
+5604 SSTITMRGMGE

-5635 ATGRWEL
+5635 ANGQWEL
-5642 STDKLPEGTYDISLV
+5642 STDQLPEGKYDITLS
-5657 IEDSA
+5657 IEDNA
-5662 GNRWED
+5662 GNRKEE
-5668 VREIFIDRTPPNAP
+5668 VHEIFIDRTPPNAP

-5709 DSEGNT
+5709 DSNGNT

-5930 DGNYTLSVTVVDRA
+5930 DGTYTLSVTVVDRA

-5956 VDSTVTVTADSQHD
+5956 VDSTVTVTADSQHN

-5995 HLRTEPSAA
+5995 HLRTVPSVA
-6004 EESVVKVTAYSI
+6004 EESVVKETAYSI

-6047 VSIMFEGEEFTL
+6047 VSVMFEGEEFTL

-6086 DKDNDFL
+6086 DKDDDFL

-6108 VNAMNVRGKTE
+6108 VNAMNARGKAE

>member
-9 FFADQNSVIDLSS
+9 FFAVQNSVIDLSS

-430 IAPEKPTIELDD
+430 IPPEKPTIELDD

-600 GINNL
+600 GVNNL

-619 SFSYVIDTIAPVP
+619 SFSYVIDTVAPVP
-632 PTVSLEDYVVLPNGI
+632 PTVSLEDFVVLPNGI

-653 LPALVGTAEPKSTI
+653 LPALVGTAEPKSII

-1031 DSDSGISDDNL
+1031 DSDSGVSDDNL

-1062 QVWDAMSD
+1062 QVWDAASD

-1113 AIFDFTIDT
+1113 AVFDFTIDT

-1377 ATKGTGGWTF
+1377 ATKGTGGWSF
-1387 TPPTSWADGDYTLSV
+1387 TPTGAWADGDYTLSV

-1438 PDDNLTN
+1438 PNDNLTN

-1482 VWDYIWPDDV
+1482 AWDYIWPDDV

-1503 TDEAGNKATQT
+1503 TDKAGNKTTQE

-1701 EASDKAG
+1701 EATDKAG

-2019 DTQITI
+2019 DTQI
-2025 DHIELVN
+2025 
-2032 DSGIPDD
+2032 
-2039 NLTNNVRPHF
+2039 
-2049 QVTVPTDVNV
+2049 
-2059 VRLSIDGGKTWFNAT
+2059 A
-2074 QSATPGVWDYT
+2074 
-2085 WLADVGEGKH
+2085 
-2095 TLTVEATDK
+2095 
-2104 AGNKTTQQLDF
+2104 
-2115 IIDTLLSEPT
+2115 
-2125 IVLDNT
+2125 
-2131 DDSGT
+2131 
-2136 KGDHLTNVNKPTF
+2136 
-2149 LLGNIDADA
+2149 
-2158 RYVTVEVQH
+2158 
-2167 GGTKEVLTATKDAT
+2167 
-2181 GNWSVTP
+2181 
-2188 TGTWADGDYTLTV
+2188 
-2201 RVEDEAGNEK
+2201 
-2211 HSASLTVTVDTQITI
+2211 
-2226 DVIELVNDNGIPGD
+2226 
-2240 NMTND
+2240 
-2245 AHPQFRVTV
+2245 
-2254 PGDVNEVSLSIDGG
+2254 
-2268 VTWVKA
+2268 
-2274 TQSATPGVWNYTWP
+2274 
-2288 GTVPDGDYTLNVK
+2288 
-2301 ATDNAGN
+2301 
-2308 TVTETLHFTI
+2308 
-2318 DTTLSTPVIVL
+2318 
-2329 DSADDS
+2329 
-2335 GVHGDNMTNHTQ
+2335 
-2347 PTFALQH
+2347 
-2354 IDDDAVRVT
+2354 
-2363 VSVEHGGVTTT
+2363 
-2374 FDATKDAGGWTFTP
+2374 
-2388 TGAWA
+2388 
-2393 DGDYTLSVSVEDKAG
+2393 
-2408 NTSHSASLTVTVD
+2408 
-2421 TQIAINNIELVN
+2421 
-2433 DSGIPDDNLTNNV
+2433 
-2446 RPHFQVTVPTDVN
+2446 
-2459 VVRLSIDG
+2459 
-2467 GKTWFNAT
+2467 
-2475 QSATPGVWD
+2475 
-2484 YIWPD
+2484 
-2489 DVADGGYTL
+2489 
-2498 TVEATDEAGNKATQT
+2498 
-2513 LDFTIDTTLSVPTL
+2513 
-2527 SLDSADDSGIAGDN
+2527 
-2541 ITNVKTPGFTLNNI
+2541 
-2555 DTDVSRVIVEVMHNG
+2555 
-2570 IKQEVPLVQTGGQW
+2570 
-2584 RFAPTSDWADGDY
+2584 
-2597 ILTVKVE
+2597 
-2604 DRAGNVKQSAPLT
+2604 
-2617 VTVDTHIAIDR
+2617 
-2628 IELVNDSGI
+2628 
-2637 PGDNLTNEARPHFQV
+2637 
-2652 TVPADVNGVRLSID
+2652 
-2666 GGKTWFDA
+2666 
-2674 TQSATSG
+2674 
-2681 VWDYTWLTN
+2681 
-2690 VANGPHT
+2690 
-2697 LMVEASDKAGN
+2697 
-2708 KTTQKLDFT
+2708 
-2717 IDTILS
+2717 
-2723 EPTITL
+2723 
-2729 DSADDSAAG
+2729 
-2738 DNITNVKMPGFTL
+2738 
-2751 GNIDA
+2751 
-2756 DVTKVVVTV
+2756 
-2765 AHDGKNQQ
+2765 
-2773 IELIKNGGVWRFTPG
+2773 
-2788 AAWTDGDYTLTVKV
+2788 
-2802 EDKAGNTNYSAPLT
+2802 
-2816 VTIDTQTSIDRIEL
+2816 
-2830 LNDTGIVGDNLTNEA
+2830 
-2845 RPQFHITVPTD
+2845 
-2856 VNSVQLSLD
+2856 
-2865 GGINWVNATLTSD
+2865 
-2878 GVWEYIWPT
+2878 
-2887 DLVEN
+2887 
-2892 TYTLTVKATDV
+2892 
-2903 AGNTATETLNFIIDT
+2903 
-2918 TLSTPTI
+2918 
-2925 TLDSAD
+2925 
-2931 DSGTANDNKTNVK
+2931 
-2944 TPGFIIGGIDSDVTQ
+2944 
-2959 VVVQVMRDGH
+2959 
-2969 SEEVEL
+2969 
-2975 TQTNGQW
+2975 
-2982 RFVPG
+2982 
-2987 SAWTDGDYTL
+2987 
-2997 TVTVKDEAGN
+2997 
-3007 IRHSA
+3007 
-3012 PLTVTIDTQITIDH
+3012 IDH

-3171 VLTATKGATGIW
+3171 VLTATKDATGNWSVTPTGTWADGDYTLTVRVEDEAGNEKHSASLTVTVDTQITIDAIELVNDNGIPGDNMTNDAHPQFRVTVPGDVNEVSLSIDGGVTWVKATQSATPGVWNYTWPGTVPDGDYTLNVKATDNAGNTVTETLHFTIDTTLSVPVIVLNSADDTGVQGDNMTNRTQPTFALQHIDDDAVRVTVSVEHGGVTTTFDATKGTGGWSFTPTGAWADGDYTLSVSVEDKAGNTSHSASLTVTVDTQIAINNIELVNDSGIPDDNLTNNVRPHFQVTVPTDVNVVRLSIDGGKTWFNATQSATPGVWDYTWLADVGEGKHTLTVEATDKAGNQTTQKLDFIIDTMLSEPTIVLDSTDDSGTKGDNLTNANKPTFILGNIDADARYVTVEVQYGGTKEVLTATKGATGIW

-3194 DYTLTVRVEDD
+3194 DYMLTVRVEDD

-3320 STPTIAM
+3320 STPTITM

-3340 TSVKRPGFTIGNIDA
+3340 TSVKRPGFTIGNIDS
-3355 DAHSVILRITQGGN
+3355 DAQSVILRITQGGN

-3407 VRQSTPLVVTVD
+3407 VRQSTPLIVTVD

-3472 TQGIEGVWGYTWPTD
+3472 AQGIEGVWGYTWPTD

-3612 LTVTVDTQIAIDRIE
+3612 LTVTVDTQIAIDHIE

-3709 TLNFTIDITLLTPT
+3709 TLNFTIDITLMTPT

-3844 HDRPVFDIHQVDS
+3844 HDRPVFDIRQVDS

-4303 KTSAELRIEIDTQ
+4303 KTSAELKIEIDTQ

-4535 TPRFVI
+4535 KPRFVI

-4560 SVTANG
+4560 PVTANG

-4617 ASDTGN
+4617 ASDTGS

-4717 LSDPSIDDQHEATS
+4717 LSDPSIDDQYEATS
-4731 LRPEFKGFAEAFST
+4731 LRPEFKGLAEAFST

-4830 KTPTLIGSTLP
+4830 KTPTLIGNTLP
-4841 NTIVSIYVDGVKVG
+4841 NAIVSIYVDGVKVG

-5038 RNPQGVVIATL
+5038 RNPQGGVIATL

-5253 TFNIHFSI
+5253 KFNIHFSI

-5300 LITNHN
+5300 LITSHN

-5380 FIDNPAM
+5380 FIDNPVM
-5387 VAGSDNGI
+5387 IAGSDNGI

-5405 RPTFSIFGEMNQS
+5405 RPAFSIFGEMNQS

-5471 FTIDTFN
+5471 FTIDTLN

-5532 GEVWVNEKGHWQMPV
+5532 GEVWVNDKGHWQMPV

-5583 KVFTSEL
+5583 QVFTSEL

-5597 KTEWWSN
+5597 KTDWWSN
-5604 SDLITMRGTGE
+5604 SSTITMRGMGE

-5635 ATGRWEL
+5635 ANGQWEL
-5642 STDKLPEGTYDISLV
+5642 STDQLPEGKYDITLS
-5657 IEDSA
+5657 IEDNA
-5662 GNRWED
+5662 GNRKEE
-5668 VREIFIDRTPPNAP
+5668 VHEIFIDRTPPNAP

-5709 DSEGNT
+5709 DSNGNT

-5755 DIMKEVPV
+5755 DIMKETPV

-5770 DSGTVGDNI
+5770 DSGTAGDNI
-5779 TRDKQPTFII
+5779 TRDNQPTFII

-5882 TQPKFTLQ
+5882 NHTQPKFTLQ

-5902 VTHNGVTDIYQATQ
+5902 VTHNGVTDTYQATQ

-5956 VDSTVTVTADSQHD
+5956 VDSTVTVTADSQHN
-5970 DASDDATATAVTPP
+5970 DASDDATAIAVTPP

-5995 HLRTEPSAA
+5995 HLRTVPSVA
-6004 EESVVKVTAYSI
+6004 EESVVKETAYSI

-6047 VSIMFEGEEFTL
+6047 VSVMFEGEEFTL
-6059 PITNQKAIFEVPL
+6059 PIINQKAIFEVPL

-6077 EYTMDVKFI
+6077 EYTMDVKYL
-6086 DKDNDFL
+6086 DKDDDFL

-6108 VNAMNVRGKTE
+6108 VNAMNARGKTE

>member
-40 TTPRGSVI
+40 TTPHGSVI

-632 PTVSLEDYVVLPNGI
+632 PTVSLEDFVVLPNGI

-1031 DSDSGISDDNL
+1031 DSDSGIADDNL

-1113 AIFDFTIDT
+1113 AVFDFTIDT

-1184 SWLFIPG
+1184 SWLFTPG

-1205 EDKAGNTNYSAP
+1205 EDKAGNTSYSAP

-1330 DSADDTGIQG
+1330 NSADDTGVQG
-1340 DNMTNSTQPTFA
+1340 DNMTNRTQPTFA

-1377 ATKGTGGWTF
+1377 ATKGTGGWSF
-1387 TPPTSWADGDYTLSV
+1387 TPTGTWADGDYTLSV

-1438 PDDNLTN
+1438 PNDNLTN

-1467 GGKTWFNATQSATPG
+1467 GGKTWFNATQNATPG

-1541 NITNV
+1541 NITSV

-1630 ELVNDSGIPGDNLTN
+1630 ELVNDSGIPDDNLTN

-1701 EASDKAG
+1701 EATDKAG

-1715 DFTIDT
+1715 DFIIDT
-1721 ILSEPTI
+1721 LLSEPTI

-2019 DTQITI
+2019 DTQIAI

-2039 NLTNNVRPHF
+2039 NLTNEARPHF

-2115 IIDTLLSEPT
+2115 IIDTMLSEPT

-2136 KGDHLTNVNKPTF
+2136 KGDNLTNVNKPTF

-2226 DVIELVNDNGIPGD
+2226 DAIELVNDNGIPGD

-2329 DSADDS
+2329 DSADDT
-2335 GVHGDNMTNHTQ
+2335 GIQGDNMTNRTQ
-2347 PTFALQH
+2347 PTFNLQH

-2374 FDATKDAGGWTFTP
+2374 FDATKGVGGWTFTP
-2388 TGAWA
+2388 PTSWGA
-2393 DGDYTLSVSVEDKAG
+2393 GDYTLSVSVEDKAG

-2446 RPHFQVTVPTDVN
+2446 RPHFQVKVPTDVN
-2459 VVRLSIDG
+2459 
-2467 GKTWFNAT
+2467 
-2475 QSATPGVWD
+2475 
-2484 YIWPD
+2484 
-2489 DVADGGYTL
+2489 
-2498 TVEATDEAGNKATQT
+2498 E
-2513 LDFTIDTTLSVPTL
+2513 
-2527 SLDSADDSGIAGDN
+2527 
-2541 ITNVKTPGFTLNNI
+2541 
-2555 DTDVSRVIVEVMHNG
+2555 
-2570 IKQEVPLVQTGGQW
+2570 
-2584 RFAPTSDWADGDY
+2584 
-2597 ILTVKVE
+2597 
-2604 DRAGNVKQSAPLT
+2604 
-2617 VTVDTHIAIDR
+2617 
-2628 IELVNDSGI
+2628 
-2637 PGDNLTNEARPHFQV
+2637 
-2652 TVPADVNGVRLSID
+2652 
-2666 GGKTWFDA
+2666 
-2674 TQSATSG
+2674 
-2681 VWDYTWLTN
+2681 
-2690 VANGPHT
+2690 
-2697 LMVEASDKAGN
+2697 
-2708 KTTQKLDFT
+2708 
-2717 IDTILS
+2717 
-2723 EPTITL
+2723 
-2729 DSADDSAAG
+2729 
-2738 DNITNVKMPGFTL
+2738 
-2751 GNIDA
+2751 
-2756 DVTKVVVTV
+2756 
-2765 AHDGKNQQ
+2765 
-2773 IELIKNGGVWRFTPG
+2773 
-2788 AAWTDGDYTLTVKV
+2788 
-2802 EDKAGNTNYSAPLT
+2802 
-2816 VTIDTQTSIDRIEL
+2816 
-2830 LNDTGIVGDNLTNEA
+2830 
-2845 RPQFHITVPTD
+2845 
-2856 VNSVQLSLD
+2856 
-2865 GGINWVNATLTSD
+2865 
-2878 GVWEYIWPT
+2878 
-2887 DLVEN
+2887 
-2892 TYTLTVKATDV
+2892 
-2903 AGNTATETLNFIIDT
+2903 
-2918 TLSTPTI
+2918 
-2925 TLDSAD
+2925 
-2931 DSGTANDNKTNVK
+2931 
-2944 TPGFIIGGIDSDVTQ
+2944 
-2959 VVVQVMRDGH
+2959 
-2969 SEEVEL
+2969 
-2975 TQTNGQW
+2975 
-2982 RFVPG
+2982 
-2987 SAWTDGDYTL
+2987 
-2997 TVTVKDEAGN
+2997 
-3007 IRHSA
+3007 
-3012 PLTVTIDTQITIDH
+3012 
-3026 IELVNDSGI
+3026 
-3035 PDDNLT
+3035 
-3041 NNVRPH
+3041 
-3047 FQVTVPTDV
+3047 
-3056 NVVRLSIDGGKTWFN
+3056 VRLSIDGGKTWFN

-3097 VEATDKAGNKTTQQ
+3097 VEATDKAGNQTTQK
-3111 LDFIIDTLLSEPTIV
+3111 LDFIIDTMLSEPTIV
-3126 LDNTDDSGT
+3126 LDSTDDSGT
-3135 KGDNLTNVNKPT
+3135 KGDNLTNANKPT
-3147 FLLGNIDADA
+3147 FILGNIDADA
-3157 RYVTVEVQHGGTKE
+3157 RYVTVEVQYGGTKE

-3407 VRQSTPLVVTVD
+3407 VRQSTPLIVTVD

-3472 TQGIEGVWGYTWPTD
+3472 AQGIEGVWGYTWPTD

-3513 FIDTRLST
+3513 FIDTQLST

-3612 LTVTVDTQIAIDRIE
+3612 LTVTVDTQIAIDHIE

-3694 LTVEVTDGAGNKMTE
+3694 LIVEVTDGAGNKMTG
-3709 TLNFTIDITLLTPT
+3709 TLDFTIDITLLTPT

-3844 HDRPVFDIHQVDS
+3844 HDRPVFDIRQVDS

-4303 KTSAELRIEIDTQ
+4303 KTSAELKIEIDTQ

-4535 TPRFVI
+4535 KPRFVI

-4560 SVTANG
+4560 PVTANG

-4896 VDVTIDTEVAELV
+4896 VDLTIDTEVAELV

-5300 LITNHN
+5300 LITSHN

-5380 FIDNPAM
+5380 FIDNPVM
-5387 VAGSDNGI
+5387 MAGSDNGI

-5405 RPTFSIFGEMNQS
+5405 RPAFSIYGEMNQS

-5471 FTIDTFN
+5471 FTIDTLN

-5532 GEVWVNEKGHWQMPV
+5532 GEVWANDKGHWQMPV

-5553 EGQLDITVKSTDR
+5553 EGQLDINVKSTDR

-5583 KVFTSEL
+5583 QVFTSEL

-5597 KTEWWSN
+5597 KTDWWSN
-5604 SDLITMRGTGE
+5604 SSTITMRGMGE

-5635 ATGRWEL
+5635 ANGQWEL
-5642 STDKLPEGTYDISLV
+5642 STDQLPEGKYDITLS
-5657 IEDSA
+5657 IEDNA
-5662 GNRWED
+5662 GNRKEE
-5668 VREIFIDRTPPNAP
+5668 VHEIFIDRTPPNAP

-5709 DSEGNT
+5709 DSNGNT

-5828 GSYTISVIASD
+5828 GSYTISVVASD

-5930 DGNYTLSVTVVDRA
+5930 DGTYTLSVTVVDRA

-5956 VDSTVTVTADSQHD
+5956 VDSTVTVTADSQHN

-5995 HLRTEPSAA
+5995 HLRTVPSVA
-6004 EESVVKVTAYSI
+6004 EESVVKETAYSI

-6047 VSIMFEGEEFTL
+6047 VSVMFEGEEFTL

-6086 DKDNDFL
+6086 DKDDDFL

-6108 VNAMNVRGKTE
+6108 VNAMNARGKTE

>member
-40 TTPRGSVI
+40 TTPHGSVI

-619 SFSYVIDTIAPVP
+619 SFSYVIDTVAPVP
-632 PTVSLEDYVVLPNGI
+632 PTVSLEDFVVLPNGI

-1062 QVWDAMSD
+1062 QVWDAASD

-1113 AIFDFTIDT
+1113 AVFDFTIDT

-1184 SWLFIPG
+1184 SWLFTPG

-1330 DSADDTGIQG
+1330 NSADDTGVQG

-1377 ATKGTGGWTF
+1377 ATKGVGGWSF
-1387 TPPTSWADGDYTLSV
+1387 TPTGAWADGDYTLSV

-1438 PDDNLTN
+1438 PNDNLTN

-1503 TDEAGNKATQT
+1503 TDKAGNQTTQE

-1560 SRVIVEVMH
+1560 SRVTVEVMH

-1673 DATQSATSG
+1673 DATQSATPG

-1715 DFTIDT
+1715 DFIIDT
-1721 ILSEPTI
+1721 MLSEPTI

-1869 NWVNATLTSDGVWE
+1869 NWVNATLTPDGVWE

-2019 DTQITI
+2019 DTQIAI

-2039 NLTNNVRPHF
+2039 NLTNEARPHF

-2115 IIDTLLSEPT
+2115 IIDTMLSEPT

-2136 KGDHLTNVNKPTF
+2136 KGDNLTNVNKPTF

-2226 DVIELVNDNGIPGD
+2226 DAIELVNDNGIPGD

-2329 DSADDS
+2329 DSADDT
-2335 GVHGDNMTNHTQ
+2335 GIQGDNMTNRTQ
-2347 PTFALQH
+2347 PTFNLQH

-2374 FDATKDAGGWTFTP
+2374 FDATKGVGGWSFTP

-2433 DSGIPDDNLTNNV
+2433 DSGIPNDNLTNNV
-2446 RPHFQVTVPTDVN
+2446 RPHFQVKVPTDVN
-2459 VVRLSIDG
+2459 
-2467 GKTWFNAT
+2467 
-2475 QSATPGVWD
+2475 
-2484 YIWPD
+2484 
-2489 DVADGGYTL
+2489 
-2498 TVEATDEAGNKATQT
+2498 E
-2513 LDFTIDTTLSVPTL
+2513 
-2527 SLDSADDSGIAGDN
+2527 
-2541 ITNVKTPGFTLNNI
+2541 
-2555 DTDVSRVIVEVMHNG
+2555 
-2570 IKQEVPLVQTGGQW
+2570 
-2584 RFAPTSDWADGDY
+2584 
-2597 ILTVKVE
+2597 
-2604 DRAGNVKQSAPLT
+2604 
-2617 VTVDTHIAIDR
+2617 
-2628 IELVNDSGI
+2628 
-2637 PGDNLTNEARPHFQV
+2637 
-2652 TVPADVNGVRLSID
+2652 
-2666 GGKTWFDA
+2666 
-2674 TQSATSG
+2674 
-2681 VWDYTWLTN
+2681 
-2690 VANGPHT
+2690 
-2697 LMVEASDKAGN
+2697 
-2708 KTTQKLDFT
+2708 
-2717 IDTILS
+2717 
-2723 EPTITL
+2723 
-2729 DSADDSAAG
+2729 
-2738 DNITNVKMPGFTL
+2738 
-2751 GNIDA
+2751 
-2756 DVTKVVVTV
+2756 
-2765 AHDGKNQQ
+2765 
-2773 IELIKNGGVWRFTPG
+2773 
-2788 AAWTDGDYTLTVKV
+2788 
-2802 EDKAGNTNYSAPLT
+2802 
-2816 VTIDTQTSIDRIEL
+2816 
-2830 LNDTGIVGDNLTNEA
+2830 
-2845 RPQFHITVPTD
+2845 
-2856 VNSVQLSLD
+2856 
-2865 GGINWVNATLTSD
+2865 
-2878 GVWEYIWPT
+2878 
-2887 DLVEN
+2887 
-2892 TYTLTVKATDV
+2892 
-2903 AGNTATETLNFIIDT
+2903 
-2918 TLSTPTI
+2918 
-2925 TLDSAD
+2925 
-2931 DSGTANDNKTNVK
+2931 
-2944 TPGFIIGGIDSDVTQ
+2944 
-2959 VVVQVMRDGH
+2959 
-2969 SEEVEL
+2969 
-2975 TQTNGQW
+2975 
-2982 RFVPG
+2982 
-2987 SAWTDGDYTL
+2987 
-2997 TVTVKDEAGN
+2997 
-3007 IRHSA
+3007 
-3012 PLTVTIDTQITIDH
+3012 
-3026 IELVNDSGI
+3026 
-3035 PDDNLT
+3035 
-3041 NNVRPH
+3041 
-3047 FQVTVPTDV
+3047 
-3056 NVVRLSIDGGKTWFN
+3056 VRLSIDGGKTWFN

-3097 VEATDKAGNKTTQQ
+3097 VEATDKAGNQTTQK
-3111 LDFIIDTLLSEPTIV
+3111 LDFIIDTMLSEPTIV
-3126 LDNTDDSGT
+3126 LDSTDDSGT
-3135 KGDNLTNVNKPT
+3135 KGDNLTNANKPT
-3147 FLLGNIDADA
+3147 FILGNIDADA
-3157 RYVTVEVQHGGTKE
+3157 RYVTVEVQYGGTKE

-3320 STPTIAM
+3320 STPTITM

-3355 DAHSVILRITQGGN
+3355 DAQSVILRITQGGN

-3407 VRQSTPLVVTVD
+3407 VRQSTPLIVTVD

-3472 TQGIEGVWGYTWPTD
+3472 AQGIEGVWGYTWPTD

-3612 LTVTVDTQIAIDRIE
+3612 LTVTVDTQIAIDHIE

-3694 LTVEVTDGAGNKMTE
+3694 LIVEVTDGAGNKMTG
-3709 TLNFTIDITLLTPT
+3709 TLDFTIDITLLTPT

-3844 HDRPVFDIHQVDS
+3844 HDRPVFDIRQVDS

-4303 KTSAELRIEIDTQ
+4303 KTSAELKIEIDTQ

-4535 TPRFVI
+4535 KPRFVI

-4560 SVTANG
+4560 PVTANG

-4896 VDVTIDTEVAELV
+4896 VDLTIDTEVAELV

-5300 LITNHN
+5300 LITSHN

-5380 FIDNPAM
+5380 FIDNPVM
-5387 VAGSDNGI
+5387 MAGSDNGI

-5405 RPTFSIFGEMNQS
+5405 RPAFSIYGEMNQS

-5471 FTIDTFN
+5471 FTIDTLN

-5532 GEVWVNEKGHWQMPV
+5532 GEVWVNDKGHWQMPV

-5583 KVFTSEL
+5583 QVFTSEL

-5597 KTEWWSN
+5597 KTDWWSN
-5604 SDLITMRGTGE
+5604 SSTITMRGMGE

-5635 ATGRWEL
+5635 ANGQWEL
-5642 STDKLPEGTYDISLV
+5642 STDQLPEGKYDITLS
-5657 IEDSA
+5657 IEDNA
-5662 GNRWED
+5662 GNRKEE
-5668 VREIFIDRTPPNAP
+5668 VHEIFIDRTPPNAP

-5709 DSEGNT
+5709 DSNGNT

-5902 VTHNGVTDIYQATQ
+5902 VTHNGVTDTYQATQ

-5922 FTPPAAWN
+5922 FTPPAAWS
-5930 DGNYTLSVTVVDRA
+5930 DGTYTLSVTVVDRA

-5956 VDSTVTVTADSQHD
+5956 VDSTVTVTADSQHN
-5970 DASDDATATAVTPP
+5970 DANDDATPTAVTPP

-5995 HLRTEPSAA
+5995 HLRTVPSAA
-6004 EESVVKVTAYSI
+6004 EESVVKETAYSI

-6047 VSIMFEGEEFTL
+6047 VSVMFEGEEFTL

-6086 DKDNDFL
+6086 DKDDDFL

-6108 VNAMNVRGKTE
+6108 VNAMNARGKTE

>member
-239 LKVTLALAAESNS
+239 LKVTLALATESNS

-404 ENSIKVVAVDKAG
+404 ENSIKFVAVDKAG

-619 SFSYVIDTIAPVP
+619 SFSYVIDTVAPVP
-632 PTVSLEDYVVLPNGI
+632 PTVSLEDFVVLPNGI

-1031 DSDSGISDDNL
+1031 DSDSGVSDDNL

-1062 QVWDAMSD
+1062 QVWDAASD

-1113 AIFDFTIDT
+1113 AVFDFTIDT

-1205 EDKAGNTNYSAP
+1205 EDKAGNTSYSAP

-1377 ATKGTGGWTF
+1377 ATKGTGGWSF
-1387 TPPTSWADGDYTLSV
+1387 TPTGAWADGDYTLSV

-1438 PDDNLTN
+1438 PNDNLTN

-1482 VWDYIWPDDV
+1482 AWDYIWPDDV

-1503 TDEAGNKATQT
+1503 TDKAGNKTTQE

-2125 IVLDNT
+2125 IVLDST

-2136 KGDHLTNVNKPTF
+2136 KGDNLTNVNKPTF

-2318 DTTLSTPVIVL
+2318 DTTLSVPVIVL
-2329 DSADDS
+2329 NSADDT
-2335 GVHGDNMTNHTQ
+2335 GVQGDNMTNSTQ

-2374 FDATKDAGGWTFTP
+2374 FDATKGTGGWSFTP

-2446 RPHFQVTVPTDVN
+2446 RPHFQVKVPMDVN
-2459 VVRLSIDG
+2459 
-2467 GKTWFNAT
+2467 
-2475 QSATPGVWD
+2475 
-2484 YIWPD
+2484 
-2489 DVADGGYTL
+2489 
-2498 TVEATDEAGNKATQT
+2498 E
-2513 LDFTIDTTLSVPTL
+2513 
-2527 SLDSADDSGIAGDN
+2527 
-2541 ITNVKTPGFTLNNI
+2541 
-2555 DTDVSRVIVEVMHNG
+2555 
-2570 IKQEVPLVQTGGQW
+2570 
-2584 RFAPTSDWADGDY
+2584 
-2597 ILTVKVE
+2597 
-2604 DRAGNVKQSAPLT
+2604 
-2617 VTVDTHIAIDR
+2617 
-2628 IELVNDSGI
+2628 
-2637 PGDNLTNEARPHFQV
+2637 
-2652 TVPADVNGVRLSID
+2652 
-2666 GGKTWFDA
+2666 
-2674 TQSATSG
+2674 
-2681 VWDYTWLTN
+2681 
-2690 VANGPHT
+2690 
-2697 LMVEASDKAGN
+2697 
-2708 KTTQKLDFT
+2708 
-2717 IDTILS
+2717 
-2723 EPTITL
+2723 
-2729 DSADDSAAG
+2729 
-2738 DNITNVKMPGFTL
+2738 
-2751 GNIDA
+2751 
-2756 DVTKVVVTV
+2756 
-2765 AHDGKNQQ
+2765 
-2773 IELIKNGGVWRFTPG
+2773 
-2788 AAWTDGDYTLTVKV
+2788 
-2802 EDKAGNTNYSAPLT
+2802 
-2816 VTIDTQTSIDRIEL
+2816 
-2830 LNDTGIVGDNLTNEA
+2830 
-2845 RPQFHITVPTD
+2845 
-2856 VNSVQLSLD
+2856 
-2865 GGINWVNATLTSD
+2865 
-2878 GVWEYIWPT
+2878 
-2887 DLVEN
+2887 
-2892 TYTLTVKATDV
+2892 
-2903 AGNTATETLNFIIDT
+2903 
-2918 TLSTPTI
+2918 
-2925 TLDSAD
+2925 
-2931 DSGTANDNKTNVK
+2931 
-2944 TPGFIIGGIDSDVTQ
+2944 
-2959 VVVQVMRDGH
+2959 
-2969 SEEVEL
+2969 
-2975 TQTNGQW
+2975 
-2982 RFVPG
+2982 
-2987 SAWTDGDYTL
+2987 
-2997 TVTVKDEAGN
+2997 
-3007 IRHSA
+3007 
-3012 PLTVTIDTQITIDH
+3012 
-3026 IELVNDSGI
+3026 
-3035 PDDNLT
+3035 
-3041 NNVRPH
+3041 
-3047 FQVTVPTDV
+3047 
-3056 NVVRLSIDGGKTWFN
+3056 VRLSIDGGKTWFN

-3097 VEATDKAGNKTTQQ
+3097 VEATDKAGNQTTQK

-3126 LDNTDDSGT
+3126 LDSTDDSGT
-3135 KGDNLTNVNKPT
+3135 KGDNLTNANKPT
-3147 FLLGNIDADA
+3147 FILGNIDADA
-3157 RYVTVEVQHGGTKE
+3157 RYVTVEVQYGGTKE

-3320 STPTIAM
+3320 STPTITM

-3340 TSVKRPGFTIGNIDA
+3340 TSVKRPGFTIGNIDS
-3355 DAHSVILRITQGGN
+3355 DAQSVILRITQGGN

-3407 VRQSTPLVVTVD
+3407 VRQSTPLIVTVD

-3472 TQGIEGVWGYTWPTD
+3472 AQGIEGVWGYTWPTD

-3612 LTVTVDTQIAIDRIE
+3612 LTVTVDTQIAIDHIE

-3709 TLNFTIDITLLTPT
+3709 TLNFTIDITLMTPT

-3844 HDRPVFDIHQVDS
+3844 HDRPVFDIRQVDS

-4535 TPRFVI
+4535 KPRFVI

-4560 SVTANG
+4560 PVTANG

-4830 KTPTLIGSTLP
+4830 KTPTLVGNTLP
-4841 NTIVSIYVDGVKVG
+4841 NAIVSIYVDGVKVG

-4971 ELTFKVEDVAGNIRE
+4971 VLTFKVEDVAGNIRE

-5300 LITNHN
+5300 LITSHN

-5380 FIDNPAM
+5380 FIDNPVM
-5387 VAGSDNGI
+5387 MAGSDNGI

-5405 RPTFSIFGEMNQS
+5405 RPAFSIYGEMNQS

-5471 FTIDTFN
+5471 FTIDTLN

-5532 GEVWVNEKGHWQMPV
+5532 GEVWVNDKGHWQMPV

-5583 KVFTSEL
+5583 QVFTSEL

-5597 KTEWWSN
+5597 KTDWWSN
-5604 SDLITMRGTGE
+5604 SSTITMRGMGE

-5635 ATGRWEL
+5635 ANGQWEL
-5642 STDKLPEGTYDISLV
+5642 STDQLPEGKYDITLS
-5657 IEDSA
+5657 IEDNA
-5662 GNRWED
+5662 GNRKEE
-5668 VREIFIDRTPPNAP
+5668 VHEIFIDRTPPNAP

-5709 DSEGNT
+5709 DSNGNT

-5734 EGKFTIT
+5734 EGKFIIT

-5746 GNRSDDVPL
+5746 GNRSDDVSL

-5861 EIALAAGEDNGAS
+5861 EIALAAGEDNGVS

-5902 VTHNGVTDIYQATQ
+5902 VTHNGVTDTYQATQ

-5930 DGNYTLSVTVVDRA
+5930 DGTYTLSVTVVDRA

-5995 HLRTEPSAA
+5995 HLRTVPSAA
-6004 EESVVKVTAYSI
+6004 EESVVKETAYSI

-6108 VNAMNVRGKTE
+6108 VNAMNARGKTE

>member
-304 LTDGTYNLEA
+304 LTDGAYNLEA

-430 IAPEKPTIELDD
+430 IPPEKPTIELDD

-632 PTVSLEDYVVLPNGI
+632 PTVSLEDFVVLPNGI

-1031 DSDSGISDDNL
+1031 DSDSGIADDNL

-1113 AIFDFTIDT
+1113 AVFDFTIDT

-1184 SWLFIPG
+1184 SWLFTPG

-1205 EDKAGNTNYSAP
+1205 EDKAGNTSYSAP

-1330 DSADDTGIQG
+1330 NSADDTGVQG
-1340 DNMTNSTQPTFA
+1340 DNMTNRTQPTFA

-1482 VWDYIWPDDV
+1482 AWDYIWPDDV

-1503 TDEAGNKATQT
+1503 TDKAGNKTTQE

-1715 DFTIDT
+1715 DFIIDT
-1721 ILSEPTI
+1721 LLSEPTI

-2125 IVLDNT
+2125 IVLDST

-2136 KGDHLTNVNKPTF
+2136 KGDNLTNVNKPTF

-2318 DTTLSTPVIVL
+2318 DTTLSVPVIVL
-2329 DSADDS
+2329 NSADDT
-2335 GVHGDNMTNHTQ
+2335 GVQGDNMTNSTQ

-2374 FDATKDAGGWTFTP
+2374 FDATKGVGGWSFTP

-2446 RPHFQVTVPTDVN
+2446 RPHFQVKVPTDVN
-2459 VVRLSIDG
+2459 
-2467 GKTWFNAT
+2467 
-2475 QSATPGVWD
+2475 
-2484 YIWPD
+2484 
-2489 DVADGGYTL
+2489 
-2498 TVEATDEAGNKATQT
+2498 E
-2513 LDFTIDTTLSVPTL
+2513 
-2527 SLDSADDSGIAGDN
+2527 
-2541 ITNVKTPGFTLNNI
+2541 
-2555 DTDVSRVIVEVMHNG
+2555 
-2570 IKQEVPLVQTGGQW
+2570 
-2584 RFAPTSDWADGDY
+2584 
-2597 ILTVKVE
+2597 
-2604 DRAGNVKQSAPLT
+2604 
-2617 VTVDTHIAIDR
+2617 
-2628 IELVNDSGI
+2628 
-2637 PGDNLTNEARPHFQV
+2637 
-2652 TVPADVNGVRLSID
+2652 
-2666 GGKTWFDA
+2666 
-2674 TQSATSG
+2674 
-2681 VWDYTWLTN
+2681 
-2690 VANGPHT
+2690 
-2697 LMVEASDKAGN
+2697 
-2708 KTTQKLDFT
+2708 
-2717 IDTILS
+2717 
-2723 EPTITL
+2723 
-2729 DSADDSAAG
+2729 
-2738 DNITNVKMPGFTL
+2738 
-2751 GNIDA
+2751 
-2756 DVTKVVVTV
+2756 
-2765 AHDGKNQQ
+2765 
-2773 IELIKNGGVWRFTPG
+2773 
-2788 AAWTDGDYTLTVKV
+2788 
-2802 EDKAGNTNYSAPLT
+2802 
-2816 VTIDTQTSIDRIEL
+2816 
-2830 LNDTGIVGDNLTNEA
+2830 
-2845 RPQFHITVPTD
+2845 
-2856 VNSVQLSLD
+2856 
-2865 GGINWVNATLTSD
+2865 
-2878 GVWEYIWPT
+2878 
-2887 DLVEN
+2887 
-2892 TYTLTVKATDV
+2892 
-2903 AGNTATETLNFIIDT
+2903 
-2918 TLSTPTI
+2918 
-2925 TLDSAD
+2925 
-2931 DSGTANDNKTNVK
+2931 
-2944 TPGFIIGGIDSDVTQ
+2944 
-2959 VVVQVMRDGH
+2959 
-2969 SEEVEL
+2969 
-2975 TQTNGQW
+2975 
-2982 RFVPG
+2982 
-2987 SAWTDGDYTL
+2987 
-2997 TVTVKDEAGN
+2997 
-3007 IRHSA
+3007 
-3012 PLTVTIDTQITIDH
+3012 
-3026 IELVNDSGI
+3026 
-3035 PDDNLT
+3035 
-3041 NNVRPH
+3041 
-3047 FQVTVPTDV
+3047 
-3056 NVVRLSIDGGKTWFN
+3056 VRLSIDGGKTWFN

-3097 VEATDKAGNKTTQQ
+3097 VEATDKAGNQTTQK
-3111 LDFIIDTLLSEPTIV
+3111 LDFIIDTMLSEPTIV
-3126 LDNTDDSGT
+3126 LDSTDDSGT
-3135 KGDNLTNVNKPT
+3135 KGDNLTNANKPT
-3147 FLLGNIDADA
+3147 FILGNIDADA
-3157 RYVTVEVQHGGTKE
+3157 RYVTVEVQYGGTKE

-3320 STPTIAM
+3320 STPTITM

-3340 TSVKRPGFTIGNIDA
+3340 TSVKRPGFTIGNIDS
-3355 DAHSVILRITQGGN
+3355 DAQSVILRITQGGN

-3407 VRQSTPLVVTVD
+3407 VRQSTPLIVTVD

-3472 TQGIEGVWGYTWPTD
+3472 AQGIEGVWGYTWPTD

-3612 LTVTVDTQIAIDRIE
+3612 LTVTVDTQIAIDHIE

-3709 TLNFTIDITLLTPT
+3709 TLNFTIDITLMTPT

-3844 HDRPVFDIHQVDS
+3844 HDRPVFDIRQVDS

-4303 KTSAELRIEIDTQ
+4303 KTSAELKIEIDTQ

-4535 TPRFVI
+4535 KPRFVI

-4560 SVTANG
+4560 PVTANG

-4830 KTPTLIGSTLP
+4830 KTPTLVGNTLP
-4841 NTIVSIYVDGVKVG
+4841 NAIVSIYVDGVKVG

-4971 ELTFKVEDVAGNIRE
+4971 VLTFKVEDVAGNIRE

-5038 RNPQGVVIATL
+5038 RSPQGVVIATL

-5080 SQQKEILI
+5080 SQQKDILI

-5345 NALKDGEYSIRVVA
+5345 NVLKDGEYSIRVVA

-5405 RPTFSIFGEMNQS
+5405 RPTFSISGEMNQS

-5583 KVFTSEL
+5583 QVFTSEL

-5597 KTEWWSN
+5597 KTDWWSN
-5604 SDLITMRGTGE
+5604 SSTITMRGMGE

-5635 ATGRWEL
+5635 ANGQWEL
-5642 STDKLPEGTYDISLV
+5642 STDQLPEGKYDITLS
-5657 IEDSA
+5657 IEDNA
-5662 GNRWED
+5662 GNRKEE
-5668 VREIFIDRTPPNAP
+5668 VHEIFIDRTPPNAP

-5709 DSEGNT
+5709 DSNGNT

-5746 GNRSDDVPL
+5746 GNRSDDVSL

-5861 EIALAAGEDNGAS
+5861 EIALAAGEDNGVS

-5902 VTHNGVTDIYQATQ
+5902 VTHNGVTDTYQATQ

-5930 DGNYTLSVTVVDRA
+5930 DGTYTLSVTVVDRA

-5995 HLRTEPSAA
+5995 HLRTVPSAA
-6004 EESVVKVTAYSI
+6004 EESVVKETAYSI

-6108 VNAMNVRGKTE
+6108 VNAMNARGKTE

>member
-119 KQLDDA
+119 KQLDEA

-162 IEEMLQN
+162 MEEMLQE

-442 SSDSGIKNDNIT
+442 SSDSGIKNDSIT

-539 TTNDSGIVGD
+539 TTDDSGIVGD

-600 GINNL
+600 GVNNL

-619 SFSYVIDTIAPVP
+619 SFSYVIDTVAPVP
-632 PTVSLEDYVVLPNGI
+632 PTVSLEDFVVLPNGI

-781 ADGNWNFDIS
+781 ADGNCNFDIS

-1031 DSDSGISDDNL
+1031 DSDSGIADDNL

-1113 AIFDFTIDT
+1113 AVFDFTIDT

-1184 SWLFIPG
+1184 SWLFTPG

-1377 ATKGTGGWTF
+1377 ATKGTGGWSF
-1387 TPPTSWADGDYTLSV
+1387 TPTGAWADGDYTLSV

-1438 PDDNLTN
+1438 PNDNLTN

-1482 VWDYIWPDDV
+1482 AWDYIWPDDV

-1503 TDEAGNKATQT
+1503 TDKAGNKTTQE

-1560 SRVIVEVMH
+1560 SRVTVEVMH

-1673 DATQSATSG
+1673 DATQSATPG

-1715 DFTIDT
+1715 DFIIDT
-1721 ILSEPTI
+1721 MLSEPTI

-2019 DTQITI
+2019 DTQIAI

-2039 NLTNNVRPHF
+2039 NLTN
-2049 QVTVPTDVNV
+2049 
-2059 VRLSIDGGKTWFNAT
+2059 
-2074 QSATPGVWDYT
+2074 
-2085 WLADVGEGKH
+2085 
-2095 TLTVEATDK
+2095 EA
-2104 AGNKTTQQLDF
+2104 
-2115 IIDTLLSEPT
+2115 
-2125 IVLDNT
+2125 
-2131 DDSGT
+2131 
-2136 KGDHLTNVNKPTF
+2136 
-2149 LLGNIDADA
+2149 
-2158 RYVTVEVQH
+2158 
-2167 GGTKEVLTATKDAT
+2167 
-2181 GNWSVTP
+2181 
-2188 TGTWADGDYTLTV
+2188 
-2201 RVEDEAGNEK
+2201 
-2211 HSASLTVTVDTQITI
+2211 
-2226 DVIELVNDNGIPGD
+2226 
-2240 NMTND
+2240 
-2245 AHPQFRVTV
+2245 
-2254 PGDVNEVSLSIDGG
+2254 
-2268 VTWVKA
+2268 
-2274 TQSATPGVWNYTWP
+2274 
-2288 GTVPDGDYTLNVK
+2288 
-2301 ATDNAGN
+2301 
-2308 TVTETLHFTI
+2308 
-2318 DTTLSTPVIVL
+2318 
-2329 DSADDS
+2329 
-2335 GVHGDNMTNHTQ
+2335 
-2347 PTFALQH
+2347 
-2354 IDDDAVRVT
+2354 
-2363 VSVEHGGVTTT
+2363 
-2374 FDATKDAGGWTFTP
+2374 
-2388 TGAWA
+2388 
-2393 DGDYTLSVSVEDKAG
+2393 
-2408 NTSHSASLTVTVD
+2408 
-2421 TQIAINNIELVN
+2421 
-2433 DSGIPDDNLTNNV
+2433 
-2446 RPHFQVTVPTDVN
+2446 
-2459 VVRLSIDG
+2459 
-2467 GKTWFNAT
+2467 
-2475 QSATPGVWD
+2475 
-2484 YIWPD
+2484 
-2489 DVADGGYTL
+2489 
-2498 TVEATDEAGNKATQT
+2498 
-2513 LDFTIDTTLSVPTL
+2513 
-2527 SLDSADDSGIAGDN
+2527 
-2541 ITNVKTPGFTLNNI
+2541 
-2555 DTDVSRVIVEVMHNG
+2555 
-2570 IKQEVPLVQTGGQW
+2570 
-2584 RFAPTSDWADGDY
+2584 
-2597 ILTVKVE
+2597 
-2604 DRAGNVKQSAPLT
+2604 
-2617 VTVDTHIAIDR
+2617 
-2628 IELVNDSGI
+2628 
-2637 PGDNLTNEARPHFQV
+2637 
-2652 TVPADVNGVRLSID
+2652 
-2666 GGKTWFDA
+2666 
-2674 TQSATSG
+2674 
-2681 VWDYTWLTN
+2681 
-2690 VANGPHT
+2690 
-2697 LMVEASDKAGN
+2697 
-2708 KTTQKLDFT
+2708 
-2717 IDTILS
+2717 
-2723 EPTITL
+2723 
-2729 DSADDSAAG
+2729 
-2738 DNITNVKMPGFTL
+2738 
-2751 GNIDA
+2751 
-2756 DVTKVVVTV
+2756 
-2765 AHDGKNQQ
+2765 
-2773 IELIKNGGVWRFTPG
+2773 
-2788 AAWTDGDYTLTVKV
+2788 
-2802 EDKAGNTNYSAPLT
+2802 
-2816 VTIDTQTSIDRIEL
+2816 
-2830 LNDTGIVGDNLTNEA
+2830 
-2845 RPQFHITVPTD
+2845 
-2856 VNSVQLSLD
+2856 
-2865 GGINWVNATLTSD
+2865 
-2878 GVWEYIWPT
+2878 
-2887 DLVEN
+2887 
-2892 TYTLTVKATDV
+2892 
-2903 AGNTATETLNFIIDT
+2903 
-2918 TLSTPTI
+2918 
-2925 TLDSAD
+2925 
-2931 DSGTANDNKTNVK
+2931 
-2944 TPGFIIGGIDSDVTQ
+2944 
-2959 VVVQVMRDGH
+2959 
-2969 SEEVEL
+2969 
-2975 TQTNGQW
+2975 
-2982 RFVPG
+2982 
-2987 SAWTDGDYTL
+2987 
-2997 TVTVKDEAGN
+2997 
-3007 IRHSA
+3007 
-3012 PLTVTIDTQITIDH
+3012 
-3026 IELVNDSGI
+3026 
-3035 PDDNLT
+3035 
-3041 NNVRPH
+3041 RPH

-3171 VLTATKGATGIW
+3171 VLTATKDATGNWSVTPTGTWADGDYTLTVRVEDEAGNEKHSASLTVTVDTQITIDAIELVNDNGIPGDNMTNDAHPQFRVTVPGDVNEVSLSIDGGVTWVKATQSATPGVWNYTWPGTVPDGDYTLNVKATDNAGNTVTETLHFTIDTTLSTPVIVLDSADDTGIQGDNMTNRTQPTFNLQHIDDDAVRVTVSVEHGGVTTTFDATKGVGGWTFTPPTSWGAGDYTLSVSVEDKAGNTSHSASLTVTVDTQIAINNIELVNDSGIPDDNLTNNVRPQFQVKVPTDVNEVRLSIDGGKTWFNATQSATPGVWDYTWLADVGEGKHTLTVEATDKAGNQTTQKLDFIIDTLLSEPTIVLDSTDDSGTKGDNLTNANKPTFLLGNIDADARYVTVEVQHGSTKEVLTATKGATGIW

-3194 DYTLTVRVEDD
+3194 DYTLTVRVEDE

-3220 TQITIDV
+3220 TQITIDA

-3320 STPTIAM
+3320 STPTITM

-3340 TSVKRPGFTIGNIDA
+3340 TSVKRPGFTIGNIDS
-3355 DAHSVILRITQGGN
+3355 DAQSVILRITQGGN

-3407 VRQSTPLVVTVD
+3407 VRQSTPLIVTVD

-3472 TQGIEGVWGYTWPTD
+3472 AQGIEGVWGYTWPTD
-3487 MGDGKHTLTVMVT
+3487 MGDGKHILTVMVT

-3612 LTVTVDTQIAIDRIE
+3612 LTVTVDTQIAIDHIE

-3694 LTVEVTDGAGNKMTE
+3694 LIVEVTDGAGNKMTG
-3709 TLNFTIDITLLTPT
+3709 TLDFTIDITLLTPT

-3741 SVTQPVFVLG
+3741 SVTQPIFVLG

-3844 HDRPVFDIHQVDS
+3844 HDRPVFDIRQVDS

-3957 VVQVRVTLDGGANWN
+3957 VIQVRVTLDGGANWN

-4002 DEAGNIANKD
+4002 DQAGNIANKD

-4186 LPDGQHTLLVDVTD
+4186 LPDGKHTLLVDVTD

-4303 KTSAELRIEIDTQ
+4303 KTSAELQIEIDTQ

-4535 TPRFVI
+4535 KPRFVI

-4560 SVTANG
+4560 PVTANG

-4617 ASDTGN
+4617 ASDTGS

-4661 KQTITVGADGNW
+4661 KHTITVGADGNW

-4717 LSDPSIDDQHEATS
+4717 LSDPSIDDQYEATS
-4731 LRPEFKGFAEAFST
+4731 LRPEFKGLAEAFST

-4830 KTPTLIGSTLP
+4830 KTPTLVGNTLP
-4841 NTIVSIYVDGVKVG
+4841 NAIVSIYVDGVKVG

-4971 ELTFKVEDVAGNIRE
+4971 VLTFKVEDVAGNIRE

-5080 SQQKEILI
+5080 SQQKDILI

-5300 LITNHN
+5300 LITSHN

-5380 FIDNPAM
+5380 FIDNPVM
-5387 VAGSDNGI
+5387 MAGSDNGI

-5405 RPTFSIFGEMNQS
+5405 RPAFSIYGEMNQS

-5532 GEVWVNEKGHWQMPV
+5532 GEVWVNDKGHWQMPV

-5583 KVFTSEL
+5583 QVFTSEL

-5597 KTEWWSN
+5597 KTDWWSN
-5604 SDLITMRGTGE
+5604 SSTITMRGMGE

-5635 ATGRWEL
+5635 ANGQWEL
-5642 STDKLPEGTYDISLV
+5642 STDQLPEGKYDITLS
-5657 IEDSA
+5657 IEDNA
-5662 GNRWED
+5662 GNRKEE
-5668 VREIFIDRTPPNAP
+5668 VHEIFIDRTPPNAP

-5709 DSEGNT
+5709 DSNGNT

-5755 DIMKEVPV
+5755 DIMKETPV

-5779 TRDKQPTFII
+5779 TRDNQPTFII

-5861 EIALAAGEDNGAS
+5861 EIALAAGEGNGAS
-5874 DSDNVTNH
+5874 DSDNVTNHNH

-5930 DGNYTLSVTVVDRA
+5930 DGTYTLSVTVVDRA
-5944 GNSQQSASLAVT
+5944 GNSLQSASLEVT

-5995 HLRTEPSAA
+5995 HLRTVPSAA
-6004 EESVVKVTAYSI
+6004 EESVVKETAYSI

-6047 VSIMFEGEEFTL
+6047 VSVMFEGEEFTL

-6086 DKDNDFL
+6086 DKDDDFL

-6108 VNAMNVRGKTE
+6108 VNAMNARGKTE

>member
-40 TTPRGSVI
+40 TTPHGSVI

-119 KQLDDA
+119 KQLDEA

-442 SSDSGIKNDNIT
+442 SSDSGIKNDSIT

-539 TTNDSGIVGD
+539 TTDDSGIVGD

-600 GINNL
+600 GVNNL

-619 SFSYVIDTIAPVP
+619 SFSYVIDTVAPVP
-632 PTVSLEDYVVLPNGI
+632 PTVSLEDFVVLPNGI

-1062 QVWDAMSD
+1062 QVWDAASD

-1113 AIFDFTIDT
+1113 AVFDFTIDT

-1184 SWLFIPG
+1184 SWLFTPG

-1330 DSADDTGIQG
+1330 NSADDTGVQG

-1377 ATKGTGGWTF
+1377 ATKGVGGWSF
-1387 TPPTSWADGDYTLSV
+1387 TPTGAWADGDYTLSV

-1438 PDDNLTN
+1438 PNDNLTN

-1467 GGKTWFNATQSATPG
+1467 GGKTWFNATQNATPG

-1503 TDEAGNKATQT
+1503 TDEAGNKTTQT

-1560 SRVIVEVMH
+1560 SRVTVEVMH

-1630 ELVNDSGIPGDNLTN
+1630 ELVNDSGIPDDNLTN

-1673 DATQSATSG
+1673 DATQSATPG

-1715 DFTIDT
+1715 DFIIDT
-1721 ILSEPTI
+1721 MLSEPTI

-2019 DTQITI
+2019 DTQIAI

-2136 KGDHLTNVNKPTF
+2136 KGDNLTNVNKPTF

-2329 DSADDS
+2329 DSADDT
-2335 GVHGDNMTNHTQ
+2335 GIQGDNMTNRTQ
-2347 PTFALQH
+2347 PTFNLQH

-2374 FDATKDAGGWTFTP
+2374 FDATKGVGGWTFTP
-2388 TGAWA
+2388 PTSWGA
-2393 DGDYTLSVSVEDKAG
+2393 GDYTLSVSVEDKAG

-2446 RPHFQVTVPTDVN
+2446 RPQFQVKVPTDVN
-2459 VVRLSIDG
+2459 
-2467 GKTWFNAT
+2467 
-2475 QSATPGVWD
+2475 
-2484 YIWPD
+2484 
-2489 DVADGGYTL
+2489 
-2498 TVEATDEAGNKATQT
+2498 E
-2513 LDFTIDTTLSVPTL
+2513 
-2527 SLDSADDSGIAGDN
+2527 
-2541 ITNVKTPGFTLNNI
+2541 
-2555 DTDVSRVIVEVMHNG
+2555 
-2570 IKQEVPLVQTGGQW
+2570 
-2584 RFAPTSDWADGDY
+2584 
-2597 ILTVKVE
+2597 
-2604 DRAGNVKQSAPLT
+2604 
-2617 VTVDTHIAIDR
+2617 
-2628 IELVNDSGI
+2628 
-2637 PGDNLTNEARPHFQV
+2637 
-2652 TVPADVNGVRLSID
+2652 
-2666 GGKTWFDA
+2666 
-2674 TQSATSG
+2674 
-2681 VWDYTWLTN
+2681 
-2690 VANGPHT
+2690 
-2697 LMVEASDKAGN
+2697 
-2708 KTTQKLDFT
+2708 
-2717 IDTILS
+2717 
-2723 EPTITL
+2723 
-2729 DSADDSAAG
+2729 
-2738 DNITNVKMPGFTL
+2738 
-2751 GNIDA
+2751 
-2756 DVTKVVVTV
+2756 
-2765 AHDGKNQQ
+2765 
-2773 IELIKNGGVWRFTPG
+2773 
-2788 AAWTDGDYTLTVKV
+2788 
-2802 EDKAGNTNYSAPLT
+2802 
-2816 VTIDTQTSIDRIEL
+2816 
-2830 LNDTGIVGDNLTNEA
+2830 
-2845 RPQFHITVPTD
+2845 
-2856 VNSVQLSLD
+2856 
-2865 GGINWVNATLTSD
+2865 
-2878 GVWEYIWPT
+2878 
-2887 DLVEN
+2887 
-2892 TYTLTVKATDV
+2892 
-2903 AGNTATETLNFIIDT
+2903 
-2918 TLSTPTI
+2918 
-2925 TLDSAD
+2925 
-2931 DSGTANDNKTNVK
+2931 
-2944 TPGFIIGGIDSDVTQ
+2944 
-2959 VVVQVMRDGH
+2959 
-2969 SEEVEL
+2969 
-2975 TQTNGQW
+2975 
-2982 RFVPG
+2982 
-2987 SAWTDGDYTL
+2987 
-2997 TVTVKDEAGN
+2997 
-3007 IRHSA
+3007 
-3012 PLTVTIDTQITIDH
+3012 
-3026 IELVNDSGI
+3026 
-3035 PDDNLT
+3035 
-3041 NNVRPH
+3041 
-3047 FQVTVPTDV
+3047 
-3056 NVVRLSIDGGKTWFN
+3056 VRLSIDGGKTWFN

-3097 VEATDKAGNKTTQQ
+3097 VEATDKAGNQTTQK
-3111 LDFIIDTLLSEPTIV
+3111 LDFIIDTMLSEPTIV
-3126 LDNTDDSGT
+3126 LDSTDDSGT
-3135 KGDNLTNVNKPT
+3135 KGDNLTNANKPT
-3147 FLLGNIDADA
+3147 FILGNIDADA

-3194 DYTLTVRVEDD
+3194 DYTLTVRVEDE

-3320 STPTIAM
+3320 STPTITM

-3340 TSVKRPGFTIGNIDA
+3340 TSVKRPGFTIGNIDS
-3355 DAHSVILRITQGGN
+3355 DAQSVILRITQGGN

-3407 VRQSTPLVVTVD
+3407 VRQSTPLIVTVD

-3472 TQGIEGVWGYTWPTD
+3472 AQGIEGVWGYTWPTD

-3612 LTVTVDTQIAIDRIE
+3612 LTVTVDTQIAIDHIE

-3638 VTKHVRPQFQ
+3638 ITKHVRPQFQ

-3694 LTVEVTDGAGNKMTE
+3694 LIVEVTDGAGNKMTG
-3709 TLNFTIDITLLTPT
+3709 TLDFTIDITLLTPT

-3844 HDRPVFDIHQVDS
+3844 HDRPVFDIRQVDS

-3907 GNVKESAPFEVRI
+3907 GNVKESAPLEVRI

-3957 VVQVRVTLDGGANWN
+3957 VIQVRVTLDGGANWN

-4186 LPDGQHTLLVDVTD
+4186 LPDGKHTLLVDVTD

-4303 KTSAELRIEIDTQ
+4303 KTSAELQIEIDTQ

-4417 SVVMLD
+4417 SVVMLG

-4535 TPRFVI
+4535 KPRFVI

-4560 SVTANG
+4560 PVTANG

-4617 ASDTGN
+4617 ASDTGS

-4661 KQTITVGADGNW
+4661 KHTITVGADGNW

-4717 LSDPSIDDQHEATS
+4717 LSDPSIDDQYEATS
-4731 LRPEFKGFAEAFST
+4731 LRPEFKGLAEAFST

-4830 KTPTLIGSTLP
+4830 KTPTLVGNTLP
-4841 NTIVSIYVDGVKVG
+4841 NAIVSIYVDGVKVG

-4971 ELTFKVEDVAGNIRE
+4971 VLTFKVEDVAGNIRE

-5080 SQQKEILI
+5080 SQQKDILI

-5300 LITNHN
+5300 LITSHN

-5380 FIDNPAM
+5380 FIDNPVM
-5387 VAGSDNGI
+5387 MAGSDNGI

-5405 RPTFSIFGEMNQS
+5405 RPAFSIYGEMNQS

-5532 GEVWVNEKGHWQMPV
+5532 GEVWVNDKGHWQMPV

-5583 KVFTSEL
+5583 QVFTSEL

-5597 KTEWWSN
+5597 KTDWWSN
-5604 SDLITMRGTGE
+5604 SSTITMRGMGE

-5635 ATGRWEL
+5635 ANGQWEL
-5642 STDKLPEGTYDISLV
+5642 STDQLPEGKYDITLS
-5657 IEDSA
+5657 IEDNA
-5662 GNRWED
+5662 GNRKEE
-5668 VREIFIDRTPPNAP
+5668 VHEIFIDRTPPNAP

-5709 DSEGNT
+5709 DSNGNT

-5755 DIMKEVPV
+5755 DIMKETPV

-5779 TRDKQPTFII
+5779 TRDNQPTFII

-5861 EIALAAGEDNGAS
+5861 EIALAAGEGNGAS
-5874 DSDNVTNH
+5874 DSDNVTNHNH

-5930 DGNYTLSVTVVDRA
+5930 DGTYTLSVTVVDRA
-5944 GNSQQSASLAVT
+5944 GNSLQSASLEVT

-5970 DASDDATATAVTPP
+5970 DASDDATPTAVTPP

-5995 HLRTEPSAA
+5995 HLRTVPSAA
-6004 EESVVKVTAYSI
+6004 EESVVKETAYSI

-6047 VSIMFEGEEFTL
+6047 VSVMFEGEEFTL

-6077 EYTMDVKFI
+6077 EYTMDVKFL
-6086 DKDNDFL
+6086 DKDDDFL

-6108 VNAMNVRGKTE
+6108 VNAMNARGKTE

-6133 NNNGAID
+6133 NNNGAIE

>member
-430 IAPEKPTIELDD
+430 IPPEKPTIELDD

-632 PTVSLEDYVVLPNGI
+632 PTVSLEDFVVLPNGI

-1031 DSDSGISDDNL
+1031 DSDSGIADDNL

-1113 AIFDFTIDT
+1113 AVFDFTIDT

-1184 SWLFIPG
+1184 SWLFTPG

-1205 EDKAGNTNYSAP
+1205 EDKAGNTSYSAP

-1330 DSADDTGIQG
+1330 NSADDTGVQG
-1340 DNMTNSTQPTFA
+1340 DNMTNRTQPTFA

-1482 VWDYIWPDDV
+1482 AWDYIWPDDV

-1503 TDEAGNKATQT
+1503 TDKAGNKTTQE

-1715 DFTIDT
+1715 DFIIDT
-1721 ILSEPTI
+1721 LLSEPTI

-2125 IVLDNT
+2125 IVLDST

-2136 KGDHLTNVNKPTF
+2136 KGDNLTNVNKPTF

-2318 DTTLSTPVIVL
+2318 DTTLSVPVIVL
-2329 DSADDS
+2329 NSADDT
-2335 GVHGDNMTNHTQ
+2335 GVQGDNMTNSTQ

-2374 FDATKDAGGWTFTP
+2374 FDATKGVGGWSFTP

-2446 RPHFQVTVPTDVN
+2446 RPHFQVKVPTDVN
-2459 VVRLSIDG
+2459 
-2467 GKTWFNAT
+2467 
-2475 QSATPGVWD
+2475 
-2484 YIWPD
+2484 
-2489 DVADGGYTL
+2489 
-2498 TVEATDEAGNKATQT
+2498 E
-2513 LDFTIDTTLSVPTL
+2513 
-2527 SLDSADDSGIAGDN
+2527 
-2541 ITNVKTPGFTLNNI
+2541 
-2555 DTDVSRVIVEVMHNG
+2555 
-2570 IKQEVPLVQTGGQW
+2570 
-2584 RFAPTSDWADGDY
+2584 
-2597 ILTVKVE
+2597 
-2604 DRAGNVKQSAPLT
+2604 
-2617 VTVDTHIAIDR
+2617 
-2628 IELVNDSGI
+2628 
-2637 PGDNLTNEARPHFQV
+2637 
-2652 TVPADVNGVRLSID
+2652 
-2666 GGKTWFDA
+2666 
-2674 TQSATSG
+2674 
-2681 VWDYTWLTN
+2681 
-2690 VANGPHT
+2690 
-2697 LMVEASDKAGN
+2697 
-2708 KTTQKLDFT
+2708 
-2717 IDTILS
+2717 
-2723 EPTITL
+2723 
-2729 DSADDSAAG
+2729 
-2738 DNITNVKMPGFTL
+2738 
-2751 GNIDA
+2751 
-2756 DVTKVVVTV
+2756 
-2765 AHDGKNQQ
+2765 
-2773 IELIKNGGVWRFTPG
+2773 
-2788 AAWTDGDYTLTVKV
+2788 
-2802 EDKAGNTNYSAPLT
+2802 
-2816 VTIDTQTSIDRIEL
+2816 
-2830 LNDTGIVGDNLTNEA
+2830 
-2845 RPQFHITVPTD
+2845 
-2856 VNSVQLSLD
+2856 
-2865 GGINWVNATLTSD
+2865 
-2878 GVWEYIWPT
+2878 
-2887 DLVEN
+2887 
-2892 TYTLTVKATDV
+2892 
-2903 AGNTATETLNFIIDT
+2903 
-2918 TLSTPTI
+2918 
-2925 TLDSAD
+2925 
-2931 DSGTANDNKTNVK
+2931 
-2944 TPGFIIGGIDSDVTQ
+2944 
-2959 VVVQVMRDGH
+2959 
-2969 SEEVEL
+2969 
-2975 TQTNGQW
+2975 
-2982 RFVPG
+2982 
-2987 SAWTDGDYTL
+2987 
-2997 TVTVKDEAGN
+2997 
-3007 IRHSA
+3007 
-3012 PLTVTIDTQITIDH
+3012 
-3026 IELVNDSGI
+3026 
-3035 PDDNLT
+3035 
-3041 NNVRPH
+3041 
-3047 FQVTVPTDV
+3047 
-3056 NVVRLSIDGGKTWFN
+3056 VRLSIDGGKTWFN

-3097 VEATDKAGNKTTQQ
+3097 VEATDKAGNQTTQK
-3111 LDFIIDTLLSEPTIV
+3111 LDFIIDTMLSEPTIV
-3126 LDNTDDSGT
+3126 LDSTDDSGT
-3135 KGDNLTNVNKPT
+3135 KGDNLTNANKPT

-3157 RYVTVEVQHGGTKE
+3157 RYVTVEVQYGGTKE

-3320 STPTIAM
+3320 STPTITM

-3340 TSVKRPGFTIGNIDA
+3340 TSVKRPGFTIGNIDS
-3355 DAHSVILRITQGGN
+3355 DAQSVILRITQGGN

-3407 VRQSTPLVVTVD
+3407 VRQSTPLIVTVD

-3472 TQGIEGVWGYTWPTD
+3472 AQGIEGVWGYTWPTD

-3612 LTVTVDTQIAIDRIE
+3612 LTVTVDTQIAIDHIE

-3709 TLNFTIDITLLTPT
+3709 TLNFTIDITLMTPT

-3844 HDRPVFDIHQVDS
+3844 HDRPVFDIRQVDS

-4303 KTSAELRIEIDTQ
+4303 KTSAELKIEIDTQ

-4535 TPRFVI
+4535 KPRFVI

-4560 SVTANG
+4560 PVTANG

-4830 KTPTLIGSTLP
+4830 KTPTLVGNTLP
-4841 NTIVSIYVDGVKVG
+4841 NAIVSIYVDGVKVG

-4971 ELTFKVEDVAGNIRE
+4971 VLTFKVEDVAGNIRE

-5038 RNPQGVVIATL
+5038 RSPQGVVIATL

-5080 SQQKEILI
+5080 SQQKDILI

-5345 NALKDGEYSIRVVA
+5345 NVLKDGEYSIRVVA

-5405 RPTFSIFGEMNQS
+5405 RPTFSISGEMNQS

-5583 KVFTSEL
+5583 QVFTSEI

-5597 KTEWWSN
+5597 KTDWWSN
-5604 SDLITMRGTGE
+5604 SSTITMRGMGE

-5635 ATGRWEL
+5635 ANGQWEL
-5642 STDKLPEGTYDISLV
+5642 STDQLPEGKYDITLS
-5657 IEDSA
+5657 IEDNA
-5662 GNRWED
+5662 GNRKEE
-5668 VREIFIDRTPPNAP
+5668 VHEIFIDRTPPNAP

-5709 DSEGNT
+5709 DSNGNT

-5746 GNRSDDVPL
+5746 GNRSDDVSL

-5861 EIALAAGEDNGAS
+5861 EIALAAGEDNGVS

-5902 VTHNGVTDIYQATQ
+5902 VTHNGVTDTYQATQ

-5930 DGNYTLSVTVVDRA
+5930 DGTYTLSVTVVDRA

-5995 HLRTEPSAA
+5995 HLRTVPSAA
-6004 EESVVKVTAYSI
+6004 EESVVKETAYSI

-6108 VNAMNVRGKTE
+6108 VNAMNARGKTE

>member
-162 IEEMLQN
+162 MEEMLQE

-430 IAPEKPTIELDD
+430 IPPEKPTIELDD

-1113 AIFDFTIDT
+1113 AVFDFTIDT

-1184 SWLFIPG
+1184 SWLFTPG

-1205 EDKAGNTNYSAP
+1205 EDKAGNTNYSTP

-1259 VNEVRLSIDGGN
+1259 VNEVRLSIDGGH

-1320 TTLSVPVIVL
+1320 STLSVPVIVL
-1330 DSADDTGIQG
+1330 NNADDTGIQG
-1340 DNMTNSTQPTFA
+1340 DNLTNRTQPTFA
-1352 LQHIDDDAVRVT
+1352 LQQIDDDAVRVT

-1387 TPPTSWADGDYTLSV
+1387 TPPALWADGDYTLSV

-1438 PDDNLTN
+1438 PNDNLTN

-1467 GGKTWFNATQSATPG
+1467 GGKTWFNATQGATPG
-1482 VWDYIWPDDV
+1482 AWDYIWPDDV

-1503 TDEAGNKATQT
+1503 TDKAGNQTTQE

-1589 TSDWADGDYI
+1589 TSDWGDGDYI

-1701 EASDKAG
+1701 EATDKAG
-1708 NKTTQKL
+1708 NQTTQKL
-1715 DFTIDT
+1715 DFIIDT
-1721 ILSEPTI
+1721 LLSEPTI

-2019 DTQITI
+2019 DTQIAI

-2049 QVTVPTDVNV
+2049 QVKVPTDVNE

-2104 AGNKTTQQLDF
+2104 AGNQ
-2115 IIDTLLSEPT
+2115 
-2125 IVLDNT
+2125 
-2131 DDSGT
+2131 
-2136 KGDHLTNVNKPTF
+2136 
-2149 LLGNIDADA
+2149 
-2158 RYVTVEVQH
+2158 
-2167 GGTKEVLTATKDAT
+2167 
-2181 GNWSVTP
+2181 
-2188 TGTWADGDYTLTV
+2188 
-2201 RVEDEAGNEK
+2201 
-2211 HSASLTVTVDTQITI
+2211 
-2226 DVIELVNDNGIPGD
+2226 
-2240 NMTND
+2240 
-2245 AHPQFRVTV
+2245 
-2254 PGDVNEVSLSIDGG
+2254 
-2268 VTWVKA
+2268 
-2274 TQSATPGVWNYTWP
+2274 
-2288 GTVPDGDYTLNVK
+2288 
-2301 ATDNAGN
+2301 
-2308 TVTETLHFTI
+2308 
-2318 DTTLSTPVIVL
+2318 
-2329 DSADDS
+2329 
-2335 GVHGDNMTNHTQ
+2335 
-2347 PTFALQH
+2347 
-2354 IDDDAVRVT
+2354 
-2363 VSVEHGGVTTT
+2363 
-2374 FDATKDAGGWTFTP
+2374 
-2388 TGAWA
+2388 
-2393 DGDYTLSVSVEDKAG
+2393 
-2408 NTSHSASLTVTVD
+2408 
-2421 TQIAINNIELVN
+2421 
-2433 DSGIPDDNLTNNV
+2433 
-2446 RPHFQVTVPTDVN
+2446 
-2459 VVRLSIDG
+2459 
-2467 GKTWFNAT
+2467 
-2475 QSATPGVWD
+2475 
-2484 YIWPD
+2484 
-2489 DVADGGYTL
+2489 
-2498 TVEATDEAGNKATQT
+2498 
-2513 LDFTIDTTLSVPTL
+2513 
-2527 SLDSADDSGIAGDN
+2527 
-2541 ITNVKTPGFTLNNI
+2541 
-2555 DTDVSRVIVEVMHNG
+2555 
-2570 IKQEVPLVQTGGQW
+2570 
-2584 RFAPTSDWADGDY
+2584 
-2597 ILTVKVE
+2597 
-2604 DRAGNVKQSAPLT
+2604 
-2617 VTVDTHIAIDR
+2617 
-2628 IELVNDSGI
+2628 
-2637 PGDNLTNEARPHFQV
+2637 
-2652 TVPADVNGVRLSID
+2652 
-2666 GGKTWFDA
+2666 
-2674 TQSATSG
+2674 
-2681 VWDYTWLTN
+2681 
-2690 VANGPHT
+2690 
-2697 LMVEASDKAGN
+2697 
-2708 KTTQKLDFT
+2708 
-2717 IDTILS
+2717 
-2723 EPTITL
+2723 
-2729 DSADDSAAG
+2729 
-2738 DNITNVKMPGFTL
+2738 
-2751 GNIDA
+2751 
-2756 DVTKVVVTV
+2756 
-2765 AHDGKNQQ
+2765 
-2773 IELIKNGGVWRFTPG
+2773 
-2788 AAWTDGDYTLTVKV
+2788 
-2802 EDKAGNTNYSAPLT
+2802 
-2816 VTIDTQTSIDRIEL
+2816 
-2830 LNDTGIVGDNLTNEA
+2830 
-2845 RPQFHITVPTD
+2845 
-2856 VNSVQLSLD
+2856 
-2865 GGINWVNATLTSD
+2865 
-2878 GVWEYIWPT
+2878 
-2887 DLVEN
+2887 
-2892 TYTLTVKATDV
+2892 
-2903 AGNTATETLNFIIDT
+2903 
-2918 TLSTPTI
+2918 
-2925 TLDSAD
+2925 
-2931 DSGTANDNKTNVK
+2931 
-2944 TPGFIIGGIDSDVTQ
+2944 
-2959 VVVQVMRDGH
+2959 
-2969 SEEVEL
+2969 
-2975 TQTNGQW
+2975 
-2982 RFVPG
+2982 
-2987 SAWTDGDYTL
+2987 
-2997 TVTVKDEAGN
+2997 
-3007 IRHSA
+3007 
-3012 PLTVTIDTQITIDH
+3012 
-3026 IELVNDSGI
+3026 
-3035 PDDNLT
+3035 
-3041 NNVRPH
+3041 
-3047 FQVTVPTDV
+3047 
-3056 NVVRLSIDGGKTWFN
+3056 
-3071 ATQSA
+3071 
-3076 TPGVWDY
+3076 
-3083 TWLADVGEGKHTLT
+3083 
-3097 VEATDKAGNKTTQQ
+3097 TTQQ

-3171 VLTATKGATGIW
+3171 VLTATKDATGNW

-3278 GIWDYTWP
+3278 GTWDYTWP

-3300 TDKAGNKTTQTL
+3300 TDKAGNQTTQTL

-3392 GSYTLTVEVTDNAGN
+3392 GSYTLTVEVQDNAGN
-3407 VRQSTPLVVTVD
+3407 VRQSTPLIVTVD

-3472 TQGIEGVWGYTWPTD
+3472 AQGIEGVWGYTWPTD

-3844 HDRPVFDIHQVDS
+3844 HDRPVFDIRQVDS

-3907 GNVKESAPFEVRI
+3907 GNVKESAPLEVRI

-4002 DEAGNIANKD
+4002 DQAGNIANKD

-4214 DTTLREPTIVL
+4214 DTTLQEPTIVL

-4254 DVSHIVVHIDGR
+4254 DVSHIVVHLDGR

-4303 KTSAELRIEIDTQ
+4303 KTSAELKIEIDTQ

-4365 PISKNAAGQW
+4365 PVSKNAAGQW
-4375 EFTAG
+4375 QFTAG
-4380 SALPDGHYTLHV
+4380 SALSDGHYTLHV

-4506 DTIVSDP
+4506 DTVVSDP
-4513 SIDLLDADDTGES
+4513 RIDLLDADDTGES

-4535 TPRFVI
+4535 KPRFVI

-4560 SVTANG
+4560 PVTANG

-4617 ASDTGN
+4617 ASDTGS

-4661 KQTITVGADGNW
+4661 KHTITVGADGNW

-4717 LSDPSIDDQHEATS
+4717 LSDPSIDDQYEATS
-4731 LRPEFKGFAEAFST
+4731 LRPEFKGLAEAFST

-4830 KTPTLIGSTLP
+4830 KTPTLVGNTLP
-4841 NTIVSIYVDGVKVG
+4841 NAIVSIYVDGVKVG

-5038 RNPQGVVIATL
+5038 RNPQGGVIATL

-5080 SQQKEILI
+5080 SQQKDILI

-5300 LITNHN
+5300 LITSHN

-5380 FIDNPAM
+5380 FIDNPVM
-5387 VAGSDNGI
+5387 MAGSDNGI

-5405 RPTFSIFGEMNQS
+5405 RPAFSIFGEMNQS

-5471 FTIDTFN
+5471 FTIDTLN

-5532 GEVWVNEKGHWQMPV
+5532 GEVWVNDKGHWQMPV

-5583 KVFTSEL
+5583 QVFTSEL

-5597 KTEWWSN
+5597 KTDWWSN
-5604 SDLITMRGTGE
+5604 SSTITMRGMGE

-5635 ATGRWEL
+5635 ANGQWEL
-5642 STDKLPEGTYDISLV
+5642 STDQLPEGKYDITLS
-5657 IEDSA
+5657 IEDNA
-5662 GNRWED
+5662 GNRKEE
-5668 VREIFIDRTPPNAP
+5668 VHEIFIDRTPPNAP

-5709 DSEGNT
+5709 DSNGNT

-5755 DIMKEVPV
+5755 DIMKETPV

-5770 DSGTVGDNI
+5770 DSGTAGDNI
-5779 TRDKQPTFII
+5779 TRDNQPTFII

-5882 TQPKFTLQ
+5882 NHTQPKFTLQ

-5930 DGNYTLSVTVVDRA
+5930 DGTYTLSVTVVDRA
-5944 GNSQQSASLAVT
+5944 GNSQQSASLEVT
-5956 VDSTVTVTADSQHD
+5956 VDSTVTVTADSQHN
-5970 DASDDATATAVTPP
+5970 DASDDATAIAVTPP

-5995 HLRTEPSAA
+5995 HLRTVPSAA
-6004 EESVVKVTAYSI
+6004 EESVVKETAYSI

-6047 VSIMFEGEEFTL
+6047 VSVMFEGEEFTL

-6086 DKDNDFL
+6086 DKDDDFL

-6108 VNAMNVRGKTE
+6108 VNAMNARGKTE

>member
-430 IAPEKPTIELDD
+430 IPPEKPTIELDD

-539 TTNDSGIVGD
+539 TTDDSGIVGD

-600 GINNL
+600 GVNNL

-619 SFSYVIDTIAPVP
+619 SFSYVIDTVAPVP
-632 PTVSLEDYVVLPNGI
+632 PTVSLEDFVVLPNGI

-1031 DSDSGISDDNL
+1031 DSDSGIADDNL

-1113 AIFDFTIDT
+1113 AVFDFTIDT

-1377 ATKGTGGWTF
+1377 ATKGTGGWSF
-1387 TPPTSWADGDYTLSV
+1387 TPTGAWADGDYTLSV

-1438 PDDNLTN
+1438 PNDNLTN

-1482 VWDYIWPDDV
+1482 AWDYIWPDDV

-1503 TDEAGNKATQT
+1503 TDKAGNKTTQE

-1708 NKTTQKL
+1708 NKTTRKL

-2019 DTQITI
+2019 DTQI
-2025 DHIELVN
+2025 
-2032 DSGIPDD
+2032 
-2039 NLTNNVRPHF
+2039 
-2049 QVTVPTDVNV
+2049 
-2059 VRLSIDGGKTWFNAT
+2059 A
-2074 QSATPGVWDYT
+2074 
-2085 WLADVGEGKH
+2085 
-2095 TLTVEATDK
+2095 
-2104 AGNKTTQQLDF
+2104 
-2115 IIDTLLSEPT
+2115 
-2125 IVLDNT
+2125 
-2131 DDSGT
+2131 
-2136 KGDHLTNVNKPTF
+2136 
-2149 LLGNIDADA
+2149 
-2158 RYVTVEVQH
+2158 
-2167 GGTKEVLTATKDAT
+2167 
-2181 GNWSVTP
+2181 
-2188 TGTWADGDYTLTV
+2188 
-2201 RVEDEAGNEK
+2201 
-2211 HSASLTVTVDTQITI
+2211 
-2226 DVIELVNDNGIPGD
+2226 
-2240 NMTND
+2240 
-2245 AHPQFRVTV
+2245 
-2254 PGDVNEVSLSIDGG
+2254 
-2268 VTWVKA
+2268 
-2274 TQSATPGVWNYTWP
+2274 
-2288 GTVPDGDYTLNVK
+2288 
-2301 ATDNAGN
+2301 
-2308 TVTETLHFTI
+2308 
-2318 DTTLSTPVIVL
+2318 
-2329 DSADDS
+2329 
-2335 GVHGDNMTNHTQ
+2335 
-2347 PTFALQH
+2347 
-2354 IDDDAVRVT
+2354 
-2363 VSVEHGGVTTT
+2363 
-2374 FDATKDAGGWTFTP
+2374 
-2388 TGAWA
+2388 
-2393 DGDYTLSVSVEDKAG
+2393 
-2408 NTSHSASLTVTVD
+2408 
-2421 TQIAINNIELVN
+2421 
-2433 DSGIPDDNLTNNV
+2433 
-2446 RPHFQVTVPTDVN
+2446 
-2459 VVRLSIDG
+2459 
-2467 GKTWFNAT
+2467 
-2475 QSATPGVWD
+2475 
-2484 YIWPD
+2484 
-2489 DVADGGYTL
+2489 
-2498 TVEATDEAGNKATQT
+2498 
-2513 LDFTIDTTLSVPTL
+2513 
-2527 SLDSADDSGIAGDN
+2527 
-2541 ITNVKTPGFTLNNI
+2541 
-2555 DTDVSRVIVEVMHNG
+2555 
-2570 IKQEVPLVQTGGQW
+2570 
-2584 RFAPTSDWADGDY
+2584 
-2597 ILTVKVE
+2597 
-2604 DRAGNVKQSAPLT
+2604 
-2617 VTVDTHIAIDR
+2617 
-2628 IELVNDSGI
+2628 
-2637 PGDNLTNEARPHFQV
+2637 
-2652 TVPADVNGVRLSID
+2652 
-2666 GGKTWFDA
+2666 
-2674 TQSATSG
+2674 
-2681 VWDYTWLTN
+2681 
-2690 VANGPHT
+2690 
-2697 LMVEASDKAGN
+2697 
-2708 KTTQKLDFT
+2708 
-2717 IDTILS
+2717 
-2723 EPTITL
+2723 
-2729 DSADDSAAG
+2729 
-2738 DNITNVKMPGFTL
+2738 
-2751 GNIDA
+2751 
-2756 DVTKVVVTV
+2756 
-2765 AHDGKNQQ
+2765 
-2773 IELIKNGGVWRFTPG
+2773 
-2788 AAWTDGDYTLTVKV
+2788 
-2802 EDKAGNTNYSAPLT
+2802 
-2816 VTIDTQTSIDRIEL
+2816 
-2830 LNDTGIVGDNLTNEA
+2830 
-2845 RPQFHITVPTD
+2845 
-2856 VNSVQLSLD
+2856 
-2865 GGINWVNATLTSD
+2865 
-2878 GVWEYIWPT
+2878 
-2887 DLVEN
+2887 
-2892 TYTLTVKATDV
+2892 
-2903 AGNTATETLNFIIDT
+2903 
-2918 TLSTPTI
+2918 
-2925 TLDSAD
+2925 
-2931 DSGTANDNKTNVK
+2931 
-2944 TPGFIIGGIDSDVTQ
+2944 
-2959 VVVQVMRDGH
+2959 
-2969 SEEVEL
+2969 
-2975 TQTNGQW
+2975 
-2982 RFVPG
+2982 
-2987 SAWTDGDYTL
+2987 
-2997 TVTVKDEAGN
+2997 
-3007 IRHSA
+3007 
-3012 PLTVTIDTQITIDH
+3012 IDH

-3157 RYVTVEVQHGGTKE
+3157 RYVTVEVQHGGTKEVLTATKDATGNWSVTPTGTWADGDYTLTVRVEDEAGNEKHSASLTVTVDTQITIDAIELVNDNGIPGDNMTNDAHPQFRVTVPGDVNEVSLSIDGGVTWVKATQSATPGVWNYTWPGTVPDGDYTLNVKATDNAGNTVTETLHFTIDTTLSVPVIVLNSADDTGVQGDNMTNSTQPTFALQHIDDDAVRVTVSVEHGGVTTTFDATKGVGGWSFTPTGAWADGDYTLSVSVEDKAGNTSHSASLTVTVDTQIAINNIELVNDSGIPDDNLTNNVRPHFQVKVPTDVNEVRLSIDGGKTWFNATQSATPGVWDYTWLADVGEGKHTLTVEATDKAGNQTTQKLDFIIDTMLSEPTIVLDSTDDSGTKGDNLTNANKPTFILGNIDADARYVTVEVQYGGTKE

-3320 STPTIAM
+3320 STPTITM

-3340 TSVKRPGFTIGNIDA
+3340 TSVKRPGFTIGNIDS
-3355 DAHSVILRITQGGN
+3355 DAQSVILRITQGGN

-3407 VRQSTPLVVTVD
+3407 VRQSTPLIVTVD

-3472 TQGIEGVWGYTWPTD
+3472 AQGIEGVWGYTWPTD

-3543 RPTFILQNIDSDVI
+3543 RPTFILQNIDLDVI

-3612 LTVTVDTQIAIDRIE
+3612 LTVTVDTQIAIDHIE

-3709 TLNFTIDITLLTPT
+3709 TLNFTIDITLMTPT

-3844 HDRPVFDIHQVDS
+3844 HDRPVFDIRQVDS

-4303 KTSAELRIEIDTQ
+4303 KTSAELKIEIDTQ

-4535 TPRFVI
+4535 KPRFVI

-4560 SVTANG
+4560 PVTANG

-4830 KTPTLIGSTLP
+4830 KTPTLVGNTLP
-4841 NTIVSIYVDGVKVG
+4841 NAIVSIYVDGVKVG

-4971 ELTFKVEDVAGNIRE
+4971 VLTFKVEDVAGNIRE

-5038 RNPQGVVIATL
+5038 RSPQGVVIATL

-5080 SQQKEILI
+5080 SQQKDILI

-5405 RPTFSIFGEMNQS
+5405 RPTFSISGEMNQS

-5583 KVFTSEL
+5583 QVFTSEL

-5597 KTEWWSN
+5597 KTDWWSN
-5604 SDLITMRGTGE
+5604 SSTITMRGMGE

-5635 ATGRWEL
+5635 ANGQWEL
-5642 STDKLPEGTYDISLV
+5642 STDQLPEGKYDITLS
-5657 IEDSA
+5657 IEDNA
-5662 GNRWED
+5662 GNRKEE
-5668 VREIFIDRTPPNAP
+5668 VHEIFIDRTPPNAP

-5709 DSEGNT
+5709 DSNGNT

-5746 GNRSDDVPL
+5746 GNRSDDVSL

-5861 EIALAAGEDNGAS
+5861 EIALAAGEDNGVS

-5902 VTHNGVTDIYQATQ
+5902 VTHNGVTDTYQATQ

-5930 DGNYTLSVTVVDRA
+5930 DGTYTLSVTVVDRA

-5995 HLRTEPSAA
+5995 HLRTVPSAA
-6004 EESVVKVTAYSI
+6004 EESVVKETAYSI

-6108 VNAMNVRGKTE
+6108 VNAMNARGKTE

>member
-239 LKVTLALAAESNS
+239 LKVTLALATESNS

-619 SFSYVIDTIAPVP
+619 SFSYVIDTVAPVP
-632 PTVSLEDYVVLPNGI
+632 PTVSLEDFVVLPNGI

-1031 DSDSGISDDNL
+1031 DSDSGVSDDNL

-1062 QVWDAMSD
+1062 QVWDAASD

-1113 AIFDFTIDT
+1113 AVFDFTIDT

-1205 EDKAGNTNYSAP
+1205 EDKAGNTSYSAP

-1377 ATKGTGGWTF
+1377 ATKGTGGWSF
-1387 TPPTSWADGDYTLSV
+1387 TPTGAWADGDYTLSV

-1438 PDDNLTN
+1438 PNDNLTN

-1482 VWDYIWPDDV
+1482 AWDYIWPDDV

-1503 TDEAGNKATQT
+1503 TDKAGNKTTQE

-2125 IVLDNT
+2125 IVLDST

-2136 KGDHLTNVNKPTF
+2136 KGDNLTNVNKPTF

-2318 DTTLSTPVIVL
+2318 DTTLSVPVIVL
-2329 DSADDS
+2329 NSADDT
-2335 GVHGDNMTNHTQ
+2335 GVQGDNMTNSTQ

-2374 FDATKDAGGWTFTP
+2374 FDATKGTGGWSFTP

-2446 RPHFQVTVPTDVN
+2446 RPHFQVKVPMDVN
-2459 VVRLSIDG
+2459 
-2467 GKTWFNAT
+2467 
-2475 QSATPGVWD
+2475 
-2484 YIWPD
+2484 
-2489 DVADGGYTL
+2489 
-2498 TVEATDEAGNKATQT
+2498 E
-2513 LDFTIDTTLSVPTL
+2513 
-2527 SLDSADDSGIAGDN
+2527 
-2541 ITNVKTPGFTLNNI
+2541 
-2555 DTDVSRVIVEVMHNG
+2555 
-2570 IKQEVPLVQTGGQW
+2570 
-2584 RFAPTSDWADGDY
+2584 
-2597 ILTVKVE
+2597 
-2604 DRAGNVKQSAPLT
+2604 
-2617 VTVDTHIAIDR
+2617 
-2628 IELVNDSGI
+2628 
-2637 PGDNLTNEARPHFQV
+2637 
-2652 TVPADVNGVRLSID
+2652 
-2666 GGKTWFDA
+2666 
-2674 TQSATSG
+2674 
-2681 VWDYTWLTN
+2681 
-2690 VANGPHT
+2690 
-2697 LMVEASDKAGN
+2697 
-2708 KTTQKLDFT
+2708 
-2717 IDTILS
+2717 
-2723 EPTITL
+2723 
-2729 DSADDSAAG
+2729 
-2738 DNITNVKMPGFTL
+2738 
-2751 GNIDA
+2751 
-2756 DVTKVVVTV
+2756 
-2765 AHDGKNQQ
+2765 
-2773 IELIKNGGVWRFTPG
+2773 
-2788 AAWTDGDYTLTVKV
+2788 
-2802 EDKAGNTNYSAPLT
+2802 
-2816 VTIDTQTSIDRIEL
+2816 
-2830 LNDTGIVGDNLTNEA
+2830 
-2845 RPQFHITVPTD
+2845 
-2856 VNSVQLSLD
+2856 
-2865 GGINWVNATLTSD
+2865 
-2878 GVWEYIWPT
+2878 
-2887 DLVEN
+2887 
-2892 TYTLTVKATDV
+2892 
-2903 AGNTATETLNFIIDT
+2903 
-2918 TLSTPTI
+2918 
-2925 TLDSAD
+2925 
-2931 DSGTANDNKTNVK
+2931 
-2944 TPGFIIGGIDSDVTQ
+2944 
-2959 VVVQVMRDGH
+2959 
-2969 SEEVEL
+2969 
-2975 TQTNGQW
+2975 
-2982 RFVPG
+2982 
-2987 SAWTDGDYTL
+2987 
-2997 TVTVKDEAGN
+2997 
-3007 IRHSA
+3007 
-3012 PLTVTIDTQITIDH
+3012 
-3026 IELVNDSGI
+3026 
-3035 PDDNLT
+3035 
-3041 NNVRPH
+3041 
-3047 FQVTVPTDV
+3047 
-3056 NVVRLSIDGGKTWFN
+3056 VRLSIDGGKTWFN

-3097 VEATDKAGNKTTQQ
+3097 VEATDKAGNQTTQK

-3126 LDNTDDSGT
+3126 LDSTDDSGT
-3135 KGDNLTNVNKPT
+3135 KGDNLTNANKPT
-3147 FLLGNIDADA
+3147 FILGNIDADA
-3157 RYVTVEVQHGGTKE
+3157 RYVTVEVQYGGTKE

-3320 STPTIAM
+3320 STPTITM

-3340 TSVKRPGFTIGNIDA
+3340 TSVKRPGFTIGNIDS
-3355 DAHSVILRITQGGN
+3355 DAQSVILRITQGGN

-3407 VRQSTPLVVTVD
+3407 VRQSTPLIVTVD

-3472 TQGIEGVWGYTWPTD
+3472 AQGIEGVWGYTWPTD

-3612 LTVTVDTQIAIDRIE
+3612 LTVTVDTQIAIDHIE

-3648 ISVPDDVEKVLLS
+3648 ISVPNDVEKVLLS

-3709 TLNFTIDITLLTPT
+3709 TLNFTIDITLMTPT

-3844 HDRPVFDIHQVDS
+3844 HDRPVFDIRQVDS

-4535 TPRFVI
+4535 KPRFVI

-4560 SVTANG
+4560 PVTANG

-4830 KTPTLIGSTLP
+4830 KTPTLVGNTLP
-4841 NTIVSIYVDGVKVG
+4841 NAIVSIYVDGVKVG

-4971 ELTFKVEDVAGNIRE
+4971 VLTFKVEDVAGNIRE

-5300 LITNHN
+5300 LITSHN

-5380 FIDNPAM
+5380 FIDNPVM
-5387 VAGSDNGI
+5387 MAGSDNGI

-5405 RPTFSIFGEMNQS
+5405 RPAFSIYGEMNQS

-5471 FTIDTFN
+5471 FTIDTLN

-5532 GEVWVNEKGHWQMPV
+5532 GEVWVNDKGHWQMPV

-5583 KVFTSEL
+5583 QVFTSEL

-5597 KTEWWSN
+5597 KTDWWSN
-5604 SDLITMRGTGE
+5604 SSTITMRGMGE

-5635 ATGRWEL
+5635 ANGQWEL
-5642 STDKLPEGTYDISLV
+5642 STDQLPEGKYDITLS
-5657 IEDSA
+5657 IEDNA
-5662 GNRWED
+5662 GNRKEE
-5668 VREIFIDRTPPNAP
+5668 VHEIFIDRTPPNAP

-5709 DSEGNT
+5709 DSNGNT

-5746 GNRSDDVPL
+5746 GNRSDDVSL

-5861 EIALAAGEDNGAS
+5861 EIALAAGEDNGVS

-5902 VTHNGVTDIYQATQ
+5902 VTHNGVTDTYQATQ

-5930 DGNYTLSVTVVDRA
+5930 DGTYTLSVTVVDRA

-5995 HLRTEPSAA
+5995 HLRTVPSAA
-6004 EESVVKVTAYSI
+6004 EESVVKETAYSI

-6108 VNAMNVRGKTE
+6108 VNAMNARGKTE

>member
-40 TTPRGSVI
+40 TTPHGSVI

-539 TTNDSGIVGD
+539 TTDDSGIVGD

-600 GINNL
+600 GVNNL

-619 SFSYVIDTIAPVP
+619 SFSYVIDTVAPVP
-632 PTVSLEDYVVLPNGI
+632 PTVSLEDFVVLPNGI

-1031 DSDSGISDDNL
+1031 DSDSGIADDNL

-1113 AIFDFTIDT
+1113 AVFDFTIDT

-1377 ATKGTGGWTF
+1377 ATKGTGGWSF
-1387 TPPTSWADGDYTLSV
+1387 TPTGAWADGDYTLSV

-1438 PDDNLTN
+1438 PNDNLTN

-1482 VWDYIWPDDV
+1482 AWDYIWPDDV

-1503 TDEAGNKATQT
+1503 TDKAGNKTTQE

-1682 VWDYTWLTN
+1682 VWDCTWLTN

-2125 IVLDNT
+2125 IVLDST

-2136 KGDHLTNVNKPTF
+2136 KGDNLTNVNKPTF

-2318 DTTLSTPVIVL
+2318 DTTLSVPVIVL
-2329 DSADDS
+2329 NSADDT
-2335 GVHGDNMTNHTQ
+2335 GVQGDNMTNSTQ

-2374 FDATKDAGGWTFTP
+2374 FDATKGTGGWSFTP

-2433 DSGIPDDNLTNNV
+2433 DSGIPN
-2446 RPHFQVTVPTDVN
+2446 
-2459 VVRLSIDG
+2459 
-2467 GKTWFNAT
+2467 
-2475 QSATPGVWD
+2475 
-2484 YIWPD
+2484 
-2489 DVADGGYTL
+2489 
-2498 TVEATDEAGNKATQT
+2498 
-2513 LDFTIDTTLSVPTL
+2513 
-2527 SLDSADDSGIAGDN
+2527 
-2541 ITNVKTPGFTLNNI
+2541 
-2555 DTDVSRVIVEVMHNG
+2555 
-2570 IKQEVPLVQTGGQW
+2570 
-2584 RFAPTSDWADGDY
+2584 
-2597 ILTVKVE
+2597 
-2604 DRAGNVKQSAPLT
+2604 
-2617 VTVDTHIAIDR
+2617 
-2628 IELVNDSGI
+2628 
-2637 PGDNLTNEARPHFQV
+2637 
-2652 TVPADVNGVRLSID
+2652 
-2666 GGKTWFDA
+2666 
-2674 TQSATSG
+2674 
-2681 VWDYTWLTN
+2681 
-2690 VANGPHT
+2690 
-2697 LMVEASDKAGN
+2697 
-2708 KTTQKLDFT
+2708 
-2717 IDTILS
+2717 
-2723 EPTITL
+2723 
-2729 DSADDSAAG
+2729 
-2738 DNITNVKMPGFTL
+2738 
-2751 GNIDA
+2751 
-2756 DVTKVVVTV
+2756 
-2765 AHDGKNQQ
+2765 
-2773 IELIKNGGVWRFTPG
+2773 
-2788 AAWTDGDYTLTVKV
+2788 
-2802 EDKAGNTNYSAPLT
+2802 
-2816 VTIDTQTSIDRIEL
+2816 
-2830 LNDTGIVGDNLTNEA
+2830 
-2845 RPQFHITVPTD
+2845 
-2856 VNSVQLSLD
+2856 
-2865 GGINWVNATLTSD
+2865 
-2878 GVWEYIWPT
+2878 
-2887 DLVEN
+2887 
-2892 TYTLTVKATDV
+2892 
-2903 AGNTATETLNFIIDT
+2903 
-2918 TLSTPTI
+2918 
-2925 TLDSAD
+2925 
-2931 DSGTANDNKTNVK
+2931 
-2944 TPGFIIGGIDSDVTQ
+2944 
-2959 VVVQVMRDGH
+2959 
-2969 SEEVEL
+2969 
-2975 TQTNGQW
+2975 
-2982 RFVPG
+2982 
-2987 SAWTDGDYTL
+2987 
-2997 TVTVKDEAGN
+2997 
-3007 IRHSA
+3007 
-3012 PLTVTIDTQITIDH
+3012 
-3026 IELVNDSGI
+3026 
-3035 PDDNLT
+3035 DNLT

-3097 VEATDKAGNKTTQQ
+3097 VEATDKAGNQTTQK
-3111 LDFIIDTLLSEPTIV
+3111 LDFIIDTMLSEPTIV
-3126 LDNTDDSGT
+3126 LDSTDDSGT
-3135 KGDNLTNVNKPT
+3135 KGDNLTNANKPT
-3147 FLLGNIDADA
+3147 FILGNIDADA
-3157 RYVTVEVQHGGTKE
+3157 RYVTVEVQYGGTKE

-3320 STPTIAM
+3320 STPTITM

-3340 TSVKRPGFTIGNIDA
+3340 TSVKRPGFTIGNIDS
-3355 DAHSVILRITQGGN
+3355 DAQSVILRITQGGN

-3407 VRQSTPLVVTVD
+3407 VRQSTPLIVTVD

-3472 TQGIEGVWGYTWPTD
+3472 AQGIEGVWGYTWPTD

-3612 LTVTVDTQIAIDRIE
+3612 LTVTVDTQIAIDHIE

-3709 TLNFTIDITLLTPT
+3709 TLNFTIDITLMTPT

-3844 HDRPVFDIHQVDS
+3844 HDRPVFDIRQVDS

-4303 KTSAELRIEIDTQ
+4303 KTSAELKIEIDTQ

-4535 TPRFVI
+4535 KPRFVI

-4560 SVTANG
+4560 PVTANG

-4896 VDVTIDTEVAELV
+4896 VDLTIDTEVAELV

-5300 LITNHN
+5300 LITSHN

-5380 FIDNPAM
+5380 FIDNPVM
-5387 VAGSDNGI
+5387 MAGSDNGI

-5405 RPTFSIFGEMNQS
+5405 RPAFSIYGEMNQS

-5471 FTIDTFN
+5471 FTIDTLN

-5532 GEVWVNEKGHWQMPV
+5532 GEVWVNDKGHWQMPV

-5583 KVFTSEL
+5583 QVFTSEL

-5597 KTEWWSN
+5597 KTDWWSN
-5604 SDLITMRGTGE
+5604 SSTITMRGMGE

-5635 ATGRWEL
+5635 ANGQWEL
-5642 STDKLPEGTYDISLV
+5642 STDQLPEGKYDITLS
-5657 IEDSA
+5657 IEDNA
-5662 GNRWED
+5662 GNRKEE
-5668 VREIFIDRTPPNAP
+5668 VHEIFIDRTPPNAP

-5709 DSEGNT
+5709 DSNGNT

-5930 DGNYTLSVTVVDRA
+5930 DGTYTLSVTVVDRA

-5956 VDSTVTVTADSQHD
+5956 VDSTVTVTADSQHN

-5995 HLRTEPSAA
+5995 HLRTVPSVA
-6004 EESVVKVTAYSI
+6004 EESVVKETAYSI

-6047 VSIMFEGEEFTL
+6047 VSVMFEGEEFTL

-6086 DKDNDFL
+6086 DKDDDFL

-6108 VNAMNVRGKTE
+6108 VNTMNARGKAE

>member
-162 IEEMLQN
+162 MEEMLQE

-430 IAPEKPTIELDD
+430 IPPEKPTIELDD

-539 TTNDSGIVGD
+539 TTDDSGIVGD

-575 TGEEVIFKANDKGEW
+575 TGEEVVFKANDQGEW

-619 SFSYVIDTIAPVP
+619 SFSYVIDTVAPVP

-1031 DSDSGISDDNL
+1031 DSDSGIADDNL

-1062 QVWDAMSD
+1062 QVWDAVSD

-1113 AIFDFTIDT
+1113 AVFDFTIDT

-1184 SWLFIPG
+1184 SWLFTPG

-1205 EDKAGNTNYSAP
+1205 EDKAGNTNYSTP

-1259 VNEVRLSIDGGN
+1259 VNEVRLSIDGGH

-1320 TTLSVPVIVL
+1320 STLSVPVIVL
-1330 DSADDTGIQG
+1330 NNADDTGIQG
-1340 DNMTNSTQPTFA
+1340 DNLTNRTQPTFA

-1387 TPPTSWADGDYTLSV
+1387 TPPALWADGDYTLSV

-1445 NVRPHFQVT
+1445 NVRPQFQVK
-1454 VPTDVNVVRLSID
+1454 VPTDVN
-1467 GGKTWFNATQSATPG
+1467 
-1482 VWDYIWPDDV
+1482 
-1492 ADGGYTLTVEA
+1492 E
-1503 TDEAGNKATQT
+1503 
-1514 LDFTIDTTLS
+1514 
-1524 VPTLSLDSADDS
+1524 
-1536 GIAGD
+1536 
-1541 NITNV
+1541 
-1546 KTPGFTLNNIDTDV
+1546 
-1560 SRVIVEVMH
+1560 
-1569 NGIKQEVPL
+1569 
-1578 VQTGGQWRFAP
+1578 
-1589 TSDWADGDYI
+1589 
-1599 LTVKV
+1599 
-1604 EDRAGNVKQSAPL
+1604 
-1617 TVTVDTHIAIDRI
+1617 
-1630 ELVNDSGIPGDNLTN
+1630 
-1645 EARPHFQV
+1645 
-1653 TVPADV
+1653 
-1659 NGVRLSIDGGKTWF
+1659 
-1673 DATQSATSG
+1673 
-1682 VWDYTWLTN
+1682 
-1691 VANGPHTLMV
+1691 
-1701 EASDKAG
+1701 
-1708 NKTTQKL
+1708 
-1715 DFTIDT
+1715 
-1721 ILSEPTI
+1721 
-1728 TLDSADDSAAGDN
+1728 
-1741 ITNVKMPGFTLG
+1741 
-1753 NIDADVTKVV
+1753 
-1763 VTVAHDGKNQ
+1763 
-1773 QIELIKNGGVW
+1773 
-1784 RFTPGAAWTDG
+1784 
-1795 DYTLTV
+1795 
-1801 KVEDKAGNTNYSA
+1801 
-1814 PLTVTID
+1814 
-1821 TQTSIDRIELLN
+1821 
-1833 DTGIVGDNL
+1833 
-1842 TNEARPQFH
+1842 
-1851 ITVPTDVNSVQLS
+1851 
-1864 LDGGI
+1864 
-1869 NWVNATLTSDGVWE
+1869 
-1883 YIWPTDLVEN
+1883 
-1893 TYTLTVKATDV
+1893 
-1904 AGNTATETLN
+1904 
-1914 FIIDTTLSTPTITL
+1914 
-1928 DSADDSGTANDNKT
+1928 
-1942 NVKTPGFIIGGI
+1942 
-1954 DSDVTQVVVQ
+1954 
-1964 VMRDGHSEEVEL
+1964 
-1976 TQTNGQWRFVP
+1976 
-1987 GSAWTD
+1987 
-1993 GDYTLTVTVKDEA
+1993 
-2006 GNIRHSAPLTVTI
+2006 
-2019 DTQITI
+2019 
-2025 DHIELVN
+2025 
-2032 DSGIPDD
+2032 
-2039 NLTNNVRPHF
+2039 
-2049 QVTVPTDVNV
+2049 

-2104 AGNKTTQQLDF
+2104 AGNQTTQKLDF

-2125 IVLDNT
+2125 I
-2131 DDSGT
+2131 
-2136 KGDHLTNVNKPTF
+2136 
-2149 LLGNIDADA
+2149 A
-2158 RYVTVEVQH
+2158 
-2167 GGTKEVLTATKDAT
+2167 
-2181 GNWSVTP
+2181 
-2188 TGTWADGDYTLTV
+2188 
-2201 RVEDEAGNEK
+2201 
-2211 HSASLTVTVDTQITI
+2211 
-2226 DVIELVNDNGIPGD
+2226 
-2240 NMTND
+2240 
-2245 AHPQFRVTV
+2245 
-2254 PGDVNEVSLSIDGG
+2254 
-2268 VTWVKA
+2268 
-2274 TQSATPGVWNYTWP
+2274 
-2288 GTVPDGDYTLNVK
+2288 
-2301 ATDNAGN
+2301 
-2308 TVTETLHFTI
+2308 
-2318 DTTLSTPVIVL
+2318 L
-2329 DSADDS
+2329 DS
-2335 GVHGDNMTNHTQ
+2335 
-2347 PTFALQH
+2347 
-2354 IDDDAVRVT
+2354 
-2363 VSVEHGGVTTT
+2363 
-2374 FDATKDAGGWTFTP
+2374 
-2388 TGAWA
+2388 
-2393 DGDYTLSVSVEDKAG
+2393 
-2408 NTSHSASLTVTVD
+2408 
-2421 TQIAINNIELVN
+2421 
-2433 DSGIPDDNLTNNV
+2433 
-2446 RPHFQVTVPTDVN
+2446 
-2459 VVRLSIDG
+2459 
-2467 GKTWFNAT
+2467 
-2475 QSATPGVWD
+2475 
-2484 YIWPD
+2484 
-2489 DVADGGYTL
+2489 
-2498 TVEATDEAGNKATQT
+2498 
-2513 LDFTIDTTLSVPTL
+2513 
-2527 SLDSADDSGIAGDN
+2527 
-2541 ITNVKTPGFTLNNI
+2541 
-2555 DTDVSRVIVEVMHNG
+2555 
-2570 IKQEVPLVQTGGQW
+2570 
-2584 RFAPTSDWADGDY
+2584 
-2597 ILTVKVE
+2597 
-2604 DRAGNVKQSAPLT
+2604 
-2617 VTVDTHIAIDR
+2617 
-2628 IELVNDSGI
+2628 
-2637 PGDNLTNEARPHFQV
+2637 
-2652 TVPADVNGVRLSID
+2652 
-2666 GGKTWFDA
+2666 
-2674 TQSATSG
+2674 
-2681 VWDYTWLTN
+2681 
-2690 VANGPHT
+2690 
-2697 LMVEASDKAGN
+2697 
-2708 KTTQKLDFT
+2708 
-2717 IDTILS
+2717 
-2723 EPTITL
+2723 
-2729 DSADDSAAG
+2729 
-2738 DNITNVKMPGFTL
+2738 
-2751 GNIDA
+2751 
-2756 DVTKVVVTV
+2756 
-2765 AHDGKNQQ
+2765 
-2773 IELIKNGGVWRFTPG
+2773 
-2788 AAWTDGDYTLTVKV
+2788 
-2802 EDKAGNTNYSAPLT
+2802 
-2816 VTIDTQTSIDRIEL
+2816 
-2830 LNDTGIVGDNLTNEA
+2830 
-2845 RPQFHITVPTD
+2845 
-2856 VNSVQLSLD
+2856 
-2865 GGINWVNATLTSD
+2865 
-2878 GVWEYIWPT
+2878 
-2887 DLVEN
+2887 
-2892 TYTLTVKATDV
+2892 
-2903 AGNTATETLNFIIDT
+2903 
-2918 TLSTPTI
+2918 
-2925 TLDSAD
+2925 
-2931 DSGTANDNKTNVK
+2931 
-2944 TPGFIIGGIDSDVTQ
+2944 
-2959 VVVQVMRDGH
+2959 
-2969 SEEVEL
+2969 
-2975 TQTNGQW
+2975 
-2982 RFVPG
+2982 
-2987 SAWTDGDYTL
+2987 
-2997 TVTVKDEAGN
+2997 
-3007 IRHSA
+3007 
-3012 PLTVTIDTQITIDH
+3012 
-3026 IELVNDSGI
+3026 
-3035 PDDNLT
+3035 
-3041 NNVRPH
+3041 
-3047 FQVTVPTDV
+3047 
-3056 NVVRLSIDGGKTWFN
+3056 
-3071 ATQSA
+3071 
-3076 TPGVWDY
+3076 
-3083 TWLADVGEGKHTLT
+3083 
-3097 VEATDKAGNKTTQQ
+3097 
-3111 LDFIIDTLLSEPTIV
+3111 
-3126 LDNTDDSGT
+3126 TDDSGT
-3135 KGDNLTNVNKPT
+3135 KGDNLTSVNKPT
-3147 FLLGNIDADA
+3147 FILGNIDADA

-3183 SVTPTGTWADG
+3183 SVTPTGMWADG
-3194 DYTLTVRVEDD
+3194 SHTLTVRVEDD

-3220 TQITIDV
+3220 THIAIDD

-3300 TDKAGNKTTQTL
+3300 TDKAGNQTTQTL

-3355 DAHSVILRITQGGN
+3355 DAQSVILRITQGGN

-3392 GSYTLTVEVTDNAGN
+3392 GSYTLTVEVQDNAGN
-3407 VRQSTPLVVTVD
+3407 VRQSTPLIVTVD

-3472 TQGIEGVWGYTWPTD
+3472 AQGIEGVWGYTWPTD

-3813 LKVTIDGTLTT
+3813 LKVTIDGSLTT

-3834 SGTVGDRLTN
+3834 SGTVGDRLTK
-3844 HDRPVFDIHQVDS
+3844 HDRPVFDIRQVDS

-3907 GNVKESAPFEVRI
+3907 GNVKESAPLEVRI

-3957 VVQVRVTLDGGANWN
+3957 VIQVRVTLDGGANWN

-3977 ADGQWIFDSP
+3977 ADGQWIFDTP

-4002 DEAGNIANKD
+4002 DQAGNIANKD

-4303 KTSAELRIEIDTQ
+4303 KTSAELKIEIDTQ

-4365 PISKNAAGQW
+4365 PVSKNAAGQW
-4375 EFTAG
+4375 QFTAG
-4380 SALPDGHYTLHV
+4380 SALSDGHYTLHV

-4491 DIAGNKIS
+4491 DIAGNRIS

-4535 TPRFVI
+4535 KPRFVI

-4560 SVTANG
+4560 PVTANG

-4617 ASDTGN
+4617 ASDTGS

-4661 KQTITVGADGNW
+4661 KHTITVGADGNW

-4717 LSDPSIDDQHEATS
+4717 LSDPSIDDQYEATS
-4731 LRPEFKGFAEAFST
+4731 LRPEFKGLAEAFST

-4830 KTPTLIGSTLP
+4830 KTPTLVGNTLP
-4841 NTIVSIYVDGVKVG
+4841 NAIVSIYVDGVKVG

-4971 ELTFKVEDVAGNIRE
+4971 VLTFKVEDVAGNIRE

-5080 SQQKEILI
+5080 SQQKDILI

-5300 LITNHN
+5300 LITSHN

-5380 FIDNPAM
+5380 FIDNPVM
-5387 VAGSDNGI
+5387 MAGSDNGI

-5405 RPTFSIFGEMNQS
+5405 RPAFSIFGEMNQS

-5532 GEVWVNEKGHWQMPV
+5532 GEVWVNDKGHWQMPV

-5583 KVFTSEL
+5583 QVFTSEL

-5597 KTEWWSN
+5597 KTDWWSN
-5604 SDLITMRGTGE
+5604 SSTITMRGMGE

-5635 ATGRWEL
+5635 ANGQWEL
-5642 STDKLPEGTYDISLV
+5642 STDQLPEGKYDITLS
-5657 IEDSA
+5657 IEDNA
-5662 GNRWED
+5662 GNRKEE
-5668 VREIFIDRTPPNAP
+5668 VHEIFIDRTPPNAP

-5709 DSEGNT
+5709 DSNGNT

-5755 DIMKEVPV
+5755 DIMKETPV

-5882 TQPKFTLQ
+5882 NHTQPKFTLQ

-5930 DGNYTLSVTVVDRA
+5930 DGTYTLSVTVVDRA
-5944 GNSQQSASLAVT
+5944 GNSLQSASLEVT

-5995 HLRTEPSAA
+5995 HLRTVPSAA
-6004 EESVVKVTAYSI
+6004 EESVVKETAYSI

-6047 VSIMFEGEEFTL
+6047 VSVMFEGEEFTL

-6086 DKDNDFL
+6086 DKDDDFL

-6108 VNAMNVRGKTE
+6108 VNAMNARGKTE

-6133 NNNGAID
+6133 NNGAID

>member
-162 IEEMLQN
+162 MEEMLQE

-430 IAPEKPTIELDD
+430 IPPEKPTIELDD

-539 TTNDSGIVGD
+539 TTDDSGIVGD

-619 SFSYVIDTIAPVP
+619 SFSYVIDTIAPLP

-959 VKLYIDG
+959 VKLYVDG

-1031 DSDSGISDDNL
+1031 DSDSGIADDNL

-1113 AIFDFTIDT
+1113 AVFDFTIDT

-1184 SWLFIPG
+1184 SWLFTPG

-1205 EDKAGNTNYSAP
+1205 EDKAGNTSYSAP

-1330 DSADDTGIQG
+1330 NSADDTGVQG
-1340 DNMTNSTQPTFA
+1340 DNMTNRTQPTFA

-1377 ATKGTGGWTF
+1377 ATKGTGGWAF
-1387 TPPTSWADGDYTLSV
+1387 TPTASWTDGDYTLSV

-1467 GGKTWFNATQSATPG
+1467 GGKTWVTAAQKAAG
-1482 VWDYIWPDDV
+1482 VWEYIWPDDV
-1492 ADGGYTLTVEA
+1492 TDGSHTLTVEA

-1630 ELVNDSGIPGDNLTN
+1630 ELVNDSGIPDDNLTN

-2019 DTQITI
+2019 DTQIAI

-2032 DSGIPDD
+2032 DSGIPND

-2104 AGNKTTQQLDF
+2104 AGNKTTQKLDF

-2125 IVLDNT
+2125 IVLDST

-2136 KGDHLTNVNKPTF
+2136 KGDNLTNANKPTF

-2318 DTTLSTPVIVL
+2318 DTTLSVPVIVL
-2329 DSADDS
+2329 NSADDT
-2335 GVHGDNMTNHTQ
+2335 GVQGDNMTNSTQ

-2374 FDATKDAGGWTFTP
+2374 FDATKGTGGWSFTP

-2484 YIWPD
+2484 Y
-2489 DVADGGYTL
+2489 
-2498 TVEATDEAGNKATQT
+2498 
-2513 LDFTIDTTLSVPTL
+2513 
-2527 SLDSADDSGIAGDN
+2527 
-2541 ITNVKTPGFTLNNI
+2541 
-2555 DTDVSRVIVEVMHNG
+2555 
-2570 IKQEVPLVQTGGQW
+2570 
-2584 RFAPTSDWADGDY
+2584 
-2597 ILTVKVE
+2597 
-2604 DRAGNVKQSAPLT
+2604 
-2617 VTVDTHIAIDR
+2617 
-2628 IELVNDSGI
+2628 
-2637 PGDNLTNEARPHFQV
+2637 
-2652 TVPADVNGVRLSID
+2652 
-2666 GGKTWFDA
+2666 
-2674 TQSATSG
+2674 
-2681 VWDYTWLTN
+2681 
-2690 VANGPHT
+2690 
-2697 LMVEASDKAGN
+2697 
-2708 KTTQKLDFT
+2708 
-2717 IDTILS
+2717 
-2723 EPTITL
+2723 
-2729 DSADDSAAG
+2729 
-2738 DNITNVKMPGFTL
+2738 
-2751 GNIDA
+2751 
-2756 DVTKVVVTV
+2756 
-2765 AHDGKNQQ
+2765 
-2773 IELIKNGGVWRFTPG
+2773 
-2788 AAWTDGDYTLTVKV
+2788 
-2802 EDKAGNTNYSAPLT
+2802 
-2816 VTIDTQTSIDRIEL
+2816 
-2830 LNDTGIVGDNLTNEA
+2830 
-2845 RPQFHITVPTD
+2845 
-2856 VNSVQLSLD
+2856 
-2865 GGINWVNATLTSD
+2865 
-2878 GVWEYIWPT
+2878 
-2887 DLVEN
+2887 
-2892 TYTLTVKATDV
+2892 
-2903 AGNTATETLNFIIDT
+2903 
-2918 TLSTPTI
+2918 
-2925 TLDSAD
+2925 
-2931 DSGTANDNKTNVK
+2931 
-2944 TPGFIIGGIDSDVTQ
+2944 
-2959 VVVQVMRDGH
+2959 
-2969 SEEVEL
+2969 
-2975 TQTNGQW
+2975 
-2982 RFVPG
+2982 
-2987 SAWTDGDYTL
+2987 
-2997 TVTVKDEAGN
+2997 
-3007 IRHSA
+3007 
-3012 PLTVTIDTQITIDH
+3012 
-3026 IELVNDSGI
+3026 
-3035 PDDNLT
+3035 
-3041 NNVRPH
+3041 
-3047 FQVTVPTDV
+3047 
-3056 NVVRLSIDGGKTWFN
+3056 
-3071 ATQSA
+3071 
-3076 TPGVWDY
+3076 

-3097 VEATDKAGNKTTQQ
+3097 VEATDKAGNQTTQQ

-3126 LDNTDDSGT
+3126 LDSTDDSGT
-3135 KGDNLTNVNKPT
+3135 KGDNLTNANKPT
-3147 FLLGNIDADA
+3147 FILGNIDADA

-3278 GIWDYTWP
+3278 GTWDYTWP

-3392 GSYTLTVEVTDNAGN
+3392 GSYTLTVEVQDNAGN

-3472 TQGIEGVWGYTWPTD
+3472 AQGIEGVWGYTWPTD

-3612 LTVTVDTQIAIDRIE
+3612 LTVTVDTQIAIDHIE

-3694 LTVEVTDGAGNKMTE
+3694 LIVEVTDGAGNKMTG
-3709 TLNFTIDITLLTPT
+3709 TLDFTIDITLLTPT

-3741 SVTQPVFVLG
+3741 SVTQPIFVLG

-3844 HDRPVFDIHQVDS
+3844 HDRPVFDIRQVDS

-3907 GNVKESAPFEVRI
+3907 GNVKESAPLEVRI

-4068 HDYNATK
+4068 HDYNAIK

-4560 SVTANG
+4560 PVTANG

-4830 KTPTLIGSTLP
+4830 KTPTLVGNTLP
-4841 NTIVSIYVDGVKVG
+4841 NAIVSIYVDGVKVG

-4971 ELTFKVEDVAGNIRE
+4971 VLTFKVEDVAGNIRE

-5038 RNPQGVVIATL
+5038 RSPQGVVIATL

-5080 SQQKEILI
+5080 SQQKDILI

-5405 RPTFSIFGEMNQS
+5405 RPTFSISGEMNQS

-5583 KVFTSEL
+5583 QVFTSEL

-5597 KTEWWSN
+5597 KTDWWSN
-5604 SDLITMRGTGE
+5604 SSTITMRGMGE

-5635 ATGRWEL
+5635 ANGQWEL
-5642 STDKLPEGTYDISLV
+5642 STDQLPEGKYDITLS
-5657 IEDSA
+5657 IEDNA
-5662 GNRWED
+5662 GNRKEE
-5668 VREIFIDRTPPNAP
+5668 VHEIFIDRTPPNAP

-5709 DSEGNT
+5709 DSNGNT

-5746 GNRSDDVPL
+5746 GNRSDDVSL

-5861 EIALAAGEDNGAS
+5861 EIALAAGEDNGVS

-5902 VTHNGVTDIYQATQ
+5902 VTHNGVTDTYQATQ

-5930 DGNYTLSVTVVDRA
+5930 DGTYTLSVTVVDRA

-5995 HLRTEPSAA
+5995 HLRTVPSAA
-6004 EESVVKVTAYSI
+6004 EESVVKETAYSI

-6108 VNAMNVRGKTE
+6108 VNAMNARGKTE

>member
-40 TTPRGSVI
+40 TTPHGSVI

-119 KQLDDA
+119 KQLDEA

-390 NWSYEFKDNELSEG
+390 NWSYEFKNNELSEG

-430 IAPEKPTIELDD
+430 IPPEKPTIELDD

-539 TTNDSGIVGD
+539 TTDDSGIVGD

-600 GINNL
+600 GVNNL

-619 SFSYVIDTIAPVP
+619 SFSYVIDTVAPVP
-632 PTVSLEDYVVLPNGI
+632 PTVSLEDFVVLPNGI

-762 FATVNI
+762 FATINI

-959 VKLYIDG
+959 VKLYVDG

-1031 DSDSGISDDNL
+1031 DSDSGIADDNL

-1062 QVWDAMSD
+1062 QVWDAASD

-1113 AIFDFTIDT
+1113 AVFDFTIDT

-1184 SWLFIPG
+1184 SWLFTPG

-1205 EDKAGNTNYSAP
+1205 EDKAGNTSYSAP

-1330 DSADDTGIQG
+1330 NSADDTGVQG
-1340 DNMTNSTQPTFA
+1340 DNMTNRTQPTFA

-1402 SVEDKAGNTS
+1402 SVEDKAGNSS

-1541 NITNV
+1541 NITSV

-1630 ELVNDSGIPGDNLTN
+1630 ELVNDSGIPDDNLTN

-1701 EASDKAG
+1701 EATDKAG

-1715 DFTIDT
+1715 DFIIDT
-1721 ILSEPTI
+1721 LLSEPTI

-2019 DTQITI
+2019 DTQI
-2025 DHIELVN
+2025 
-2032 DSGIPDD
+2032 
-2039 NLTNNVRPHF
+2039 
-2049 QVTVPTDVNV
+2049 
-2059 VRLSIDGGKTWFNAT
+2059 
-2074 QSATPGVWDYT
+2074 
-2085 WLADVGEGKH
+2085 
-2095 TLTVEATDK
+2095 
-2104 AGNKTTQQLDF
+2104 
-2115 IIDTLLSEPT
+2115 
-2125 IVLDNT
+2125 
-2131 DDSGT
+2131 
-2136 KGDHLTNVNKPTF
+2136 
-2149 LLGNIDADA
+2149 
-2158 RYVTVEVQH
+2158 
-2167 GGTKEVLTATKDAT
+2167 
-2181 GNWSVTP
+2181 
-2188 TGTWADGDYTLTV
+2188 
-2201 RVEDEAGNEK
+2201 
-2211 HSASLTVTVDTQITI
+2211 
-2226 DVIELVNDNGIPGD
+2226 
-2240 NMTND
+2240 
-2245 AHPQFRVTV
+2245 
-2254 PGDVNEVSLSIDGG
+2254 
-2268 VTWVKA
+2268 
-2274 TQSATPGVWNYTWP
+2274 
-2288 GTVPDGDYTLNVK
+2288 
-2301 ATDNAGN
+2301 
-2308 TVTETLHFTI
+2308 
-2318 DTTLSTPVIVL
+2318 
-2329 DSADDS
+2329 
-2335 GVHGDNMTNHTQ
+2335 
-2347 PTFALQH
+2347 
-2354 IDDDAVRVT
+2354 
-2363 VSVEHGGVTTT
+2363 
-2374 FDATKDAGGWTFTP
+2374 
-2388 TGAWA
+2388 
-2393 DGDYTLSVSVEDKAG
+2393 
-2408 NTSHSASLTVTVD
+2408 
-2421 TQIAINNIELVN
+2421 AINN
-2433 DSGIPDDNLTNNV
+2433 
-2446 RPHFQVTVPTDVN
+2446 
-2459 VVRLSIDG
+2459 
-2467 GKTWFNAT
+2467 
-2475 QSATPGVWD
+2475 
-2484 YIWPD
+2484 
-2489 DVADGGYTL
+2489 
-2498 TVEATDEAGNKATQT
+2498 
-2513 LDFTIDTTLSVPTL
+2513 
-2527 SLDSADDSGIAGDN
+2527 
-2541 ITNVKTPGFTLNNI
+2541 
-2555 DTDVSRVIVEVMHNG
+2555 
-2570 IKQEVPLVQTGGQW
+2570 
-2584 RFAPTSDWADGDY
+2584 
-2597 ILTVKVE
+2597 
-2604 DRAGNVKQSAPLT
+2604 
-2617 VTVDTHIAIDR
+2617 
-2628 IELVNDSGI
+2628 
-2637 PGDNLTNEARPHFQV
+2637 
-2652 TVPADVNGVRLSID
+2652 
-2666 GGKTWFDA
+2666 
-2674 TQSATSG
+2674 
-2681 VWDYTWLTN
+2681 
-2690 VANGPHT
+2690 
-2697 LMVEASDKAGN
+2697 
-2708 KTTQKLDFT
+2708 
-2717 IDTILS
+2717 
-2723 EPTITL
+2723 
-2729 DSADDSAAG
+2729 
-2738 DNITNVKMPGFTL
+2738 
-2751 GNIDA
+2751 
-2756 DVTKVVVTV
+2756 
-2765 AHDGKNQQ
+2765 
-2773 IELIKNGGVWRFTPG
+2773 
-2788 AAWTDGDYTLTVKV
+2788 
-2802 EDKAGNTNYSAPLT
+2802 
-2816 VTIDTQTSIDRIEL
+2816 
-2830 LNDTGIVGDNLTNEA
+2830 
-2845 RPQFHITVPTD
+2845 
-2856 VNSVQLSLD
+2856 
-2865 GGINWVNATLTSD
+2865 
-2878 GVWEYIWPT
+2878 
-2887 DLVEN
+2887 
-2892 TYTLTVKATDV
+2892 
-2903 AGNTATETLNFIIDT
+2903 
-2918 TLSTPTI
+2918 
-2925 TLDSAD
+2925 
-2931 DSGTANDNKTNVK
+2931 
-2944 TPGFIIGGIDSDVTQ
+2944 
-2959 VVVQVMRDGH
+2959 
-2969 SEEVEL
+2969 
-2975 TQTNGQW
+2975 
-2982 RFVPG
+2982 
-2987 SAWTDGDYTL
+2987 
-2997 TVTVKDEAGN
+2997 
-3007 IRHSA
+3007 
-3012 PLTVTIDTQITIDH
+3012 

-3171 VLTATKGATGIW
+3171 VLTATKDATGNW

-3612 LTVTVDTQIAIDRIE
+3612 LTVTVDTQIAIDHIE

-3694 LTVEVTDGAGNKMTE
+3694 LIVEVTDGAGNKMTG
-3709 TLNFTIDITLLTPT
+3709 TLDFTIDITLLTPT

-3844 HDRPVFDIHQVDS
+3844 HDRPVFDIRQIDS

-3907 GNVKESAPFEVRI
+3907 GNVKESAPLEVRI

-4254 DVSHIVVHIDGR
+4254 DVSHIVVHLDGR
-4266 DYTIENTGGNLTFTP
+4266 DYTIENKGGNLTFTP

-4303 KTSAELRIEIDTQ
+4303 KTSAELQIEIDTQ

-4444 AREPLQS
+4444 AREQLQS

-4560 SVTANG
+4560 PVTANG

-4617 ASDTGN
+4617 ASDTGS

-4661 KQTITVGADGNW
+4661 KHTITVGADGNW

-4717 LSDPSIDDQHEATS
+4717 LSDPSIDDQYEATS
-4731 LRPEFKGFAEAFST
+4731 LRPEFKGLAEAFST

-4971 ELTFKVEDVAGNIRE
+4971 ELTFKVEDVAGNLRE

-5080 SQQKEILI
+5080 SQQKDILI

-5237 EADGTWRA
+5237 EADGSWRA

-5271 KDYSVDV
+5271 KNYSVDV

-5380 FIDNPAM
+5380 FIDNPVM
-5387 VAGSDNGI
+5387 MAGSDNGI

-5400 ITSQT
+5400 VTSQT
-5405 RPTFSIFGEMNQS
+5405 RPAFSIFGEMNQS

-5439 YRPESP
+5439 YRPASP

-5471 FTIDTFN
+5471 FTIDTLN

-5532 GEVWVNEKGHWQMPV
+5532 GEVWVNDKGHWQMPV
-5547 NPLYFT
+5547 NLLYFT

-5583 KVFTSEL
+5583 QVFTSEL

-5597 KTEWWSN
+5597 KTDWWSN
-5604 SDLITMRGTGE
+5604 SSTITMRGMGE

-5635 ATGRWEL
+5635 ANGQWEL
-5642 STDKLPEGTYDISLV
+5642 STDQLPEGKYDITLS
-5657 IEDSA
+5657 IEDNA
-5662 GNRWED
+5662 GNRKEE
-5668 VREIFIDRTPPNAP
+5668 VHEIFIDRTPPNAP

-5709 DSEGNT
+5709 DSNGNT

-5861 EIALAAGEDNGAS
+5861 EIALAAGEDNGVS

-5902 VTHNGVTDIYQATQ
+5902 VTHNGVTDTYQATQ

-5930 DGNYTLSVTVVDRA
+5930 DGTYTLSVTVVDRA

-5970 DASDDATATAVTPP
+5970 DASDDATPTAVTPP
-5984 ESETVNAESAT
+5984 ESETVNAESDT
-5995 HLRTEPSAA
+5995 HLRTVPSAA
-6004 EESVVKVTAYSI
+6004 EESVVKETAYSI

-6047 VSIMFEGEEFTL
+6047 VSVMFEGEEFTL

-6086 DKDNDFL
+6086 DKDDDFL

-6108 VNAMNVRGKTE
+6108 VNAMNARGKTE

>member
-40 TTPRGSVI
+40 TTPHGSVI

-539 TTNDSGIVGD
+539 TTDDSGIVGD

-600 GINNL
+600 GVNNL

-619 SFSYVIDTIAPVP
+619 SFSYVIDTVAPVP
-632 PTVSLEDYVVLPNGI
+632 PTVSLEDFVVLPNGI

-694 FLQGAYDIEIISQ
+694 FLQGSYDIEIISQ

-1031 DSDSGISDDNL
+1031 DSDSGIADDNL

-1113 AIFDFTIDT
+1113 AVFDFTIDT

-1184 SWLFIPG
+1184 SWLFTPG

-1205 EDKAGNTNYSAP
+1205 EDKAGNTSYSAP

-1377 ATKGTGGWTF
+1377 ATKGTGGWSF
-1387 TPPTSWADGDYTLSV
+1387 TPTGAWADGDYTLSV

-1438 PDDNLTN
+1438 PNDNLTN

-1503 TDEAGNKATQT
+1503 TDKAGNKTTQE

-2125 IVLDNT
+2125 IVLDST

-2318 DTTLSTPVIVL
+2318 DTTLSVPVIVL
-2329 DSADDS
+2329 NSADDT
-2335 GVHGDNMTNHTQ
+2335 GVQGDNMTNSTQ

-2374 FDATKDAGGWTFTP
+2374 FDATKGVGGWSFTP

-2446 RPHFQVTVPTDVN
+2446 RPHFQVKVPTDVN
-2459 VVRLSIDG
+2459 
-2467 GKTWFNAT
+2467 
-2475 QSATPGVWD
+2475 
-2484 YIWPD
+2484 
-2489 DVADGGYTL
+2489 
-2498 TVEATDEAGNKATQT
+2498 E
-2513 LDFTIDTTLSVPTL
+2513 
-2527 SLDSADDSGIAGDN
+2527 
-2541 ITNVKTPGFTLNNI
+2541 
-2555 DTDVSRVIVEVMHNG
+2555 
-2570 IKQEVPLVQTGGQW
+2570 
-2584 RFAPTSDWADGDY
+2584 
-2597 ILTVKVE
+2597 
-2604 DRAGNVKQSAPLT
+2604 
-2617 VTVDTHIAIDR
+2617 
-2628 IELVNDSGI
+2628 
-2637 PGDNLTNEARPHFQV
+2637 
-2652 TVPADVNGVRLSID
+2652 
-2666 GGKTWFDA
+2666 
-2674 TQSATSG
+2674 
-2681 VWDYTWLTN
+2681 
-2690 VANGPHT
+2690 
-2697 LMVEASDKAGN
+2697 
-2708 KTTQKLDFT
+2708 
-2717 IDTILS
+2717 
-2723 EPTITL
+2723 
-2729 DSADDSAAG
+2729 
-2738 DNITNVKMPGFTL
+2738 
-2751 GNIDA
+2751 
-2756 DVTKVVVTV
+2756 
-2765 AHDGKNQQ
+2765 
-2773 IELIKNGGVWRFTPG
+2773 
-2788 AAWTDGDYTLTVKV
+2788 
-2802 EDKAGNTNYSAPLT
+2802 
-2816 VTIDTQTSIDRIEL
+2816 
-2830 LNDTGIVGDNLTNEA
+2830 
-2845 RPQFHITVPTD
+2845 
-2856 VNSVQLSLD
+2856 
-2865 GGINWVNATLTSD
+2865 
-2878 GVWEYIWPT
+2878 
-2887 DLVEN
+2887 
-2892 TYTLTVKATDV
+2892 
-2903 AGNTATETLNFIIDT
+2903 
-2918 TLSTPTI
+2918 
-2925 TLDSAD
+2925 
-2931 DSGTANDNKTNVK
+2931 
-2944 TPGFIIGGIDSDVTQ
+2944 
-2959 VVVQVMRDGH
+2959 
-2969 SEEVEL
+2969 
-2975 TQTNGQW
+2975 
-2982 RFVPG
+2982 
-2987 SAWTDGDYTL
+2987 
-2997 TVTVKDEAGN
+2997 
-3007 IRHSA
+3007 
-3012 PLTVTIDTQITIDH
+3012 
-3026 IELVNDSGI
+3026 
-3035 PDDNLT
+3035 
-3041 NNVRPH
+3041 
-3047 FQVTVPTDV
+3047 
-3056 NVVRLSIDGGKTWFN
+3056 VRLSIDGGKTWFN

-3097 VEATDKAGNKTTQQ
+3097 VEATDKAGNQTTQK
-3111 LDFIIDTLLSEPTIV
+3111 LDFIIDTMLSEPTIV
-3126 LDNTDDSGT
+3126 LDSTDDSGT
-3135 KGDNLTNVNKPT
+3135 KGDNLTNANKPT
-3147 FLLGNIDADA
+3147 FILGNIDADA
-3157 RYVTVEVQHGGTKE
+3157 RYVTVEVQYGGTKE

-3392 GSYTLTVEVTDNAGN
+3392 GSYTLTVEVQDNAGN

-3521 PTIALDSTD
+3521 PTIELDSTD

-3709 TLNFTIDITLLTPT
+3709 TLNFTIDITLMTPT

-3844 HDRPVFDIHQVDS
+3844 HDRPVFDIRQVDS

-4303 KTSAELRIEIDTQ
+4303 KTSAELKIEIDTQ

-4535 TPRFVI
+4535 KPRFVI

-4560 SVTANG
+4560 PVTANG

-4830 KTPTLIGSTLP
+4830 KTPTLVGNTLP
-4841 NTIVSIYVDGVKVG
+4841 NAIVSIYVDGVKVG

-4971 ELTFKVEDVAGNIRE
+4971 VLTFKVEDVAGNIRE

-5038 RNPQGVVIATL
+5038 RSPQGVVIATL

-5080 SQQKEILI
+5080 SQQKDILI

-5405 RPTFSIFGEMNQS
+5405 RPTFSISGEMNQS

-5583 KVFTSEL
+5583 QVFTSEL

-5597 KTEWWSN
+5597 KTDWWSN
-5604 SDLITMRGTGE
+5604 SSTITMRGMGE

-5635 ATGRWEL
+5635 ANGQWEL
-5642 STDKLPEGTYDISLV
+5642 STDQLPEGKYDITLS
-5657 IEDSA
+5657 IEDNA
-5662 GNRWED
+5662 GNRKEE
-5668 VREIFIDRTPPNAP
+5668 VHEIFIDRTPPNAP

-5709 DSEGNT
+5709 DSNGNT

-5814 DGVWFFTPGTPLAD
+5814 DGVWFFTPGTPLTD

-5930 DGNYTLSVTVVDRA
+5930 DGTYTLSVTVVDRA

-5995 HLRTEPSAA
+5995 HLRTVPSAA
-6004 EESVVKVTAYSI
+6004 EESVVKETAYSI

-6047 VSIMFEGEEFTL
+6047 VSVMFEGEEFTL

-6133 NNNGAID
+6133 NNNGTID

>member
-148 ALNEAFEVQNSSKQ
+148 ALSEAFEVQNSSKQ

-2125 IVLDNT
+2125 IVLDST

-2421 TQIAINNIELVN
+2421 TQIAINN
-2433 DSGIPDDNLTNNV
+2433 
-2446 RPHFQVTVPTDVN
+2446 
-2459 VVRLSIDG
+2459 
-2467 GKTWFNAT
+2467 
-2475 QSATPGVWD
+2475 
-2484 YIWPD
+2484 
-2489 DVADGGYTL
+2489 
-2498 TVEATDEAGNKATQT
+2498 
-2513 LDFTIDTTLSVPTL
+2513 
-2527 SLDSADDSGIAGDN
+2527 
-2541 ITNVKTPGFTLNNI
+2541 
-2555 DTDVSRVIVEVMHNG
+2555 
-2570 IKQEVPLVQTGGQW
+2570 
-2584 RFAPTSDWADGDY
+2584 
-2597 ILTVKVE
+2597 
-2604 DRAGNVKQSAPLT
+2604 
-2617 VTVDTHIAIDR
+2617 
-2628 IELVNDSGI
+2628 
-2637 PGDNLTNEARPHFQV
+2637 
-2652 TVPADVNGVRLSID
+2652 
-2666 GGKTWFDA
+2666 
-2674 TQSATSG
+2674 
-2681 VWDYTWLTN
+2681 
-2690 VANGPHT
+2690 
-2697 LMVEASDKAGN
+2697 
-2708 KTTQKLDFT
+2708 
-2717 IDTILS
+2717 
-2723 EPTITL
+2723 
-2729 DSADDSAAG
+2729 
-2738 DNITNVKMPGFTL
+2738 
-2751 GNIDA
+2751 
-2756 DVTKVVVTV
+2756 
-2765 AHDGKNQQ
+2765 
-2773 IELIKNGGVWRFTPG
+2773 
-2788 AAWTDGDYTLTVKV
+2788 
-2802 EDKAGNTNYSAPLT
+2802 
-2816 VTIDTQTSIDRIEL
+2816 
-2830 LNDTGIVGDNLTNEA
+2830 
-2845 RPQFHITVPTD
+2845 
-2856 VNSVQLSLD
+2856 
-2865 GGINWVNATLTSD
+2865 
-2878 GVWEYIWPT
+2878 
-2887 DLVEN
+2887 
-2892 TYTLTVKATDV
+2892 
-2903 AGNTATETLNFIIDT
+2903 
-2918 TLSTPTI
+2918 
-2925 TLDSAD
+2925 
-2931 DSGTANDNKTNVK
+2931 
-2944 TPGFIIGGIDSDVTQ
+2944 
-2959 VVVQVMRDGH
+2959 
-2969 SEEVEL
+2969 
-2975 TQTNGQW
+2975 
-2982 RFVPG
+2982 
-2987 SAWTDGDYTL
+2987 
-2997 TVTVKDEAGN
+2997 
-3007 IRHSA
+3007 
-3012 PLTVTIDTQITIDH
+3012 

-4560 SVTANG
+4560 PVTANG

>member
-190 TQAKAT
+190 TQAKAM

-526 IDTRISYF
+526 IDIRISYF

-2125 IVLDNT
+2125 IVLDST

-2421 TQIAINNIELVN
+2421 TQIAINN
-2433 DSGIPDDNLTNNV
+2433 
-2446 RPHFQVTVPTDVN
+2446 
-2459 VVRLSIDG
+2459 
-2467 GKTWFNAT
+2467 
-2475 QSATPGVWD
+2475 
-2484 YIWPD
+2484 
-2489 DVADGGYTL
+2489 
-2498 TVEATDEAGNKATQT
+2498 
-2513 LDFTIDTTLSVPTL
+2513 
-2527 SLDSADDSGIAGDN
+2527 
-2541 ITNVKTPGFTLNNI
+2541 
-2555 DTDVSRVIVEVMHNG
+2555 
-2570 IKQEVPLVQTGGQW
+2570 
-2584 RFAPTSDWADGDY
+2584 
-2597 ILTVKVE
+2597 
-2604 DRAGNVKQSAPLT
+2604 
-2617 VTVDTHIAIDR
+2617 
-2628 IELVNDSGI
+2628 
-2637 PGDNLTNEARPHFQV
+2637 
-2652 TVPADVNGVRLSID
+2652 
-2666 GGKTWFDA
+2666 
-2674 TQSATSG
+2674 
-2681 VWDYTWLTN
+2681 
-2690 VANGPHT
+2690 
-2697 LMVEASDKAGN
+2697 
-2708 KTTQKLDFT
+2708 
-2717 IDTILS
+2717 
-2723 EPTITL
+2723 
-2729 DSADDSAAG
+2729 
-2738 DNITNVKMPGFTL
+2738 
-2751 GNIDA
+2751 
-2756 DVTKVVVTV
+2756 
-2765 AHDGKNQQ
+2765 
-2773 IELIKNGGVWRFTPG
+2773 
-2788 AAWTDGDYTLTVKV
+2788 
-2802 EDKAGNTNYSAPLT
+2802 
-2816 VTIDTQTSIDRIEL
+2816 
-2830 LNDTGIVGDNLTNEA
+2830 
-2845 RPQFHITVPTD
+2845 
-2856 VNSVQLSLD
+2856 
-2865 GGINWVNATLTSD
+2865 
-2878 GVWEYIWPT
+2878 
-2887 DLVEN
+2887 
-2892 TYTLTVKATDV
+2892 
-2903 AGNTATETLNFIIDT
+2903 
-2918 TLSTPTI
+2918 
-2925 TLDSAD
+2925 
-2931 DSGTANDNKTNVK
+2931 
-2944 TPGFIIGGIDSDVTQ
+2944 
-2959 VVVQVMRDGH
+2959 
-2969 SEEVEL
+2969 
-2975 TQTNGQW
+2975 
-2982 RFVPG
+2982 
-2987 SAWTDGDYTL
+2987 
-2997 TVTVKDEAGN
+2997 
-3007 IRHSA
+3007 
-3012 PLTVTIDTQITIDH
+3012 

-4560 SVTANG
+4560 PVTANG